1 MINIT
6 QYVKNVTK
14 SAGYILFDTVKDL
27 NPSLSE
33 FYESNNQVIK
43 DVVSQAKNI
52 RKILRDGKDAV
63 ADNEYSVV
71 ARDTVHNF
79 LDDLKTGNFYNR
91 ERQERYDESAMKAM
105 GFSVDDWDMD
115 SPVDENHGE
124 GSPTPNEI
132 ADQNMLTADKMD
144 AIGQKISQA
153 TGKASI
159 GAADY
164 IVKSSRATFDK
175 LFAQNERL
183 FAGINNNLAGLN
195 SNLSL
200 VGKNIIDP
208 LNKHIV
214 NSAKFYQ
221 VMTEQTS
228 KQTALL
234 ENISNL
240 LTERYGQKKNESKVA
255 KKYGYDDVVGA
266 NGTLNLELYAEMI
279 KANFASMTEMF
290 TGMASM
296 MNPDM
301 VKANMHSPIALLLKG
316 GLSSLGKK
324 MFGQELSSL
333 NKTFSGVFGQVMR
346 NLKSRARKSGG
357 IWQIMDDL
365 FGIKSPTKKN
375 AIDPSKYQKGRVD
388 WTGKDSKAL
397 QEVIPMYL
405 ARMEAILSGSNDI
418 KIFNY
423 DSGKWT
429 TRSEIRKDIE
439 RSVKTATDNATFD
452 IRQALEEAF
461 LKDGEGSKKINR
473 SGSGAG
479 SQKFKDLSADIQSL
493 YHWLSIN
500 NRPVPRNE
508 KEWKSLY
515 NAFNIE
521 GGILWKDKN
530 PQAGV
535 IYRTNFSKIKALHKR
550 IEQTN
555 RGALLGAST
564 AVERGRIAVNDVY
577 TNMEANGGVG
587 THLYNNSV
595 NDNIKF
601 PELNPLNSVK
611 DNKGNNVF
619 FYLQGIYEEM
629 IKLNNAQ
636 NTGNSIAAN
645 GRGRFNRNTTP
656 TNSINSVIVDAN
668 NRPIN
673 NNANKGKDNKGK
685 RGKGNKGNSSKRRD
699 QVIERQQNKANKD
712 LKEEEKNSSKYKDY
726 LMQLPAFAALGGFG
740 EMIAGALATPAESVR
755 KAIVSADRAIFNLVY
770 GRKEDGTE
778 HDKGILDLIKQ
789 GFKDT
794 FDTIKK
800 EATKVFDKYMKPMLT
815 AIGDKIANIF
825 GKSSFAQLKE
835 EFWKDLKE
843 SSFVKGFKDTIKGAG
858 SYVKDSFGGVFGSVK
873 NFFGGSNNTASRGG
887 FVTKS
892 GMVSVSEGEI
902 ILPGNMNPFYGKK
915 YDASKNLAK
924 EKYTASRWLGMGG
937 DPNSYFGEFAKGGK
951 AKGKGNGKGKGKN
964 KGKGNNQ
971 NNSQPS
977 PDIIEEQQPE
987 PEVQEDGKP
996 KGPDVRES
1004 KIYKNTT
1011 GFIDDMLS
1019 EAREGFNNVMGT
1031 LFGNLSSTD
1040 DERKTEVQNA
1050 LKPIVSDLK
1059 ANAGPAVAGLLM
1071 GGGLGIVSG
1080 IVGGPIIGAALG
1092 AAIIMNKKSNR
1103 FHEFLFGNEETG
1115 KKGIFNKKIT
1125 AFMKDHAPT
1134 LAKFATVGG
1143 IAGFTGLLPGG
1154 PLGGILLGSA
1164 VGFASENERLKD
1176 YLFGDVGL
1184 LGKDTDKKIKKSFPK
1199 MALGAAALSFTG
1211 PFGLLGNIA
1220 LGGALGFVSDSQ
1232 KFKELIFGVE
1242 DSNGVRKGGILG
1254 SVRKRIIDPLA
1265 DYISKGLGKV
1275 EDMLYTHILEPIKNI
1290 FAPIG
1295 DFVKGTVTSIGD
1307 FVKGLF
1313 KDKVIQ
1319 PLWRVFDRGLQWL
1332 LKPVKGVWNKAIGA
1346 VSGVV
1351 KMFGTTLN
1359 AGATFL
1365 NRGNIK
1371 RGVATSMSAEERAAF
1386 VKGDKTLKD
1395 KDYAFRAYDEA
1406 AAGMTSEDLSTHLA
1420 NLTQYKSV
1428 VQDQGKNKTKILQD
1442 AYNRLL
1448 VDADL
1453 ETTMGQDRT
1462 LRKLFNKSR
1471 ASGDLSGVMSYVDSL
1486 NAQGKFKNY
1495 DKVSERLKQSQSEFD
1510 KINNE
1515 DYSGITANAKESLKA
1530 LGLTEDMLKSSNLF
1544 NLIKSDI
1551 SKKGSKSSKNPD
1563 TSGDASNN
1571 TNETDDTNP
1580 TKDIVD
1586 QIKETRQDIVTP
1598 LNTIVRLVAK
1608 MADVDIPDSAIG
1620 DKNGTNDIVQDTVK
1634 AINSSIKDADNA
1646 EEKEKQNKD
1655 DKETKDETTKTEVD
1669 SDGNIL
1675 TMIKDKFGNWRHD
1688 LRDAGTKA
1696 ALTAKKKFGELQ
1708 KKLYATFPAIGDS
1721 LSKLGNFFGFG
1732 KKNKDGEE
1740 KEKKGGL
1747 LGFVGNLA
1755 SGASSLL
1762 GGALSNLMPILLEG
1776 AGLMLAPKIL
1786 PMVQDFLNSDTGK
1799 KLKEGIADGFKLLI
1813 QTVIQ
1818 WIKDIMP
1825 KDFDGWK
1832 KLFLG
1837 DDDGK
1842 DTDGDGKPDK
1852 KKGIFDYVHD
1862 GVESIENF
1870 FINKKTREYG
1880 PDEYEQ
1886 SSIADRFWSHGF
1898 LKNSIIKG
1906 GTGNKLLELVPLI
1919 GKPANNILKWT
1930 GKARNAIVKK
1940 SKGLGGKIYA
1950 GLKEQGGKL
1959 LDKGKNY
1966 VDDVYKRASKYGGK
1980 LLDKGKNFADDVY
1993 KRASKYGGELL
2004 EKGRGYIDNAVETAG
2019 KYGGIIADKGRGYI
2033 DNAVSALGKT
2043 NVGQKVINATTNM
2056 AGKVRSV
2063 GSNLLEKAGG
2073 YVDDVAS
2080 LGSKAMNASS
2090 SYIDNL
2096 VTAASKSTAA
2106 QNVMKTASNL
2116 RSGVSDVVKKY
2127 GGKIGEKVGDIA
2139 ANIASKV
2146 QGIFTKLL
2154 SMFGIKEGGEKV
2166 VKEASE
2172 AVGKSVAKEG
2182 GEKAAK
2188 GMLSMTP
2195 VQLVF
2200 IGLAL
2205 ENGFEDAKAILGIID
2220 EPTFLERVLAA
2231 AINGINEAIP
2241 GIGGIIPTEYF
2252 VNLLLPIFKF
2262 IGINVEELEQKR
2274 AAAKAIVE
2282 EWNAANPDKTYTVRE
2297 YIKNVLGEKTTQEK
2311 IMDFGGKILKGAGK
2325 ALAPVGKAIGT
2336 AAGTAFEVVKTGMKG
2351 TADFIT
2357 GVSQGKLFD
2366 AENYKQTFDIGI
2378 NTIPEI
2384 LGLVVKGDPLA
2395 LIKYMPKV
2403 DLAENPVGIIPVVM
2417 ANTLKLPLMLP
2428 TIVSWAG
2435 HKVWDVFDKYV
2446 IKPGAE
2452 ALAETINVP
2461 ISYGKFLYNGDVEG
2475 AWNYMPNIDI
2485 TENLFGI
2492 LPHTVN
2498 ILAKSSMLIPTA
2510 ISWVSWRIRDG
2521 ILSFIKNGKDAIIAC
2536 GLTFKDTDSL
2546 ARDGD
2551 VSGLWNYSPQIAD
2564 DNYLKFLPNIVSIV
2578 QKVTLTIP
2586 AGIIWLGK
2594 KIGGW
2599 FVAKTSMS
2607 PTLISDIMEYKD
2619 PYKHKDTKGVD
2630 KLIEKS
2636 KSDGDGP
2643 MDKINNFMVSVI
2655 GGITKMIVKIMRPF
2669 MKIAKPVQDAIKTA
2683 NDFIFGKDDKGNT
2696 TVTVTT
2702 SNSDNEE
2709 SSSST
2714 NSEESSTEE
2723 SSTSSSNSN
2732 DTNDQTTS
2740 DALAMKMAGTGSGAH
2755 VSQRNNTIANRKFGK
2770 SSIYENGCGPAAAA
2784 TVLKSYGKNADIGYS
2799 ANYAVAN
2806 GYVAGSSGVGTRAT
2820 YFGDILGANGISST
2834 YSTSQKAIANSIRG
2848 GNSTIL
2854 LGQDSGNRDKGV
2866 SPFGPRPHYVVA
2878 HGMDKRGNVI
2888 VDDPELNGTTVYDK
2902 SILNKT
2908 KLGVMTGGGIFG
2920 RRTGKTV
2927 NVKPS
2932 GTKYRPS
2939 QEAINTAREKL
2950 NNVSNSVLTGTMGS
2964 TNSSLSGIPVY
2975 TDKGDQYTSVDKVAP
2990 AVGYRYRSAYKEGGK
3005 VKYHNYERA
3014 KSLKDFP
3021 DTWRSTFRMGASHG
3035 VSVSDPDYKFTTT
3048 RTKDGNIP
3056 WFIYK
3061 KSPKVTGDASSTT
3074 GSSGESGGEDGS
3086 TSIGDYSG
3094 EAVSTGEIDY
3104 VGKYVQKFESGDR
3117 GSSMI
3122 SSGKGDA
3129 GGVSF
3134 GLFQFP
3140 SYGKSDAGANSLLGQ
3155 MWANYKDKYPATP
3168 GDNSAF
3174 KDAWAKASVAE
3185 QPEFLNNERLVELKN
3200 DVQPVIDSL
3209 QKSFGDT
3216 MNTDRALQEL
3226 VWSSG
3231 VQYGPGGKT
3240 NKAFAAAGINT
3251 LEDYKKN
3258 PSESIK
3264 KIYQAKLN
3272 NVSANFP
3279 SSSESVR
3286 KGIRE
3291 RFQEEGALVSGLTN
3305 LPPIDISKII
3315 NGGSAA
3321 GGEGGTQGAPSSSG
3335 NVLTDFFNKAFGMYI
3350 QGMGK
3355 YGKLFST
3362 PDVGNDGGESS
3373 NSGPV
3378 AGSSTGKGGPE
3389 GQKAVELI
3397 KSIYGK
3403 NNYTQEGARENVFD
3417 TIDKGAK
3424 MGAGDCSSTV
3434 RKVIERATGKNIGG
3448 FTGDQYGGYAKR
3460 GGIIV
3465 NSGAIDESKLA
3476 PGDLLYY
3483 KRHSHSSDRPDGVG
3497 HVEMYVGDGKRAGHG
3512 GGVGPKESPLSSDS
3526 ARFLKAIRFT
3536 DVSSGTNTSTTNT
3549 ANKLTGTGSG
3559 LKPIN
3564 LDKYY
3569 GGDSGINIS
3578 KSVKGIS
3585 KPVLMNNIDSAR
3597 DRVIINNSGDS
3608 NLKEMLDW
3616 LKLIAANTSNN
3627 AALQTIAK
3635 AVITILK
3642 YMDPSNI
3649 DETEEK
3655 NRLREEA
3662 QSMVDKLTALASSL

>member
-52 RKILRDGKDAV
+52 RKIIRDGKDAV
-63 ADNEYSVV
+63 ADNEYTLI

-91 ERQERYDESAMKAM
+91 ERQEKYDESAMKAM
-105 GFSVDDWDMD
+105 GFSIDDWDMS

-153 TGKASI
+153 TGRASI

-175 LFAQNERL
+175 LFAQNEKL
-183 FAGINNNLAGLN
+183 FAGLNNNIAGLNNNL
-195 SNLSL
+195 SV

-234 ENISNL
+234 ENINNL
-240 LTERYGQKKNESKVA
+240 LTERYGKKKEDTKTA

-266 NGTLNLELYAEMI
+266 NGTLNLELYAEMV
-279 KANFASMTEMF
+279 KVNFATMTEMV
-290 TGMASM
+290 TGMAKM
-296 MNPDM
+296 MSPEM
-301 VKANMHSPIALLLKG
+301 MKANLHSPIAMLLKG
-316 GLSSLGKK
+316 GLGSLGKK
-324 MFGQELSSL
+324 MFGPELASL

-346 NLKSRARKSGG
+346 NLRIKANKSGG
-357 IWQIMDDL
+357 IWQIMNDL

-405 ARMEAILSGSNDI
+405 ARMEAILSGSNDV

-429 TRSEIRKDIE
+429 TRSEIKKDIDKSI
-439 RSVKTATDNATFD
+439 RNATANATFD

-461 LKDGEGSKKINR
+461 LKDGEESKTINR
-473 SGSGAG
+473 TGSGMG
-479 SQKFKDLSADIQSL
+479 SQKFKDLSTDIQSL

-508 KEWKSLY
+508 REWKSLY
-515 NAFNIE
+515 NAFNVE

-535 IYRTNFSKIKALHKR
+535 IFRTNFAKIKALHKR

-564 AVERGRIAVNDVY
+564 AVERGRIDVNNVY
-577 TNMEANGGVG
+577 TNMETNGGVG

-595 NDNIKF
+595 NNDIKF

-636 NTGNSIAAN
+636 ATGNSISAAH
-645 GRGRFNRNTTP
+645 GRGRFNSNTTP
-656 TNSINSVIVDAN
+656 TPNINSIIVDAN

-673 NNANKGKDNKGK
+673 GNNNSNKEKDNKGNNK
-685 RGKGNKGNSSKRRD
+685 RGKGRGNRRGRER
-699 QVIERQQNKANKD
+699 VIESQQNKANND
-712 LKEEEKNSSKYKDY
+712 IREEEKNGSKYKDY
-726 LMQLPAFAALGGFG
+726 LMQIPAFAALGGVG
-740 EMIAGALATPAESVR
+740 EMLAGVLATPAESVR

-800 EATKVFDKYMKPMLT
+800 EATKLYDKYMKPIVT
-815 AIGDKIANIF
+815 AIGDKIANLF
-825 GKSSFAQLKE
+825 GKSTFAELKE
-835 EFWKDLKE
+835 NFWEDLKE
-843 SSFVKGFKDTIKGAG
+843 SSFVKGFKDTVKGAG
-858 SYVKDSFGGVFGSVK
+858 NYIKDSFGGVFGSVK
-873 NFFGGSNNTASRGG
+873 NFFGGSNNTASTGG

-915 YDASKNLAK
+915 YDASKNLAR
-924 EKYTASRWLGMGG
+924 EKYTAGRWLGMGG

-951 AKGKGNGKGKGKN
+951 AKGKGNGKGKGNNKGKGKGKN
-964 KGKGNNQ
+964 NKGKGKGNNNQ
-971 NNSQPS
+971 NIV
-977 PDIIEEQQPE
+977 DEIIEEAPIIEEETTDTSSEETKEEQ
-987 PEVQEDGKP
+987 
-996 KGPDVRES
+996 KGPDVRQS
-1004 KIYKNTT
+1004 DIYKNSTK
-1011 GFIDDMLS
+1011 FIDDMLS
-1019 EAREGFNNVMGT
+1019 EARESFNNVMGT

-1040 DERKTEVQNA
+1040 DERKAQVQNT
-1050 LKPIVSDLK
+1050 LKPIISELK
-1059 ANAGPAVAGLLM
+1059 VNAGPAVAGLLM

-1092 AAIIMNKKSNR
+1092 AAIVMNKKSNK

-1115 KKGIFNKKIT
+1115 KKGLFSKKLST
-1125 AFMKDHAPT
+1125 FMKEHAPT

-1143 IAGFTGLLPGG
+1143 LAGFTGILPGG

-1164 VGFASENERLKD
+1164 VGFASENERLRD

-1184 LGKDTDKKIKKSFPK
+1184 FGKDTDKRIKKSFPK
-1199 MALGAAALSFTG
+1199 MALGAAALTFTG

-1232 KFKELIFGVE
+1232 KFKELVFGVE

-1254 SVRKRIIDPLA
+1254 SVRKRVIDPLA
-1265 DYISKGLGKV
+1265 DYISTGLGKV
-1275 EDMLYTHILEPIKNI
+1275 EDMLYKHILEPIKNI

-1295 DFVKGTVTSIGD
+1295 DFVKGTISSIGD

-1313 KDKVIQ
+1313 KDKIIQ
-1319 PLWRVFDRGLQWL
+1319 PLWRIFDRGLQWL
-1332 LKPVKGVWNKAIGA
+1332 LKPVKGIWNKAIGA
-1346 VSGVV
+1346 VGGVV
-1351 KMFGTTLN
+1351 KMFGNTLN

-1371 RGVATSMSAEERAAF
+1371 KGRATSMSAEERAAF
-1386 VKGDKTLKD
+1386 VKSDKVLKD
-1395 KDYAFRAYDEA
+1395 KDYAYKAYDQA
-1406 AAGMTSEDLSTHLA
+1406 AAAMGAEDLSTHLT
-1420 NLTQYKSV
+1420 NITQYRNLVK
-1428 VQDQGKNKTKILQD
+1428 DKDANKTKVLQD

-1462 LRKLFNKSR
+1462 LRKLFNKGR
-1471 ASGDLSGVMSYVDSL
+1471 KSGDLSGVMSYVESL
-1486 NAQGKFKNY
+1486 NAQGKFKNF
-1495 DKVSERLKQSQSEFD
+1495 DKVSEKLKQSQSEFD

-1551 SKKGSKSSKNPD
+1551 SRKTGKTSSGKSDDKTESNQTEE
-1563 TSGDASNN
+1563 TS
-1571 TNETDDTNP
+1571 P
-1580 TKDIVD
+1580 TEEIVD
-1586 QIKETRQDIVTP
+1586 QIKETRQDVTTH
-1598 LNTIVRLVAK
+1598 LHTITRLVAK
-1608 MADVDIPDSAIG
+1608 IAGVDLPDNAIG

-1634 AINSSIKDADNA
+1634 AINSSIKDADNT

-1655 DKETKDETTKTEVD
+1655 NKETKEETTKTEVD

-1708 KKLYATFPAIGDS
+1708 KKLYATFPSIGDS

-1740 KEKKGGL
+1740 KEKKGGGLLGGL
-1747 LGFVGNLA
+1747 LGFAGNIA
-1755 SGASSLL
+1755 NGAAGLL
-1762 GGALSNLMPILLEG
+1762 GGALSNLMPILLGG
-1776 AGLMLAPKIL
+1776 AGIMLAPKIL
-1786 PMVQDFLNSDTGK
+1786 PIVQDFLNSDTGQ
-1799 KLKEGIADGFKLLI
+1799 KLKQAIGDGFNLLI
-1813 QTVIQ
+1813 KTVVG
-1818 WIKDIMP
+1818 WIKDILP
-1825 KDFDGWK
+1825 KDLEGWK
-1832 KLFLG
+1832 KVLFG
-1837 DDDGK
+1837 DGEDK
-1842 DTDGDGKPDK
+1842 DGDGKSDNAGVVG
-1852 KKGIFDYVHD
+1852 GIHN
-1862 GVESIENF
+1862 GLEAIENF
-1870 FINKKTREYG
+1870 FINKKTRKYG
-1880 PDEYEQ
+1880 EDEYEQ
-1886 SSIADRFWSHGF
+1886 DSIADRFWTQGVI
-1898 LKNSIIKG
+1898 KNSIIKG
-1906 GTGNKLLELVPLI
+1906 GTGNKLLKMVPVV
-1919 GKPANNILKWT
+1919 GKPANAILKYT
-1930 GKARNAIVKK
+1930 GQARNYVVEKGGKYVGKAV
-1940 SKGLGGKIYA
+1940 
-1950 GLKEQGGKL
+1950 
-1959 LDKGKNY
+1959 
-1966 VDDVYKRASKYGGK
+1966 
-1980 LLDKGKNFADDVY
+1980 
-1993 KRASKYGGELL
+1993 
-2004 EKGRGYIDNAVETAG
+2004 NAV
-2019 KYGGIIADKGRGYI
+2019 K
-2033 DNAVSALGKT
+2033 NS
-2043 NVGQKVINATTNM
+2043 KV
-2056 AGKVRSV
+2056 V
-2063 GSNLLEKAGG
+2063 KA
-2073 YVDDVAS
+2073 
-2080 LGSKAMNASS
+2080 ASS
-2090 SYIDNL
+2090 SIDNL
-2096 VTAASKSTAA
+2096 VAAASKSTAA

-2116 RSGVSDVVKKY
+2116 RTGVSDVVKKY
-2127 GGKIGEKVGDIA
+2127 GGKIGEKVGDMA
-2139 ANIASKV
+2139 ASIASKV

-2154 SMFGIKEGGEKV
+2154 SMFGIKEGGEKI

-2172 AVGKSVAKEG
+2172 AVGKSVVKEG

-2188 GMLSMTP
+2188 GILSMTP
-2195 VQLVF
+2195 IQLVF
-2200 IGLAL
+2200 VGLAL

-2311 IMDFGGKILKGAGK
+2311 IMDFGGKVLKGAGK

-2336 AAGTAFEVVKTGMKG
+2336 AASTAFDVVKSGMKG
-2351 TADFIT
+2351 TADFVK
-2357 GVSQGKLFD
+2357 GVSEGKLFD
-2366 AENYKQTFDIGI
+2366 AANYKQTFDIGVK
-2378 NTIPEI
+2378 TIPDM
-2384 LGLVVKGDPLA
+2384 LGLVIKGKPLE
-2395 LIKYMPKV
+2395 LIKYTPNV
-2403 DLAENPVGIIPVVM
+2403 DLSQNPVGIIPVVM

-2428 TIVSWAG
+2428 TVISWAG
-2435 HKVWDVFDKYV
+2435 HQVWDLLDKYL

-2452 ALAETINVP
+2452 AIGETINVP
-2461 ISYGKFLYNGDVEG
+2461 IAYGKFFLSGDVQG
-2475 AWNYMPNIDI
+2475 AWNYMPKINI
-2485 TENLFGI
+2485 TENLLGI

-2498 ILAKSSMLIPTA
+2498 ILAKTSMMIPTA
-2510 ISWVSWRIRDG
+2510 ISWVGHKIWDG
-2521 ILSFIKNGKDAIIAC
+2521 ISSLLQNGKDAIIAC
-2536 GLTFKDTDSL
+2536 GLTFKDTDAL

-2564 DNYLKFLPNIVSIV
+2564 DNYLKFLPNTVSLV
-2578 QKVTLTIP
+2578 QKVICTIP
-2586 AGIIWLGK
+2586 ASVIWLGK

-2607 PTLISDIMEYKD
+2607 PTLMTDILDYKD
-2619 PYKHKDTKGVD
+2619 PYKYKDTTGID

-2643 MDKINNFMVSVI
+2643 MDKVNNFMVSII
-2655 GGITKMIVKIMRPF
+2655 GGIGKIIVNIMRP
-2669 MKIAKPVQDAIKTA
+2669 ILRAAKPIQDAINYVTG
-2683 NDFIFGKDDKGNT
+2683 NVEEDKSTT
-2696 TVTVTT
+2696 TVSVNT
-2702 SNSDNEE
+2702 STSENDNS
-2709 SSSST
+2709 
-2714 NSEESSTEE
+2714 SEEPV
-2723 SSTSSSNSN
+2723 NA
-2732 DTNDQTTS
+2732 
-2740 DALAMKMAGTGSGAH
+2740 ALASKMTGFGSGVH
-2755 VSQRNNTIANRKFGK
+2755 VSQRNNNIANNKFGN
-2770 SSIYENGCGPAAAA
+2770 SSIYDNGCGPAAAA
-2784 TVLKSYGKNADIGYS
+2784 TVLKSYGKKADIGYS
-2799 ANYAVAN
+2799 ANYALVN
-2806 GYVAGSSGVGTRAT
+2806 GYVAGASGVGTKAT
-2820 YFGDILGANGISST
+2820 YFGDILGANGIKST
-2834 YSTSQKAIANSIRG
+2834 YSTNQKAITNSIKG

-2854 LGQDSGNRDKGV
+2854 LGQDSSNRDKGI
-2866 SPFGPRPHYVVA
+2866 SPFGPKPHYVVA

-2888 VDDPELNGTTVYDK
+2888 VDDPELNSTTVYDK

-2920 RRTGKTV
+2920 KRTGSKI
-2927 NVKPS
+2927 NVKNPS
-2932 GTKYRPS
+2932 GIRYRPS
-2939 QEAINTAREKL
+2939 QEGINAAKEKMNNL
-2950 NNVSNSVLTGTMGS
+2950 NNGLLKGTLGS
-2964 TNSSLSGIPVY
+2964 TDSSLSSIPVY
-2975 TDKGDQYTSVDKVAP
+2975 TDKGDQYTSVDKVDP

-3048 RTKDGNIP
+3048 RTKDGNTP

-3061 KSPKVTGDASSTT
+3061 KSPKVTGDVSSSTT
-3074 GSSGESGGEDGS
+3074 DSSGESGDGS
-3086 TSIGDYSG
+3086 TSIGDYTG
-3094 EAVSTGEIDY
+3094 EAVNAGEIDY

-3122 SSGKGDA
+3122 SSGKGDS

-3134 GLFQFP
+3134 GVFQFP
-3140 SYGKSDAGANSLLGQ
+3140 SYRRADTGANSLLGQ

-3168 GDNSAF
+3168 GDNAAF

-3185 QPEFLNNERLVELKN
+3185 QPDFLNNERLVELKN

-3226 VWSSG
+3226 IWSSG

-3240 NKAFAAAGINT
+3240 DKAFKDAGINT
-3251 LEDYKKN
+3251 LEEYKKN

-3272 NVSANFP
+3272 NVSSNF
-3279 SSSESVR
+3279 SGSSEDVR
-3286 KGIRE
+3286 KGIRQ

-3305 LPPIDISKII
+3305 LPPIDITKMV

-3321 GGEGGTQGAPSSSG
+3321 SAGGQGGTQGAPSSSG
-3335 NVLTDFFNKAFGMYI
+3335 NVLSDFFNKAFGMYI

-3355 YGKLFST
+3355 YGKLFSM

-3378 AGSSTGKGGPE
+3378 AGSFSGGKGGPE
-3389 GQKAVELI
+3389 GQKAVELM

-3403 NNYTQEGARENVFD
+3403 NNYTQSGARENVFD

-3424 MGAGDCSSTV
+3424 SGSGDCSSTV

-3483 KRHSHSSDRPDGVG
+3483 KRKAPSSERPDGVG

-3536 DVSSGTNTSTTNT
+3536 DVSSGTSTSTTNT
-3549 ANKLTGTGSG
+3549 ATNASNLTGTGSG

-3569 GGDSGINIS
+3569 GGDSGISIS
-3578 KSVKGIS
+3578 KSVSGIN
-3585 KPVLMNNIDSAR
+3585 KPALMNNIDSAR

>member
-33 FYESNNQVIK
+33 FYENNNQVIK

-52 RKILRDGKDAV
+52 KKILRDGKDSI
-63 ADNEYSVV
+63 ADNEYSIV

-79 LDDLKTGNFYNR
+79 LDDLKTGKFYNR
-91 ERQERYDESAMKAM
+91 DRKEDYDKKAMEAM
-105 GFSVDDWDMD
+105 GFSLDDWDMS

-144 AIGQKISQA
+144 AIGQKISEA
-153 TGKASI
+153 TGRASI
-159 GAADY
+159 GSADY
-164 IVKSSRATFDK
+164 IVKSSRATFNK
-175 LFAQNERL
+175 LFAQNEKL
-183 FAGINNNLAGLN
+183 FAGLNNNIAGLNNNL
-195 SNLSL
+195 SV

-234 ENISNL
+234 ENINNL
-240 LTERYGQKKNESKVA
+240 LTERYGEKKKDKKVSKL
-255 KKYGYDDVVGA
+255 GYDDVVGS
-266 NGTLNLELYAEMI
+266 NGTLRIEAYVDLV
-279 KANFASMTEMF
+279 KANFASMTELI

-296 MNPDM
+296 MGPDM
-301 VKANMHSPIALLLKG
+301 VKSSLHSPVASLLKT
-316 GLSSLGKK
+316 GLSSFGKK
-324 MFGQELSSL
+324 LFGKELESLNRTFSSSFGQIMQNL
-333 NKTFSGVFGQVMR
+333 R
-346 NLKSRARKSGG
+346 LKSRRDGG
-357 IWQIMDDL
+357 IWTLVNDL
-365 FGIKSPTKKN
+365 FGIKAPGKKSS
-375 AIDPSKYQKGRVD
+375 IDPSKYQKGRTD

-405 ARMEAILSGSNDI
+405 ARMEAILSGSNDV

-429 TRSEIRKDIE
+429 TKSEIKKDLE
-439 RSVKTATDNATFD
+439 TREKRVASSATYD
-452 IRQALEEAF
+452 IREALEQAF
-461 LKDGEGSKKINR
+461 LKDGENQKTINRGGHRLGSKGFR
-473 SGSGAG
+473 
-479 SQKFKDLSADIQSL
+479 DISSDIESF
-493 YHWLSIN
+493 YYWLSVQS
-500 NRPVPRNE
+500 RPVPRNE
-508 KEWKSLY
+508 REWKSLY
-515 NAFNIE
+515 NALSSN
-521 GGILWKDKN
+521 GGIWWKDKN
-530 PQAGV
+530 PNAGAM
-535 IYRTNFSKIKALHKR
+535 YKSNFSKIKALHR
-550 IEQTN
+550 RLEQQN
-555 RGALLGAST
+555 RGALMGAST
-564 AVERGRIAVNDVY
+564 MVEQGRRDIN
-577 TNMEANGGVG
+577 NMYSRMESENGSVA

-595 NDNIKF
+595 NNDIKF

-619 FYLQGIYEEM
+619 FYLQGIYDG
-629 IKLNNAQ
+629 ILKLNGSTTGLNSAPRGHNDNNQSSSSIIIPDTVNRDTERQRRNNSPSRDRQ
-636 NTGNSIAAN
+636 N
-645 GRGRFNRNTTP
+645 NREDR
-656 TNSINSVIVDAN
+656 SINSSQRN
-668 NRPIN
+668 NRRN
-673 NNANKGKDNKGK
+673 NQEDK
-685 RGKGNKGNSSKRRD
+685 
-699 QVIERQQNKANKD
+699 
-712 LKEEEKNSSKYKDY
+712 KNKYKEY
-726 LMQLPAFAALGGFG
+726 LQQLPMFSR
-740 EMIAGALATPAESVR
+740 MGAVGDMLASVLATPAESIR
-755 KAIVSADRAIFNLVY
+755 NAIESADKAIFNLVF
-770 GRKEDGTE
+770 GRNKDGSE
-778 HDKGILDLIKQ
+778 NDNGILDAIK
-789 GFKDT
+789 
-794 FDTIKK
+794 
-800 EATKVFDKYMKPMLT
+800 
-815 AIGDKIANIF
+815 
-825 GKSSFAQLKE
+825 
-835 EFWKDLKE
+835 
-843 SSFVKGFKDTIKGAG
+843 KGFKETFETIKTSAKKMFDSYIKPLFTALGDNIAKLFGKRSFKGLTKGLWRGIKNSKFGKGFVNTFKDAG
-858 SYVKDSFGGVFGSVK
+858 NYVKDSFGGVFGSVK
-873 NFFGGSNNTASRGG
+873 SFFGGNSNTASEGG

-892 GMVSVSEGEI
+892 GMVSVSEGEMI
-902 ILPGNMNPFYGKK
+902 VPGNMNPFYDKK
-915 YDASKNLAK
+915 YNASKNLAR
-924 EKYTASRWLGMGG
+924 ERYTANRWLGMGG
-937 DPNSYFGEFAKGGK
+937 DPDSYFGEYAKGGK
-951 AKGKGNGKGKGKN
+951 VKNNNNGNNNSNKGNGNNNKGKGNNNNNSNKGNGNNNKGKGNNNNNSNKGNGKGK
-964 KGKGNNQ
+964 KGKRF
-971 NNSQPS
+971 
-977 PDIIEEQQPE
+977 
-987 PEVQEDGKP
+987 
-996 KGPDVRES
+996 DVRKTEL
-1004 KIYKNTT
+1004 YKNADE
-1011 GFIDDMLS
+1011 FIGEMMS
-1019 EAREGFNNVMGT
+1019 EAKNTFNNVMGS
-1031 LFGNLSSTD
+1031 LFGNLGSTD
-1040 DERKTEVQNA
+1040 DERKSQVQNA
-1050 LKPIVSDLK
+1050 LKPVVSELK
-1059 ANAGPAVAGLLM
+1059 VNAGPAVAGLLM
-1071 GGGLGIVSG
+1071 GGGLGLMSG

-1092 AAIIMNKKSNR
+1092 AAVVMNKKSNK
-1103 FHEFLFGNEETG
+1103 FNEFLFGNEETG
-1115 KKGIFNKKIT
+1115 KKGLFSKRIGTFLKE
-1125 AFMKDHAPT
+1125 HAPGI
-1134 LAKFATVGG
+1134 AKFATVGG
-1143 IAGFTGLLPGG
+1143 IAGFTGIIPGG

-1164 VGFASENERLKD
+1164 IGFATENEKFRD
-1176 YLFGDVGL
+1176 YLFGDTGL
-1184 LGKDTDKKIKKSFPK
+1184 LGKGTDKKLKKSLPK

-1275 EDMLYTHILEPIKNI
+1275 EDMLYKHILEPIKNI

-1371 RGVATSMSAEERAAF
+1371 KGRATSMSAEERAAF
-1386 VKGDKTLKD
+1386 AKKDRRLK
-1395 KDYAFRAYDEA
+1395 KQDYAFKAYDEA

-1420 NLTQYKSV
+1420 NITQYKSV
-1428 VQDQGKNKTKILQD
+1428 VQDQSKNKTKILQD

-1462 LRKLFNKSR
+1462 LRKLFNQGRK
-1471 ASGDLSGVMSYVDSL
+1471 SGDLSGVMSYVDSL
-1486 NAQGKFKNY
+1486 NSQGKFKNY
-1495 DKVSERLKQSQSEFD
+1495 DKVSEKLKQSQSEFD

-1515 DYSGITANAKESLKA
+1515 DYSGITANAKESMKA
-1530 LGLTEDMLKSSNLF
+1530 LGITEDMLKSSNLF
-1544 NLIKSDI
+1544 NLIRSDI
-1551 SKKGSKSSKNPD
+1551 SKKTKNDGQPITDVKVETGDDNPIVKVVDTIGEVKDAIVGSI
-1563 TSGDASNN
+1563 NN
-1571 TNETDDTNP
+1571 VA
-1580 TKDIVD
+1580 K
-1586 QIKETRQDIVTP
+1586 
-1598 LNTIVRLVAK
+1598 LVAK
-1608 MADVDIPDSAIG
+1608 IADVDLSDAALS
-1620 DKNGTNDIVQDTVK
+1620 GTNVQDSVK
-1634 AINSSIKDADNA
+1634 MITNAIKGSDKK
-1646 EEKEKQNKD
+1646 EEKEKQDKD
-1655 DKETKDETTKTEVD
+1655 DKETKEETTKTEVD
-1669 SDGNIL
+1669 SEGNIL
-1675 TMIKDKFGNWRHD
+1675 TMIRDKFGNWHHD

-1708 KKLYATFPAIGDS
+1708 KNLYAAFPSIGDS

-1740 KEKKGGL
+1740 KEKKGGGLLGGL
-1747 LGFVGNLA
+1747 LGFAGNLA
-1755 SGASSLL
+1755 NGAAGLL
-1762 GGALSNLMPILLEG
+1762 GGALSNLMPILLGG
-1776 AGLMLAPKIL
+1776 AGIMLAPKIL
-1786 PMVQDFLNSDTGK
+1786 PIVQDFLNSDTGQ
-1799 KLKEGIADGFKLLI
+1799 KLKQAIGDGFNLLI
-1813 QTVIQ
+1813 KTVVG
-1818 WIKDIMP
+1818 WIKDILP
-1825 KDFDGWK
+1825 KDLEGWK
-1832 KLFLG
+1832 KVLFG
-1837 DDDGK
+1837 DGEDK
-1842 DTDGDGKPDK
+1842 DGDGKSDNA
-1852 KKGIFDYVHD
+1852 GIVGGIHN
-1862 GVESIENF
+1862 GLEAIENF
-1870 FINKKTREYG
+1870 FINKKTRKYG
-1880 PDEYEQ
+1880 EDEYEQ
-1886 SSIADRFWSHGF
+1886 DSIADRFWTQGVI
-1898 LKNSIIKG
+1898 KNSIIKG
-1906 GTGNKLLELVPLI
+1906 GTGNKILKMVPI
-1919 GKPANNILKWT
+1919 VGKPANAILKYT
-1930 GKARNAIVKK
+1930 GKARNYVVDK
-1940 SKGLGGKIYA
+1940 GGKYI
-1950 GLKEQGGKL
+1950 GKA
-1959 LDKGKNY
+1959 
-1966 VDDVYKRASKYGGK
+1966 V
-1980 LLDKGKNFADDVY
+1980 
-1993 KRASKYGGELL
+1993 
-2004 EKGRGYIDNAVETAG
+2004 NAV
-2019 KYGGIIADKGRGYI
+2019 K
-2033 DNAVSALGKT
+2033 NS
-2043 NVGQKVINATTNM
+2043 KV
-2056 AGKVRSV
+2056 V
-2063 GSNLLEKAGG
+2063 KA
-2073 YVDDVAS
+2073 
-2080 LGSKAMNASS
+2080 ASS
-2090 SYIDNL
+2090 SIDNL
-2096 VTAASKSTAA
+2096 VAAASKSTAA

-2127 GGKIGEKVGDIA
+2127 GGKIGETVTDLA

-2311 IMDFGGKILKGAGK
+2311 IMDFGGKVLKGAGK

-2336 AAGTAFEVVKTGMKG
+2336 AASTAFNVVKSGMKG
-2351 TADFIT
+2351 TADFVK
-2357 GVSQGKLFD
+2357 GVSEGKLFD
-2366 AENYKQTFDIGI
+2366 AENYKQTFDIGVK
-2378 NTIPEI
+2378 TIPDM
-2384 LGLVVKGDPLA
+2384 LGLVIKGKPLE
-2395 LIKYMPKV
+2395 LIKYTPNV
-2403 DLAENPVGIIPVVM
+2403 DLSQNPVGIIPVVM

-2428 TIVSWAG
+2428 TVISWAG
-2435 HKVWDVFDKYV
+2435 HQVWDLLDKYL
-2446 IKPGAE
+2446 IKPGAD
-2452 ALAETINVP
+2452 AIGETINVP
-2461 ISYGKFLYNGDVEG
+2461 IAYGKFFLSGDVQG
-2475 AWNYMPNIDI
+2475 AWNYMPKINI
-2485 TENLFGI
+2485 TENLLGI

-2498 ILAKSSMLIPTA
+2498 ILAKTSMMIPTA
-2510 ISWVSWRIRDG
+2510 MSWVGHKIWDG
-2521 ILSFIKNGKDAIIAC
+2521 ISSLLQNGKDAIIAC
-2536 GLTFKDTDSL
+2536 GLTFKDTDAL

-2564 DNYLKFLPNIVSIV
+2564 DNYLKFLPNTVSLV
-2578 QKVTLTIP
+2578 QKVICTIP
-2586 AGIIWLGK
+2586 ASVIWLGK

-2607 PTLISDIMEYKD
+2607 PTLMTDILDYKD
-2619 PYKHKDTKGVD
+2619 PYKYKDTTGID

-2643 MDKINNFMVSVI
+2643 MDKVNNFMVSII
-2655 GGITKMIVKIMRPF
+2655 GGIGKIIVNIMRPI
-2669 MKIAKPVQDAIKTA
+2669 MRATKPIQDAINYVTG
-2683 NDFIFGKDDKGNT
+2683 NVEEDKSTT
-2696 TVTVTT
+2696 TVSVNT
-2702 SNSDNEE
+2702 STSENDNS
-2709 SSSST
+2709 
-2714 NSEESSTEE
+2714 SEEPV
-2723 SSTSSSNSN
+2723 NA
-2732 DTNDQTTS
+2732 
-2740 DALAMKMAGTGSGAH
+2740 ALASKMTGFGSGVH
-2755 VSQRNNTIANRKFGK
+2755 VSQRNNNIANNKFGS

-2784 TVLKSYGKNADIGYS
+2784 TVLKSYGKKADIGYS
-2799 ANYAVAN
+2799 ANYALAN
-2806 GYVAGSSGVGTRAT
+2806 GYVAGASGVGTKAT
-2820 YFGDILGANGISST
+2820 YFGDILGANGIKST
-2834 YSTSQKAIANSIRG
+2834 YSTNQKAITNSIRG

-2854 LGQDSGNRDKGV
+2854 LGQDSSNRDKGV
-2866 SPFGPRPHYVVA
+2866 SPFGPKPHYVVA

-2888 VDDPELNGTTVYDK
+2888 VDDPELNSTTVYDK

-2920 RRTGKTV
+2920 RRPGKSTPRINNYKGTPRNIGTTKTGTTQ
-2927 NVKPS
+2927 
-2932 GTKYRPS
+2932 GTKT
-2939 QEAINTAREKL
+2939 I
-2950 NNVSNSVLTGTMGS
+2950 GS
-2964 TNSSLSGIPVY
+2964 PDTDTSTLSSIPVY
-2975 TDKGDQYTSVDKVAP
+2975 TDKGDQYTSVDKVDP

-3021 DTWRSTFRMGASHG
+3021 DIWRSTFRMGASHG

-3048 RTKDGNIP
+3048 RTKDGNTP

-3061 KSPKVTGDASSTT
+3061 KSPKVTGDVSSSTT
-3074 GSSGESGGEDGS
+3074 DSSGESGDGS
-3086 TSIGDYSG
+3086 TSIGDYTG
-3094 EAVSTGEIDY
+3094 EAVNAGEIDY

-3122 SSGKGDA
+3122 SSGKGDS

-3134 GLFQFP
+3134 GVFQFP
-3140 SYGKSDAGANSLLGQ
+3140 SYRRADTGANSLLGQ

-3168 GDNSAF
+3168 GDNAAF

-3185 QPEFLNNERLVELKN
+3185 QPDFLNNERLVELKN

-3226 VWSSG
+3226 IWSSG

-3240 NKAFAAAGINT
+3240 DKAFKDAGINT
-3251 LEDYKKN
+3251 LEEYKKN

-3272 NVSANFP
+3272 NVSSNF
-3279 SSSESVR
+3279 SGSSEDVR
-3286 KGIRE
+3286 KGIRQ

-3305 LPPIDISKII
+3305 LPPIDITKMV

-3321 GGEGGTQGAPSSSG
+3321 AGGQGGTQGAPSSSG
-3335 NVLTDFFNKAFGMYI
+3335 NVLSDFFNKAFGMYI

-3355 YGKLFST
+3355 YGKLFSM

-3378 AGSSTGKGGPE
+3378 AGSFSGGKGGPE
-3389 GQKAVELI
+3389 GQKAVELM

-3403 NNYTQEGARENVFD
+3403 NNYTQSGARENVFD

-3424 MGAGDCSSTV
+3424 SGSGDCSSTV

-3483 KRHSHSSDRPDGVG
+3483 KRKAPSSERPDGVG

-3549 ANKLTGTGSG
+3549 ATNASNLTGTGSG

-3578 KSVKGIS
+3578 KSVSGIN
-3585 KPVLMNNIDSAR
+3585 KPALMNNIDSAR

>member
-52 RKILRDGKDAV
+52 RKIIRDGKDAG
-63 ADNEYSVV
+63 ADNEYTLI

-91 ERQERYDESAMKAM
+91 DRQEKYDESAMKAM
-105 GFSVDDWDMD
+105 GFSVDDWDMS

-153 TGKASI
+153 TGRASI

-175 LFAQNERL
+175 LFAQNEKL
-183 FAGINNNLAGLN
+183 FAGLNNNIAGLNNNL
-195 SNLSL
+195 SV

-234 ENISNL
+234 ENINNL
-240 LTERYGQKKNESKVA
+240 LTERYGKKKEDTKTA

-266 NGTLNLELYAEMI
+266 NGTLNLELYAEMV
-279 KANFASMTEMF
+279 KVNFATMTEMV
-290 TGMASM
+290 TGMSKM
-296 MNPDM
+296 MSPEM
-301 VKANMHSPIALLLKG
+301 MKANLHSPIAMLLKG
-316 GLSSLGKK
+316 GLGSLGKK
-324 MFGQELSSL
+324 MFGPELASL

-346 NLKSRARKSGG
+346 NLKIKANRSGG

-405 ARMEAILSGSNDI
+405 ARMEAILSGSNDV

-429 TRSEIRKDIE
+429 TRSEIKKDIDKSI
-439 RSVKTATDNATFD
+439 RNATANATFD

-461 LKDGEGSKKINR
+461 LKDGEESKTINR
-473 SGSGAG
+473 TGSGMG
-479 SQKFKDLSADIQSL
+479 SQKFKDLSTDIQSL

-508 KEWKSLY
+508 REWKSLY
-515 NAFNIE
+515 NAFNVE

-535 IYRTNFSKIKALHKR
+535 IFRTNFAKIKALHKR

-564 AVERGRIAVNDVY
+564 AIERGRIDVNNVY
-577 TNMEANGGVG
+577 TNMETNGGVG

-595 NDNIKF
+595 NNDIKF

-636 NTGNSIAAN
+636 ATGNSISAAH
-645 GRGRFNRNTTP
+645 GRGRFNSNTTP
-656 TNSINSVIVDAN
+656 TSSINSVIVDAN

-673 NNANKGKDNKGK
+673 GSNNSNKEKDNKGNNK
-685 RGKGNKGNSSKRRD
+685 GGKGKGNRRGRER
-699 QVIERQQNKANKD
+699 VIESQQNKANND
-712 LKEEEKNSSKYKDY
+712 IREEEKNGSKYKDY
-726 LMQLPAFAALGGFG
+726 LMQIPAFAALGGVG
-740 EMIAGALATPAESVR
+740 EMLAGVLATPAESVR

-800 EATKVFDKYMKPMLT
+800 EATKLYDKYMKPIVT
-815 AIGDKIANIF
+815 AIGDKVANLF
-825 GKSSFAQLKE
+825 GKSTFAQLKE
-835 EFWKDLKE
+835 DFWKDLKE
-843 SSFVKGFKDTIKGAG
+843 SSFVKGFKDTVKGAG
-858 SYVKDSFGGVFGSVK
+858 NYVKDSFGGVFGSVK
-873 NFFGGSNNTASRGG
+873 NFFGGSNNTASTGG

-915 YDASKNLAK
+915 YDASKNLAR
-924 EKYTASRWLGMGG
+924 EKYTAGRWLGMGG

-951 AKGKGNGKGKGKN
+951 AKGKGNGKGKGNNKGKGKGKGNKGN
-964 KGKGNNQ
+964 KGKGNNNQ
-971 NNSQPS
+971 NNIVE
-977 PDIIEEQQPE
+977 DITEEAPTIEEETADTGSEETKEEQ
-987 PEVQEDGKP
+987 
-996 KGPDVRES
+996 KGPDVRQS
-1004 KIYKNTT
+1004 DIYKNSTK
-1011 GFIDDMLS
+1011 FIDDMLS

-1040 DERKTEVQNA
+1040 DERKAQVQNT
-1050 LKPIVSDLK
+1050 LKPIISELK
-1059 ANAGPAVAGLLM
+1059 VNAGPAVAGLLM

-1092 AAIIMNKKSNR
+1092 AAIVMNKKSNK

-1115 KKGIFNKKIT
+1115 KKGLFNKKLST
-1125 AFMKDHAPT
+1125 FMKEHAPT

-1143 IAGFTGLLPGG
+1143 IAGFTGILPGG

-1164 VGFASENERLKD
+1164 VGFASENERLRD

-1184 LGKDTDKKIKKSFPK
+1184 FGKDTDKNIKKSFPK

-1232 KFKELIFGVE
+1232 KFKELVFGVE

-1254 SVRKRIIDPLA
+1254 SVRKRVIDPLA

-1275 EDMLYTHILEPIKNI
+1275 EDMLYKHILEPIKNI

-1295 DFVKGTVTSIGD
+1295 DFVKSTVSSIGD

-1313 KDKVIQ
+1313 KDKIIQ
-1319 PLWRVFDRGLQWL
+1319 PLWRIFDRGLQWL
-1332 LKPVKGVWNKAIGA
+1332 LKPVKGIWNKAIGA

-1371 RGVATSMSAEERAAF
+1371 KGRATSMSAEERAAF
-1386 VKGDKTLKD
+1386 AKKDRRLKEQ
-1395 KDYAFRAYDEA
+1395 DYAFKAYDEA
-1406 AAGMTSEDLSTHLA
+1406 AAKMTSEDLSTHLA
-1420 NLTQYKSV
+1420 NITQYKSA
-1428 VQDQGKNKTKILQD
+1428 VQDQNKNKTKILQD

-1453 ETTMGQDRT
+1453 DTTMWQDRT
-1462 LRKLFNKSR
+1462 LRKLFNQGRK
-1471 ASGDLSGVMSYVDSL
+1471 SGDLSGVMSYVDSL
-1486 NAQGKFKNY
+1486 NSQGKFKNY
-1495 DKVSERLKQSQSEFD
+1495 DKVSEKLKQSQSEFD

-1515 DYSGITANAKESLKA
+1515 DYSGITANAKESMKA
-1530 LGLTEDMLKSSNLF
+1530 LGITEDMLKSSNLF

-1551 SKKGSKSSKNPD
+1551 SKKTTNGGQPITDVKVETGDDNPIVKVVD
-1563 TSGDASNN
+1563 TIGEAKDAVVGAINN
-1571 TNETDDTNP
+1571 VA
-1580 TKDIVD
+1580 K
-1586 QIKETRQDIVTP
+1586 
-1598 LNTIVRLVAK
+1598 LVAK
-1608 MADVDIPDSAIG
+1608 IADVDLSDAALS
-1620 DKNGTNDIVQDTVK
+1620 GTNVQDSVK
-1634 AINSSIKDADNA
+1634 MITNAIKGSDKK
-1646 EEKEKQNKD
+1646 EEKEKQDKD

-1732 KKNKDGEE
+1732 KKKNKDGEE
-1740 KEKKGGL
+1740 KEKKGGGLLGGL
-1747 LGFVGNLA
+1747 LGFAGNLA
-1755 SGASSLL
+1755 NGAAGLL
-1762 GGALSNLMPILLEG
+1762 GGALNNLMPILLGG
-1776 AGLMLAPKIL
+1776 AGIMLAPKIL
-1786 PMVQDFLNSDTGK
+1786 PIVQDFLNSDTGQ
-1799 KLKEGIADGFKLLI
+1799 KLKQAIGDGFNLLI
-1813 QTVIQ
+1813 KTVVG
-1818 WIKDIMP
+1818 WIKDILP
-1825 KDFDGWK
+1825 KDLEGWK
-1832 KLFLG
+1832 KLFFG
-1837 DDDGK
+1837 DGEDK
-1842 DTDGDGKPDK
+1842 DGDGKSDNA
-1852 KKGIFDYVHD
+1852 GIVGGIHN
-1862 GVESIENF
+1862 GLEAIENF
-1870 FINKKTREYG
+1870 FINKKTRKYG
-1880 PDEYEQ
+1880 EDEYEQ
-1886 SSIADRFWSHGF
+1886 DSIADRFWTQGV

-1906 GTGNKLLELVPLI
+1906 GTGNKLLKMVPVV
-1919 GKPANNILKWT
+1919 GKPANAILKYT
-1930 GKARNAIVKK
+1930 GQARNYVVEKGGKYVGKAV
-1940 SKGLGGKIYA
+1940 
-1950 GLKEQGGKL
+1950 
-1959 LDKGKNY
+1959 
-1966 VDDVYKRASKYGGK
+1966 
-1980 LLDKGKNFADDVY
+1980 
-1993 KRASKYGGELL
+1993 
-2004 EKGRGYIDNAVETAG
+2004 NAV
-2019 KYGGIIADKGRGYI
+2019 K
-2033 DNAVSALGKT
+2033 NS
-2043 NVGQKVINATTNM
+2043 KV
-2056 AGKVRSV
+2056 V
-2063 GSNLLEKAGG
+2063 KA
-2073 YVDDVAS
+2073 
-2080 LGSKAMNASS
+2080 ASS
-2090 SYIDNL
+2090 SIDNL
-2096 VTAASKSTAA
+2096 VAAASKSTAA

-2127 GGKIGEKVGDIA
+2127 GGKIGETVTDLA
-2139 ANIASKV
+2139 SSIASKV

-2154 SMFGIKEGGEKV
+2154 SMFGIKEGGEKI

-2182 GEKAAK
+2182 GEKVAK

-2311 IMDFGGKILKGAGK
+2311 IMDFGGKVLKGAGK

-2336 AAGTAFEVVKTGMKG
+2336 AASTAFDVVKSGMKG
-2351 TADFIT
+2351 TADFVK
-2357 GVSQGKLFD
+2357 GVSEGKLFD
-2366 AENYKQTFDIGI
+2366 AANYKQTFDIGVK
-2378 NTIPEI
+2378 TIPDM
-2384 LGLVVKGDPLA
+2384 LGLVIKGKPLE
-2395 LIKYMPKV
+2395 LIKYTPNV
-2403 DLAENPVGIIPVVM
+2403 DLSQNPVGIIPVVM

-2428 TIVSWAG
+2428 TVISWAG
-2435 HKVWDVFDKYV
+2435 HQVWDLLDKYL

-2452 ALAETINVP
+2452 AIGETINVP
-2461 ISYGKFLYNGDVEG
+2461 IAYGKFFLSGDVQG
-2475 AWNYMPNIDI
+2475 AWNYMPNINI
-2485 TENLFGI
+2485 TENLLGI

-2498 ILAKSSMLIPTA
+2498 ILAKSSMMIPTA
-2510 ISWVSWRIRDG
+2510 LSWVGHKIWDG
-2521 ILSFIKNGKDAIIAC
+2521 ISSLLQNGKDAIIAC
-2536 GLTFKDTDSL
+2536 GLTFKDTETL

-2564 DNYLKFLPNIVSIV
+2564 DNYLKFLPNTVSLV
-2578 QKVTLTIP
+2578 QKVICTIP
-2586 AGIIWLGK
+2586 ASVIWLGK

-2607 PTLISDIMEYKD
+2607 PTLMTDILDYKD
-2619 PYKHKDTKGVD
+2619 PYKYKDTTGID

-2643 MDKINNFMVSVI
+2643 MDKVNNFMVSII
-2655 GGITKMIVKIMRPF
+2655 GGIGKIIVNIMRPI
-2669 MKIAKPVQDAIKTA
+2669 MRAAKPIQDAINYVTG
-2683 NDFIFGKDDKGNT
+2683 NVEEDKSTT
-2696 TVTVTT
+2696 TVSVNT
-2702 SNSDNEE
+2702 STSENDNS
-2709 SSSST
+2709 
-2714 NSEESSTEE
+2714 SEEPV
-2723 SSTSSSNSN
+2723 NA
-2732 DTNDQTTS
+2732 
-2740 DALAMKMAGTGSGAH
+2740 ALASKMTGFGSGVH
-2755 VSQRNNTIANRKFGK
+2755 VSQRNNNIANNKFGS

-2784 TVLKSYGKNADIGYS
+2784 TVLKSYGKKADIGYS
-2799 ANYAVAN
+2799 ANYALAN
-2806 GYVAGSSGVGTRAT
+2806 GYVAGASGVGTKAT
-2820 YFGDILGANGISST
+2820 YFGDILGANGIKST
-2834 YSTSQKAIANSIRG
+2834 YSTNQKAITNSIRG

-2854 LGQDSGNRDKGV
+2854 LGQDSSNRDKGI
-2866 SPFGPRPHYVVA
+2866 SPFGPKPHYVVA

-2888 VDDPELNGTTVYDK
+2888 VDDPELNSTTVYDK

-2920 RRTGKTV
+2920 KRTGKKV
-2927 NVKPS
+2927 NVRPNPY
-2932 GTKYRPS
+2932 GTRYQPS
-2939 QEAINTAREKL
+2939 QEGINAAREKINNL
-2950 NNVSNSVLTGTMGS
+2950 NNGLLKGTLGS
-2964 TNSSLSGIPVY
+2964 TDNSSLSSIPVY
-2975 TDKGDQYTSVDKVAP
+2975 TDKGDQYTSVDKVDP

-3048 RTKDGNIP
+3048 RTKDGNTP

-3061 KSPKVTGDASSTT
+3061 KSPKVTGDVSSSTT
-3074 GSSGESGGEDGS
+3074 DSSGESGDGS
-3086 TSIGDYSG
+3086 TSIGDYTG
-3094 EAVSTGEIDY
+3094 EAVNAGEIDY

-3122 SSGKGDA
+3122 SSGKGDS

-3134 GLFQFP
+3134 GVFQFP
-3140 SYGKSDAGANSLLGQ
+3140 SYRRADTGANSLLGQ

-3168 GDNSAF
+3168 GDNAAF

-3185 QPEFLNNERLVELKN
+3185 QPDFLNNERLVELKN

-3226 VWSSG
+3226 IWSSG

-3240 NKAFAAAGINT
+3240 DKAFKDAGINT
-3251 LEDYKKN
+3251 LEEYKKN

-3272 NVSANFP
+3272 NVSSNF
-3279 SSSESVR
+3279 SGSSEDVR
-3286 KGIRE
+3286 KGIRQ

-3305 LPPIDISKII
+3305 LPPIDITKMV

-3321 GGEGGTQGAPSSSG
+3321 AGGQGGTQGAPSSSG
-3335 NVLTDFFNKAFGMYI
+3335 NVLSDFFNKAFGMYI

-3355 YGKLFST
+3355 YGKLFSM

-3378 AGSSTGKGGPE
+3378 AGSFSGGKGGPE
-3389 GQKAVELI
+3389 GQKAVELM

-3403 NNYTQEGARENVFD
+3403 NNYTQSDARENVFD

-3424 MGAGDCSSTV
+3424 SGSGDCSSTV

-3483 KRHSHSSDRPDGVG
+3483 KRKAPSSERPDGVG

-3549 ANKLTGTGSG
+3549 ATNASNLTGTGSG

-3578 KSVKGIS
+3578 KSVSGIN
-3585 KPVLMNNIDSAR
+3585 KPALMNNIDSAR

>member
-33 FYESNNQVIK
+33 FYENNNQVIK

-52 RKILRDGKDAV
+52 KKILRDGRDSI
-63 ADNEYSVV
+63 ADNEYSIV

-79 LDDLKTGNFYNR
+79 LDDLKTGKFYNKDR
-91 ERQERYDESAMKAM
+91 KEDYDKQAMEAM
-105 GFSVDDWDMD
+105 GFSLDDWDMS

-132 ADQNMLTADKMD
+132 VDQNMLTADKMD

-153 TGKASI
+153 TGRASI
-159 GAADY
+159 GSADY
-164 IVKSSRATFDK
+164 IVKSSRATFNK
-175 LFAQNERL
+175 LFAQNEKL
-183 FAGINNNLAGLN
+183 FAGLNNNIAGLNNNL
-195 SNLSL
+195 SV

-234 ENISNL
+234 ENINNL
-240 LTERYGQKKNESKVA
+240 LTERYGEKKKDKKVSKL
-255 KKYGYDDVVGA
+255 GYDDIVGS
-266 NGTLNLELYAEMI
+266 NGTLRIEAYVDLV
-279 KANFASMTEMF
+279 KANFASMTELI

-296 MNPDM
+296 MGPGM
-301 VKANMHSPIALLLKG
+301 VRSSLHSPVASLLKT
-316 GLSSLGKK
+316 GLSSFGKK
-324 MFGQELSSL
+324 LFGKELESLNRTFSSSFGQIM
-333 NKTFSGVFGQVMR
+333 Q
-346 NLKSRARKSGG
+346 NLRLKGRRDGG
-357 IWQIMDDL
+357 IWALVNDL
-365 FGIKSPTKKN
+365 FGIKAPGKKSS
-375 AIDPSKYQKGRVD
+375 IDPSKYQKGRTD

-405 ARMEAILSGSNDI
+405 ARMEAILSGSNDV

-429 TRSEIRKDIE
+429 TISEIKKDLE
-439 RSVKTATDNATFD
+439 TREKRVASSATYD
-452 IRQALEEAF
+452 IREALEQAF
-461 LKDGEGSKKINR
+461 LKDGETQKTINR
-473 SGSGAG
+473 GGHGLGSRG
-479 SQKFKDLSADIQSL
+479 FKNISSDIESF
-493 YHWLSIN
+493 YYWLSVQS
-500 NRPVPRNE
+500 RPVPRNE
-508 KEWKSLY
+508 REWKNLY
-515 NAFNIE
+515 NTLNSN
-521 GGILWKDKN
+521 GGMWWKDKSPN
-530 PQAGV
+530 AGAM
-535 IYRTNFSKIKALHKR
+535 YKSNFSKIKALHKR
-550 IEQTN
+550 LEQQN
-555 RGALLGAST
+555 RGALMGAST
-564 AVERGRIAVNDVY
+564 MVEQGRRDIN
-577 TNMEANGGVG
+577 NMYSRMESENGVA
-587 THLYNNSV
+587 THLYNNSN
-595 NDNIKF
+595 NDDKRF

-619 FYLQGIYEEM
+619 FYLQGIYDG
-629 IKLNNAQ
+629 ILKLNGS
-636 NTGNSIAAN
+636 TSGLNSAP
-645 GRGRFNRNTTP
+645 RGHNNNSQSSSSIIIPDTVNRNSERQRRN
-656 TNSINSVIVDAN
+656 NSNQSRDRQNSREDRSNNSSQRN
-668 NRPIN
+668 NRRN
-673 NNANKGKDNKGK
+673 N
-685 RGKGNKGNSSKRRD
+685 
-699 QVIERQQNKANKD
+699 Q
-712 LKEEEKNSSKYKDY
+712 EEDKKNKYKEY
-726 LMQLPAFAALGGFG
+726 LQQLPMFSR
-740 EMIAGALATPAESVR
+740 MGAVGDMLASVLATPAESIR
-755 KAIVSADRAIFNLVY
+755 GAIESADKAIFNLVF
-770 GRKEDGTE
+770 GRNKDGSE
-778 HDKGILDLIKQ
+778 NDNGILDAIKK
-789 GFKDT
+789 GFEET
-794 FDTIKK
+794 FETIKTGAK
-800 EATKVFDKYMKPMLT
+800 KMFDSYIKPLFA
-815 AIGDKIANIF
+815 AIGDNIAKLF
-825 GKSSFAQLKE
+825 GEKSFKGLTKGL
-835 EFWKDLKE
+835 WKGIKNSKFGE
-843 SSFVKGFKDTIKGAG
+843 GFVDTFKDAG
-858 SYVKDSFGGVFGSVK
+858 NYVKDSFGGVFGSVK
-873 NFFGGSNNTASRGG
+873 SFFGGKDSNTASRGG

-892 GMVSVSEGEI
+892 GMVSVSEGEMI
-902 ILPGNMNPFYGKK
+902 IPGNMNPFYDKK
-915 YDASKNLAK
+915 YNASKNLAR
-924 EKYTASRWLGMGG
+924 ERYTANRWLGMGG
-937 DPNSYFGEFAKGGK
+937 DPDSYFGEYAKGGK
-951 AKGKGNGKGKGKN
+951 VKNNN
-964 KGKGNNQ
+964 KGKGSNN
-971 NNSQPS
+971 NNPNKRRRGR
-977 PDIIEEQQPE
+977 
-987 PEVQEDGKP
+987 GKGK
-996 KGPDVRES
+996 KGKDFDVRKTEV
-1004 KIYKNTT
+1004 YKNADE
-1011 GFIDDMLS
+1011 FISDMMS
-1019 EAREGFNNVMGT
+1019 EAKDTFNNVMGS
-1031 LFGNLSSTD
+1031 LFGNLGSTD
-1040 DERKTEVQNA
+1040 EERKSQVQDA
-1050 LKPIVSDLK
+1050 LKPVVSELK
-1059 ANAGPAVAGLLM
+1059 VNAGPAVAGLLM
-1071 GGGLGIVSG
+1071 GGGLGLMSG

-1092 AAIIMNKKSNR
+1092 AAIVMNKKSNK
-1103 FHEFLFGNEETG
+1103 FSEFLFGNEEAG
-1115 KKGIFNKKIT
+1115 KKGLFSKRIGTFLKE
-1125 AFMKDHAPT
+1125 HAPGI
-1134 LAKFATVGG
+1134 AKFATVGG
-1143 IAGFTGLLPGG
+1143 IAGFTGIIPGG

-1164 VGFASENERLKD
+1164 IGFATENEKFKN
-1176 YLFGDVGL
+1176 YLFGDTGL
-1184 LGKDTDKKIKKSFPK
+1184 LGKDTDKKIKKSLPK

-1290 FAPIG
+1290 FSPIG

-1313 KDKVIQ
+1313 KDKVVQ

-1346 VSGVV
+1346 VGGVV
-1351 KMFGTTLN
+1351 KMFGNTLN

-1462 LRKLFNKSR
+1462 LRKLFNKSK

-1495 DKVSERLKQSQSEFD
+1495 DKVSEKLKQSQSEFD

-1515 DYSGITANAKESLKA
+1515 DYSGITSNAKESLKA

-1544 NLIKSDI
+1544 NLIRSDI
-1551 SKKGSKSSKNPD
+1551 SKKGNKSSKNPD

-1571 TNETDDTNP
+1571 TNEMDDTNP
-1580 TKDIVD
+1580 TAIVD
-1586 QIKETRQDIVTP
+1586 QIKETRRDITTP
-1598 LNTIVRLVAK
+1598 LNTIVSLVAK
-1608 MADVDIPDSAIG
+1608 IAGVDIPDSALV
-1620 DKNGTNDIVQDTVK
+1620 DKTGSNDIARDT
-1634 AINSSIKDADNA
+1634 IKDVTSAITDANKKEESKKVSLVKGVNLKKPGSKDNTN
-1646 EEKEKQNKD
+1646 ENKEP
-1655 DKETKDETTKTEVD
+1655 KEETTKTEVD
-1669 SDGNIL
+1669 SEGNIL
-1675 TMIKDKFGNWRHD
+1675 TMIKDRFGNWRHD
-1688 LRDAGTKA
+1688 LRDAGTKH
-1696 ALTAKKKFGELQ
+1696 ALAAKKKFGELQ

-1732 KKNKDGEE
+1732 KKGKNGEE
-1740 KEKKGGL
+1740 KEKKKGGLLGGL

-1755 SGASSLL
+1755 SGASGLL
-1762 GGALSNLMPILLEG
+1762 GGALSNLMPILLGG

-1862 GVESIENF
+1862 GAESIENF

-1980 LLDKGKNFADDVY
+1980 LIDKGKNFADDVY

-2073 YVDDVAS
+2073 YVD
-2080 LGSKAMNASS
+2080 
-2090 SYIDNL
+2090 NL

-2127 GGKIGEKVGDIA
+2127 GGKIGEKVGNIA

-2188 GMLSMTP
+2188 GMLGMTP
-2195 VQLVF
+2195 IQLVF
-2200 IGLAL
+2200 VGLAL

-2252 VNLLLPIFKF
+2252 VNLLLPIFKA

-2311 IMDFGGKILKGAGK
+2311 VMDFGGKVLKGAGK

-2521 ILSFIKNGKDAIIAC
+2521 ILSFIQNGKDAIIAC

-2709 SSSST
+2709 SSTSST

-2755 VSQRNNTIANRKFGK
+2755 VSQRNNRIANKKFGK

-2939 QEAINTAREKL
+2939 QEAINSAREKL

-2975 TDKGDQYTSVDKVAP
+2975 TDKGDQYTSVDKVDP

-3094 EAVSTGEIDY
+3094 EAVNAGEIDY

-3129 GGVSF
+3129 GGASF

-3140 SYGKSDAGANSLLGQ
+3140 SYGKSDTGANSLLGQ

-3226 VWSSG
+3226 IWSSG
-3231 VQYGPGGKT
+3231 VHYGPGGKT

-3403 NNYTQEGARENVFD
+3403 NNYTRKGARENVFD

-3424 MGAGDCSSTV
+3424 MGAGDCSSTA

-3483 KRHSHSSDRPDGVG
+3483 KRHSPSSDRPDGVG

-3536 DVSSGTNTSTTNT
+3536 DVSSGTNTSTTNSAT
-3549 ANKLTGTGSG
+3549 NANKLTGTGSG

>member
-33 FYESNNQVIK
+33 FYENNNQVIK

-63 ADNEYSVV
+63 ADNEYSIV

-91 ERQERYDESAMKAM
+91 DRKEDYDKKAMEAM
-105 GFSVDDWDMD
+105 GFSLDDWDMS

-153 TGKASI
+153 TGRASI
-159 GAADY
+159 GSADY

-175 LFAQNERL
+175 LFAQNEKL
-183 FAGINNNLAGLN
+183 FAGLNNNIAGLNNNL
-195 SNLSL
+195 SV
-200 VGKNIIDP
+200 VGKSIIDP

-234 ENISNL
+234 ENINNL
-240 LTERYGQKKNESKVA
+240 LTERYGEKKKDKKVSKL
-255 KKYGYDDVVGA
+255 GYDDVVGS
-266 NGTLNLELYAEMI
+266 NGTLRIEAYVDLV
-279 KANFASMTEMF
+279 KANFASMTELI

-296 MNPDM
+296 MGPDM
-301 VKANMHSPIALLLKG
+301 VKSSLHSPVASLLKT
-316 GLSSLGKK
+316 GLSSFGKK
-324 MFGQELSSL
+324 LFGKELESLNRTFSSSFGQIM
-333 NKTFSGVFGQVMR
+333 Q
-346 NLKSRARKSGG
+346 NLRLKGRRDGG
-357 IWQIMDDL
+357 IWSLVNDL
-365 FGIKSPTKKN
+365 FGIKAPGKKSS
-375 AIDPSKYQKGRVD
+375 IDPSKYQKGRTD

-405 ARMEAILSGSNDI
+405 ARMEAILSGSNDV
-418 KIFNY
+418 KLFNY

-429 TRSEIRKDIE
+429 TRSEIKKDLETKE
-439 RSVKTATDNATFD
+439 RRVASSATYD
-452 IRQALEEAF
+452 IREALEQAF
-461 LKDGEGSKKINR
+461 LKDGENQRTINRGGHRLGSKGFR
-473 SGSGAG
+473 
-479 SQKFKDLSADIQSL
+479 DISSDIESF
-493 YHWLSIN
+493 YYWLSVQS
-500 NRPVPRNE
+500 RPVPRNE
-508 KEWKSLY
+508 REWKSLY
-515 NAFNIE
+515 NALSSN
-521 GGILWKDKN
+521 GGIWWKDKN
-530 PQAGV
+530 PNAGAM
-535 IYRTNFSKIKALHKR
+535 YKSNFSKIKALHR
-550 IEQTN
+550 RLEQQN
-555 RGALLGAST
+555 RGALMGAST
-564 AVERGRIAVNDVY
+564 MVEQGRRDIN
-577 TNMEANGGVG
+577 NMYSRMESENGSVA

-595 NDNIKF
+595 NNDIKF

-619 FYLQGIYEEM
+619 FYLQGIYDG
-629 IKLNNAQ
+629 ILKLNGSTNRL
-636 NTGNSIAAN
+636 NSAPSGHNSNQSSSSIIIPDTV
-645 GRGRFNRNTTP
+645 NRDTERQRRN
-656 TNSINSVIVDAN
+656 NDSSRDRQN
-668 NRPIN
+668 NREDRDRN
-673 NNANKGKDNKGK
+673 NN
-685 RGKGNKGNSSKRRD
+685 NSQRRNNRRNNQED
-699 QVIERQQNKANKD
+699 K
-712 LKEEEKNSSKYKDY
+712 KNKYKEY
-726 LMQLPAFAALGGFG
+726 LQQLPMFSR
-740 EMIAGALATPAESVR
+740 MGAVGDMLASVLATPAESIR
-755 KAIVSADRAIFNLVY
+755 NAIESADKAIFNLVF
-770 GRKEDGTE
+770 GRNKDGSE
-778 HDKGILDLIKQ
+778 NDNGILDAIK
-789 GFKDT
+789 
-794 FDTIKK
+794 
-800 EATKVFDKYMKPMLT
+800 
-815 AIGDKIANIF
+815 
-825 GKSSFAQLKE
+825 
-835 EFWKDLKE
+835 
-843 SSFVKGFKDTIKGAG
+843 KGFKETFETIKTSAKKMFDSYIKPLFTALGDNIAKLFGKRSFKGLTKGLWRGIKNSKFGKGFVNTFKDAG
-858 SYVKDSFGGVFGSVK
+858 NYVKDSFGGVFGSVK
-873 NFFGGSNNTASRGG
+873 SFFGGNGNTASGGG

-892 GMVSVSEGEI
+892 GMVSVSEGEMI
-902 ILPGNMNPFYGKK
+902 IPGNMNPFYDKK
-915 YDASKNLAK
+915 YNASKNLAR
-924 EKYTASRWLGMGG
+924 ERYTANRWLGMGG
-937 DPNSYFGEFAKGGK
+937 DPDSYFGEYAKGGK
-951 AKGKGNGKGKGKN
+951 VKNNNNRNNNSNKGNGNNKGKGNNNNNSNKGNGKGK
-964 KGKGNNQ
+964 KGKRF
-971 NNSQPS
+971 
-977 PDIIEEQQPE
+977 
-987 PEVQEDGKP
+987 
-996 KGPDVRES
+996 DVRKTEL
-1004 KIYKNTT
+1004 YKNADE
-1011 GFIDDMLS
+1011 FIGEMMS
-1019 EAREGFNNVMGT
+1019 EAKNTFNNVMGS
-1031 LFGNLSSTD
+1031 LFGNLGSTD
-1040 DERKTEVQNA
+1040 DERKSQVQNA
-1050 LKPIVSDLK
+1050 LKPVVSELK
-1059 ANAGPAVAGLLM
+1059 VNAGPAVAGLLM
-1071 GGGLGIVSG
+1071 GGGLGLMSG

-1092 AAIIMNKKSNR
+1092 AAVVMNKKSNK
-1103 FHEFLFGNEETG
+1103 FNEFLFGNEETG
-1115 KKGIFNKKIT
+1115 KKGLFSKRIGTFLKE
-1125 AFMKDHAPT
+1125 HAPGI
-1134 LAKFATVGG
+1134 AKFATVGG
-1143 IAGFTGLLPGG
+1143 IAGFTGIIPGG

-1164 VGFASENERLKD
+1164 IGFATENEKFRD
-1176 YLFGDVGL
+1176 YLFGDTGL
-1184 LGKDTDKKIKKSFPK
+1184 LGKGTDKKLKKSLPK

-1275 EDMLYTHILEPIKNI
+1275 EDMLYKHILEPIKNI

-1332 LKPVKGVWNKAIGA
+1332 LKPVKGIWNKAIGA

-1371 RGVATSMSAEERAAF
+1371 KGRATSMSAEERAAF
-1386 VKGDKTLKD
+1386 AKKDRRLKEQ
-1395 KDYAFRAYDEA
+1395 DYAFKAYDEA

-1420 NLTQYKSV
+1420 NITQYKSA
-1428 VQDQGKNKTKILQD
+1428 VQDQSKNKTKILQD

-1462 LRKLFNKSR
+1462 LRKLFNQGRK
-1471 ASGDLSGVMSYVDSL
+1471 SGDLSGVMSYVDSL
-1486 NAQGKFKNY
+1486 NSQGKFKNY
-1495 DKVSERLKQSQSEFD
+1495 DKVSEKLKQSQSEFD

-1515 DYSGITANAKESLKA
+1515 DYSGITANAKESMKA
-1530 LGLTEDMLKSSNLF
+1530 LGITEDMLKSTNLF
-1544 NLIKSDI
+1544 NLIRSDI
-1551 SKKGSKSSKNPD
+1551 SKKTTNGGQPITDVKVETGDDNPIVKVVDTIGEVKDAIVGSI
-1563 TSGDASNN
+1563 NN
-1571 TNETDDTNP
+1571 VA
-1580 TKDIVD
+1580 K
-1586 QIKETRQDIVTP
+1586 
-1598 LNTIVRLVAK
+1598 LVAK
-1608 MADVDIPDSAIG
+1608 IADVDLSDAALS
-1620 DKNGTNDIVQDTVK
+1620 GTNVQDSVK
-1634 AINSSIKDADNA
+1634 MITNAIKGSDKK

-1655 DKETKDETTKTEVD
+1655 DKETKEETTKTEVD
-1669 SDGNIL
+1669 SEGNIL
-1675 TMIKDKFGNWRHD
+1675 TMIRDKFGNWHHD

-1696 ALTAKKKFGELQ
+1696 ALTAKRKFGELQ
-1708 KKLYATFPAIGDS
+1708 KNLYAAFPSIGDS

-1740 KEKKGGL
+1740 KEKKGGGLLGGL
-1747 LGFVGNLA
+1747 LGFAGNLA
-1755 SGASSLL
+1755 NGAAGLL
-1762 GGALSNLMPILLEG
+1762 GGALNNLMPILLGG
-1776 AGLMLAPKIL
+1776 AGIMLAPKIL
-1786 PMVQDFLNSDTGK
+1786 PIVQDFLNSDTGQ
-1799 KLKEGIADGFKLLI
+1799 KLKQAIGDGFNLLI
-1813 QTVIQ
+1813 KTVVG
-1818 WIKDIMP
+1818 WIKDILP
-1825 KDFDGWK
+1825 KDLEGWK
-1832 KLFLG
+1832 KVLFG
-1837 DDDGK
+1837 DGEDK
-1842 DTDGDGKPDK
+1842 DGDGKSDNA
-1852 KKGIFDYVHD
+1852 GIVGGVHN
-1862 GVESIENF
+1862 GLEAIENF
-1870 FINKKTREYG
+1870 IINKKTRKYG
-1880 PDEYEQ
+1880 EDEYEQ
-1886 SSIADRFWSHGF
+1886 DSIADRFWTQGVI
-1898 LKNSIIKG
+1898 KNSIIKG
-1906 GTGNKLLELVPLI
+1906 GTGNKLLKMVPI
-1919 GKPANNILKWT
+1919 VGKPANAILKYT
-1930 GKARNAIVKK
+1930 GKARNYVVDK
-1940 SKGLGGKIYA
+1940 GGKYI
-1950 GLKEQGGKL
+1950 GKA
-1959 LDKGKNY
+1959 
-1966 VDDVYKRASKYGGK
+1966 V
-1980 LLDKGKNFADDVY
+1980 
-1993 KRASKYGGELL
+1993 
-2004 EKGRGYIDNAVETAG
+2004 NAV
-2019 KYGGIIADKGRGYI
+2019 K
-2033 DNAVSALGKT
+2033 NS
-2043 NVGQKVINATTNM
+2043 KV
-2056 AGKVRSV
+2056 V
-2063 GSNLLEKAGG
+2063 KA
-2073 YVDDVAS
+2073 
-2080 LGSKAMNASS
+2080 ASS
-2090 SYIDNL
+2090 SIDNL
-2096 VTAASKSTAA
+2096 VAAASKSTAA

-2127 GGKIGEKVGDIA
+2127 GGKIGETVTDLA

-2182 GEKAAK
+2182 GEKVAK

-2274 AAAKAIVE
+2274 AAAKAIVD

-2311 IMDFGGKILKGAGK
+2311 IMDFGGKVLKGAGK

-2336 AAGTAFEVVKTGMKG
+2336 AANTAFNVVKSGMKG
-2351 TADFIT
+2351 TADFIK
-2357 GVSQGKLFD
+2357 GVSEGKLFD
-2366 AENYKQTFDIGI
+2366 AENYKQTFDLGVK
-2378 NTIPEI
+2378 TIPDL
-2384 LGLVVKGDPLA
+2384 LGLVIKGKPLE
-2395 LIKYMPKV
+2395 LIKYTPNV
-2403 DLAENPVGIIPVVM
+2403 DLSQNPVGIIPVVM

-2428 TIVSWAG
+2428 TVISWAG
-2435 HKVWDVFDKYV
+2435 HQVWDLLDKYL

-2452 ALAETINVP
+2452 AIGETINVP
-2461 ISYGKFLYNGDVEG
+2461 IAYGKFFLSGDVQG
-2475 AWNYMPNIDI
+2475 AWNYMPKINI
-2485 TENLFGI
+2485 TENLLGI

-2498 ILAKSSMLIPTA
+2498 ILAKSSMMIPTA
-2510 ISWVSWRIRDG
+2510 LSWVGHKIWDG
-2521 ILSFIKNGKDAIIAC
+2521 ISSLLQNGKDAIIAC
-2536 GLTFKDTDSL
+2536 GLTFKDTDALS
-2546 ARDGD
+2546 RDGD
-2551 VSGLWNYSPQIAD
+2551 VSGLWNYSPEIAD
-2564 DNYLKFLPNIVSIV
+2564 DNYLKFLPNTVSLV
-2578 QKVTLTIP
+2578 QKVICTIP
-2586 AGIIWLGK
+2586 ASVIWLGK

-2607 PTLISDIMEYKD
+2607 PTLMTDILDYKD
-2619 PYKHKDTKGVD
+2619 PYKYKDTTGID

-2643 MDKINNFMVSVI
+2643 MDKVNNFMVSII
-2655 GGITKMIVKIMRPF
+2655 GGIGKIVVNIMRP
-2669 MKIAKPVQDAIKTA
+2669 ILRAAKPIQDAINYVTG
-2683 NDFIFGKDDKGNT
+2683 NVEEDKSTT
-2696 TVTVTT
+2696 TVSVNT
-2702 SNSDNEE
+2702 STSENDNS
-2709 SSSST
+2709 
-2714 NSEESSTEE
+2714 SEEPV
-2723 SSTSSSNSN
+2723 NA
-2732 DTNDQTTS
+2732 
-2740 DALAMKMAGTGSGAH
+2740 ALASKMTGFGSGVH
-2755 VSQRNNTIANRKFGK
+2755 VSQRNNNIANNKFGS

-2784 TVLKSYGKNADIGYS
+2784 TVLKSYGKKADIGYS
-2799 ANYAVAN
+2799 ANYALAN
-2806 GYVAGSSGVGTRAT
+2806 GYVAGASGVGTKAT
-2820 YFGDILGANGISST
+2820 YFGDILGANGIKST
-2834 YSTSQKAIANSIRG
+2834 YSTNQKAITNSIRG

-2854 LGQDSGNRDKGV
+2854 LGQDSSNRDKGI
-2866 SPFGPRPHYVVA
+2866 SPFGPKPHYVVA

-2888 VDDPELNGTTVYDK
+2888 VDDPELNSTTVYDK

-2908 KLGVMTGGGIFG
+2908 KLGVMTGGGAEQSLDFG
-2920 RRTGKTV
+2920 YTKREMDKKAGISTTSSGK
-2927 NVKPS
+2927 
-2932 GTKYRPS
+2932 
-2939 QEAINTAREKL
+2939 AINAIRKKVDSL
-2950 NNVSNSVLTGTMGS
+2950 ANKKGSSILKGTMGS
-2964 TNSSLSGIPVY
+2964 TSTDNSSLSSIPVY
-2975 TDKGDQYTSVDKVAP
+2975 TDKGDQYTSVDKVDP

-3048 RTKDGNIP
+3048 RTKDGNTP

-3061 KSPKVTGDASSTT
+3061 KSPKVTGDVSSSTT
-3074 GSSGESGGEDGS
+3074 DSSGESGDGS
-3086 TSIGDYSG
+3086 TSIGDYTG
-3094 EAVSTGEIDY
+3094 EAVNAGEIDY

-3122 SSGKGDA
+3122 SSGKGDS

-3134 GLFQFP
+3134 GVFQFP
-3140 SYGKSDAGANSLLGQ
+3140 SYRRADTGANSLLGQ

-3168 GDNSAF
+3168 GDNAAF

-3185 QPEFLNNERLVELKN
+3185 QPDFLNNERLVELKN

-3226 VWSSG
+3226 IWSSG

-3240 NKAFAAAGINT
+3240 DKAFKDAGINT
-3251 LEDYKKN
+3251 LEEYKKN

-3272 NVSANFP
+3272 NVSSNF
-3279 SSSESVR
+3279 SGSSESVR

-3321 GGEGGTQGAPSSSG
+3321 AGGQGGTQGAPSSSG
-3335 NVLTDFFNKAFGMYI
+3335 NVLSDFFNKAFGMYI

-3355 YGKLFST
+3355 YGKLFSM

-3378 AGSSTGKGGPE
+3378 AGSFAGGKGGPE
-3389 GQKAVELI
+3389 GQKAVELM

-3403 NNYTQEGARENVFD
+3403 NNYTQSGARENVFD

-3424 MGAGDCSSTV
+3424 SGSGDCSSTV

-3483 KRHSHSSDRPDGVG
+3483 KRKAPSSERPDGVG

-3549 ANKLTGTGSG
+3549 ATNASNLTGTGSG

-3569 GGDSGINIS
+3569 GGDSGISIS
-3578 KSVKGIS
+3578 KSVSGIN
-3585 KPVLMNNIDSAR
+3585 KPALMNNIDSAR

>member
-33 FYESNNQVIK
+33 FYENNNQVIK

-52 RKILRDGKDAV
+52 KKILRDGKDSI
-63 ADNEYSVV
+63 ADNEYSIV

-79 LDDLKTGNFYNR
+79 LDDLKTGKFYNR
-91 ERQERYDESAMKAM
+91 DRKEDYDKKAMEAM
-105 GFSVDDWDMD
+105 GFSLDDWDMS

-144 AIGQKISQA
+144 AIGQKISEA
-153 TGKASI
+153 TGRASI
-159 GAADY
+159 GSADY
-164 IVKSSRATFDK
+164 IVKSSRATFNK
-175 LFAQNERL
+175 LFAQNEKL
-183 FAGINNNLAGLN
+183 FAGLNNNIAGLNNNL
-195 SNLSL
+195 SV

-234 ENISNL
+234 ENINNL
-240 LTERYGQKKNESKVA
+240 LTERYGEKKKDKKVSKL
-255 KKYGYDDVVGA
+255 GYDDVVGS
-266 NGTLNLELYAEMI
+266 NGTLRIEAYVDLV
-279 KANFASMTEMF
+279 KANFASMTELI

-296 MNPDM
+296 MGPDM
-301 VKANMHSPIALLLKG
+301 VKSSLHSPVASLLKT
-316 GLSSLGKK
+316 GLSSFGKK
-324 MFGQELSSL
+324 LFGKELESLNRTFSSSFGQIM
-333 NKTFSGVFGQVMR
+333 Q
-346 NLKSRARKSGG
+346 NLRLKGRRDGG
-357 IWQIMDDL
+357 IWAIVNDL
-365 FGIKSPTKKN
+365 FGIKAPGKKSS
-375 AIDPSKYQKGRVD
+375 IDPSKYQKGRTD

-405 ARMEAILSGSNDI
+405 ARMEAILSGSNDV
-418 KIFNY
+418 KLFNY

-429 TRSEIRKDIE
+429 TRSEIKKDLE
-439 RSVKTATDNATFD
+439 TREKRVASSATYD
-452 IRQALEEAF
+452 IREALEQAF
-461 LKDGEGSKKINR
+461 LKDGENQKTINRGGHRLGSKGFR
-473 SGSGAG
+473 
-479 SQKFKDLSADIQSL
+479 DISSDIESF
-493 YHWLSIN
+493 YYWLSVQS
-500 NRPVPRNE
+500 RPVPRNE
-508 KEWKSLY
+508 REWKSLY
-515 NAFNIE
+515 NALSSN
-521 GGILWKDKN
+521 GGIWWKDKN
-530 PQAGV
+530 PNAGAM
-535 IYRTNFSKIKALHKR
+535 YKSNFSKIKALHR
-550 IEQTN
+550 RLEQQN
-555 RGALLGAST
+555 RGALMGAST
-564 AVERGRIAVNDVY
+564 MVEQGRRDIN
-577 TNMEANGGVG
+577 NMYSRMESENGSVA
-587 THLYNNSV
+587 THLYNNSS
-595 NDNIKF
+595 NDDKRF

-619 FYLQGIYEEM
+619 FYLQGIYDG
-629 IKLNNAQ
+629 ILKLNGST
-636 NTGNSIAAN
+636 TGLNSAP
-645 GRGRFNRNTTP
+645 RGHNDNNQSSSSIIIPDTVNRDTERQRRNNNP
-656 TNSINSVIVDAN
+656 SRDRQN
-668 NRPIN
+668 NREDRSN
-673 NNANKGKDNKGK
+673 
-685 RGKGNKGNSSKRRD
+685 NSSQRNNRRNNQED
-699 QVIERQQNKANKD
+699 K
-712 LKEEEKNSSKYKDY
+712 KNKYKEY
-726 LMQLPAFAALGGFG
+726 LQQLPMFSRMGTVGDMFANV
-740 EMIAGALATPAESVR
+740 LATPAESIR
-755 KAIVSADRAIFNLVY
+755 GAIESADKAIFNLVF
-770 GRKEDGTE
+770 GRNKDGSE
-778 HDKGILDLIKQ
+778 NDNGILDAIK
-789 GFKDT
+789 
-794 FDTIKK
+794 
-800 EATKVFDKYMKPMLT
+800 
-815 AIGDKIANIF
+815 
-825 GKSSFAQLKE
+825 
-835 EFWKDLKE
+835 
-843 SSFVKGFKDTIKGAG
+843 KGFKETFETIKTSAKKMFDGYIKPLFTALGDNIAKLFGKKSFKGLTKGLWKGIKNSKFGKGFVSTFKDAG
-858 SYVKDSFGGVFGSVK
+858 NYVKDSFGGVFGSVK
-873 NFFGGSNNTASRGG
+873 SFFGGKDNNTASTGG

-892 GMVSVSEGEI
+892 GMVSVSEGEMI
-902 ILPGNMNPFYGKK
+902 IPGNMNPFYDKK
-915 YDASKNLAK
+915 YNASKNLAR
-924 EKYTASRWLGMGG
+924 ERYTANRWLGMGG
-937 DPNSYFGEFAKGGK
+937 NPDSYFGEYAKGGK
-951 AKGKGNGKGKGKN
+951 VKNNNNRNNNYNKGNGNNNKGKGNNNNNSNKGNGKGK
-964 KGKGNNQ
+964 KGKGF
-971 NNSQPS
+971 
-977 PDIIEEQQPE
+977 
-987 PEVQEDGKP
+987 
-996 KGPDVRES
+996 DVRKTEL
-1004 KIYKNTT
+1004 YKNADE
-1011 GFIDDMLS
+1011 FIGEMMS
-1019 EAREGFNNVMGT
+1019 EAKNTFNNVMGS
-1031 LFGNLSSTD
+1031 LFGNLGSTD
-1040 DERKTEVQNA
+1040 DERKSQVQNA
-1050 LKPIVSDLK
+1050 LKPVVSELK
-1059 ANAGPAVAGLLM
+1059 VNAGPAVAGLLM
-1071 GGGLGIVSG
+1071 GGGLGLMSG

-1092 AAIIMNKKSNR
+1092 AAVVMNKKSNK
-1103 FHEFLFGNEETG
+1103 FNEFLFGNEETG
-1115 KKGIFNKKIT
+1115 KKGLFSKRIGTFLKE
-1125 AFMKDHAPT
+1125 HAPGI
-1134 LAKFATVGG
+1134 AKFATIGG
-1143 IAGFTGLLPGG
+1143 AAGFTGIIPGG

-1164 VGFASENERLKD
+1164 IGFATENEKFRD
-1176 YLFGDVGL
+1176 YLFGDTGL
-1184 LGKDTDKKIKKSFPK
+1184 LGKGTDKKIKKSLPK

-1275 EDMLYTHILEPIKNI
+1275 EDMLYKHILEPIKNI

-1371 RGVATSMSAEERAAF
+1371 KGRATSMSAEERAAF
-1386 VKGDKTLKD
+1386 AKKDRRLKEQ
-1395 KDYAFRAYDEA
+1395 DYAFKAYDEA

-1420 NLTQYKSV
+1420 NITQYKSA
-1428 VQDQGKNKTKILQD
+1428 VQDQSKNKTKILQD

-1462 LRKLFNKSR
+1462 LRKLFNQGRK
-1471 ASGDLSGVMSYVDSL
+1471 SGDLSGVMSYVDSL
-1486 NAQGKFKNY
+1486 NSQGKFKNY
-1495 DKVSERLKQSQSEFD
+1495 DKVSEKLKQSQSEFD

-1515 DYSGITANAKESLKA
+1515 DYSGITANAKESMKA
-1530 LGLTEDMLKSSNLF
+1530 LGITEDMLKSSNLF
-1544 NLIKSDI
+1544 NLIRSDI
-1551 SKKGSKSSKNPD
+1551 SKKTKNDGQPITDVKVETGDDNPIVKVVD
-1563 TSGDASNN
+1563 TIG
-1571 TNETDDTNP
+1571 E
-1580 TKDIVD
+1580 TKDAIVGA
-1586 QIKETRQDIVTP
+1586 IGNVT
-1598 LNTIVRLVAK
+1598 RLVAK
-1608 MADVDIPDSAIG
+1608 IAGVDLPDNAIG
-1620 DKNGTNDIVQDTVK
+1620 DKNSTDSKVQDAVK

-1646 EEKEKQNKD
+1646 EKEEKQAKD

-1669 SDGNIL
+1669 SEGNIL
-1675 TMIKDKFGNWRHD
+1675 TMIRDKFGNWHHD

-1708 KKLYATFPAIGDS
+1708 KNLYAAFPSIGDS

-1740 KEKKGGL
+1740 KEKKGGGLLGGL
-1747 LGFVGNLA
+1747 LGFAGNLA
-1755 SGASSLL
+1755 NGAAGLL
-1762 GGALSNLMPILLEG
+1762 GGALNNLMPILLGG
-1776 AGLMLAPKIL
+1776 AGIMLAPKIL
-1786 PMVQDFLNSDTGK
+1786 PIVQDFLNSDTGQ
-1799 KLKEGIADGFKLLI
+1799 KLKQAIGDGFNLLI
-1813 QTVIQ
+1813 KTVVG
-1818 WIKDIMP
+1818 WIKDILP
-1825 KDFDGWK
+1825 KDLEGWK
-1832 KLFLG
+1832 KLFFG
-1837 DDDGK
+1837 DGEDK
-1842 DTDGDGKPDK
+1842 DGDGKSDNA
-1852 KKGIFDYVHD
+1852 GIVGGVHN
-1862 GVESIENF
+1862 GLEAIENF
-1870 FINKKTREYG
+1870 FINKKTRKYG
-1880 PDEYEQ
+1880 EDEYEQ
-1886 SSIADRFWSHGF
+1886 DSIADRFWTQGVI
-1898 LKNSIIKG
+1898 KNSIIKG
-1906 GTGNKLLELVPLI
+1906 GTGNKILKMVPI
-1919 GKPANNILKWT
+1919 VGKPANAILKYT
-1930 GKARNAIVKK
+1930 GKARNYVVDK
-1940 SKGLGGKIYA
+1940 GGKYI
-1950 GLKEQGGKL
+1950 GKA
-1959 LDKGKNY
+1959 
-1966 VDDVYKRASKYGGK
+1966 V
-1980 LLDKGKNFADDVY
+1980 
-1993 KRASKYGGELL
+1993 
-2004 EKGRGYIDNAVETAG
+2004 NAV
-2019 KYGGIIADKGRGYI
+2019 K
-2033 DNAVSALGKT
+2033 NS
-2043 NVGQKVINATTNM
+2043 KV
-2056 AGKVRSV
+2056 V
-2063 GSNLLEKAGG
+2063 KA
-2073 YVDDVAS
+2073 
-2080 LGSKAMNASS
+2080 ASS
-2090 SYIDNL
+2090 SIDNL
-2096 VTAASKSTAA
+2096 VAAASKSTAA

-2127 GGKIGEKVGDIA
+2127 GGKIGETVTDLA

-2311 IMDFGGKILKGAGK
+2311 IMDFGGKVLKGAGK

-2336 AAGTAFEVVKTGMKG
+2336 AASTAFNVVKSGMKG
-2351 TADFIT
+2351 TADFIK
-2357 GVSQGKLFD
+2357 GVSEGKLFD
-2366 AENYKQTFDIGI
+2366 AANYKQTFDIGVK
-2378 NTIPEI
+2378 TIPDM
-2384 LGLVVKGDPLA
+2384 LGLVIKGKPLE
-2395 LIKYMPKV
+2395 LIKYTPNV
-2403 DLAENPVGIIPVVM
+2403 DLSQNPVGIIPVVM

-2428 TIVSWAG
+2428 TVISWAG
-2435 HKVWDVFDKYV
+2435 HQVWDLLDKYL

-2452 ALAETINVP
+2452 AIGETINVP
-2461 ISYGKFLYNGDVEG
+2461 IAYGKFFLSGDVQG
-2475 AWNYMPNIDI
+2475 AWNYMPKINI
-2485 TENLFGI
+2485 TENLLGI

-2498 ILAKSSMLIPTA
+2498 ILAKTSMMIPTA
-2510 ISWVSWRIRDG
+2510 MSWVGHKIWDG
-2521 ILSFIKNGKDAIIAC
+2521 ISSLLQNGKDAIIAC
-2536 GLTFKDTDSL
+2536 GLTFKDTETL

-2564 DNYLKFLPNIVSIV
+2564 DNYLKFLPNTVSLV
-2578 QKVTLTIP
+2578 QKVICTIP
-2586 AGIIWLGK
+2586 ASVIWLGK
-2594 KIGGW
+2594 KVGGW
-2599 FVAKTSMS
+2599 FVSKTSMS
-2607 PTLISDIMEYKD
+2607 PTLMTDILDYKD
-2619 PYKHKDTKGVD
+2619 PYKYKDTTGID

-2643 MDKINNFMVSVI
+2643 MDKVNNFMVSII
-2655 GGITKMIVKIMRPF
+2655 GGIGKIIVNIMRP
-2669 MKIAKPVQDAIKTA
+2669 ILRAAKPIQDAINYVTGNVEEDKNTA
-2683 NDFIFGKDDKGNT
+2683 N
-2696 TVTVTT
+2696 VSVTT
-2702 SNSDNEE
+2702 SNSENNE
-2709 SSSST
+2709 SS
-2714 NSEESSTEE
+2714 EEPV
-2723 SSTSSSNSN
+2723 NG
-2732 DTNDQTTS
+2732 
-2740 DALAMKMAGTGSGAH
+2740 ALASKMTGFGSGVH
-2755 VSQRNNTIANRKFGK
+2755 VSQRNNNIANNKFGS

-2784 TVLKSYGKNADIGYS
+2784 TVLKSYGKKADIGYS
-2799 ANYAVAN
+2799 ANYALAN
-2806 GYVAGSSGVGTRAT
+2806 GYVAGASGVGTKAT
-2820 YFGDILGANGISST
+2820 YFGDILGANGIKST
-2834 YSTSQKAIANSIRG
+2834 YSTNQKAITNSIRG

-2854 LGQDSGNRDKGV
+2854 LGQDSSNRDKGI
-2866 SPFGPRPHYVVA
+2866 SPFGPKPHYVVA

-2888 VDDPELNGTTVYDK
+2888 VDDPELNSTTVYDK

-2908 KLGVMTGGGIFG
+2908 KLGVMTGGGAEQSLDFG
-2920 RRTGKTV
+2920 YAKKEMDKKAGISTTSSSK
-2927 NVKPS
+2927 
-2932 GTKYRPS
+2932 
-2939 QEAINTAREKL
+2939 AINAIRKKVDSIANKKGSSIL
-2950 NNVSNSVLTGTMGS
+2950 KGTMGS
-2964 TNSSLSGIPVY
+2964 TNISLSGIPVY
-2975 TDKGDQYTSVDKVAP
+2975 TDKGDQYTSVDKVDP

-3048 RTKDGNIP
+3048 RTKDGNTP

-3061 KSPKVTGDASSTT
+3061 KSPKVTGDVSSSTT
-3074 GSSGESGGEDGS
+3074 DSSGESGDGS
-3086 TSIGDYSG
+3086 TSIGDYTG
-3094 EAVSTGEIDY
+3094 EAVNAGEIDY

-3122 SSGKGDA
+3122 SSGKGDS

-3134 GLFQFP
+3134 GVFQFP
-3140 SYGKSDAGANSLLGQ
+3140 SYRKADTGANSLLGQ

-3168 GDNSAF
+3168 GDNAAF

-3226 VWSSG
+3226 IWSSG

-3258 PSESIK
+3258 PSEAIK

-3321 GGEGGTQGAPSSSG
+3321 VGGQGGTQGAPSSSG
-3335 NVLTDFFNKAFGMYI
+3335 NILSDFFNKAFGMYI

-3355 YGKLFST
+3355 YGKLFSM

-3378 AGSSTGKGGPE
+3378 TGSFSGKGGPE
-3389 GQKAVELI
+3389 GQKAVELM

-3403 NNYTQEGARENVFD
+3403 NNYTQSGARENVFD

-3424 MGAGDCSSTV
+3424 SGSGDCSSTV

-3483 KRHSHSSDRPDGVG
+3483 KRKAPSSDRPDGVG

-3536 DVSSGTNTSTTNT
+3536 DVSSGGTSTSTTTNNAT
-3549 ANKLTGTGSG
+3549 NASNLTGTGSG

-3578 KSVKGIS
+3578 KSVSGIN
-3585 KPVLMNNIDSAR
+3585 KPALMNNIDSAR

>member
-33 FYESNNQVIK
+33 FYENNNQVIK

-52 RKILRDGKDAV
+52 KKILRDGKDSI
-63 ADNEYSVV
+63 ADNEYSIV

-79 LDDLKTGNFYNR
+79 LDDLKTGKFYNR
-91 ERQERYDESAMKAM
+91 DRKEDYDKKAMEAM
-105 GFSVDDWDMD
+105 GFSLDDWDMS

-132 ADQNMLTADKMD
+132 ANQNMLTADKMD
-144 AIGQKISQA
+144 AIGQKISEA
-153 TGKASI
+153 TGRASI
-159 GAADY
+159 GSADY
-164 IVKSSRATFDK
+164 IVKSSRATFNK
-175 LFAQNERL
+175 LFAQNEKL
-183 FAGINNNLAGLN
+183 FAGLNNNIAGLNNNL
-195 SNLSL
+195 SV

-234 ENISNL
+234 ENINNL
-240 LTERYGQKKNESKVA
+240 LTERYGEKKKDKKVSKL
-255 KKYGYDDVVGA
+255 GYDDVVGS
-266 NGTLNLELYAEMI
+266 NGTLRIEAYVDLV
-279 KANFASMTEMF
+279 KANFASMTELI

-296 MNPDM
+296 MGPDM
-301 VKANMHSPIALLLKG
+301 VKSSLHSPVASLLKT
-316 GLSSLGKK
+316 GLSSFGKK
-324 MFGQELSSL
+324 LFGKELESLNRTFSSSFGQIMQNL
-333 NKTFSGVFGQVMR
+333 R
-346 NLKSRARKSGG
+346 LKSRRDGG
-357 IWQIMDDL
+357 IWTLVNDL
-365 FGIKSPTKKN
+365 FGIKAPGKKSS
-375 AIDPSKYQKGRVD
+375 IDPSKYQKGRTD

-405 ARMEAILSGSNDI
+405 ARMEAILSGSNDV
-418 KIFNY
+418 KLFNY

-429 TRSEIRKDIE
+429 TRSEIKKDLE
-439 RSVKTATDNATFD
+439 AKEKRAASSATYD
-452 IRQALEEAF
+452 IREALEQAF
-461 LKDGEGSKKINR
+461 LKDGENQRTINRGGHRLGSKGFR
-473 SGSGAG
+473 
-479 SQKFKDLSADIQSL
+479 DISSDIESF
-493 YHWLSIN
+493 YYWLSVQS
-500 NRPVPRNE
+500 RPVPRNE
-508 KEWKSLY
+508 REWKNLY
-515 NAFNIE
+515 NALSSN
-521 GGILWKDKN
+521 GGIWWKDKN
-530 PQAGV
+530 PNAGAM
-535 IYRTNFSKIKALHKR
+535 YKSNFSKIKALHR
-550 IEQTN
+550 RLEQQN
-555 RGALLGAST
+555 RGALMGAST
-564 AVERGRIAVNDVY
+564 MVEQGRRDIN
-577 TNMEANGGVG
+577 NMYSRMESENGSVA

-595 NDNIKF
+595 NNDIKF

-619 FYLQGIYEEM
+619 FYLQGIYDG
-629 IKLNNAQ
+629 ILKLNGSTNRL
-636 NTGNSIAAN
+636 NSAPSGHNSNQSSSSSIIIPDTV
-645 GRGRFNRNTTP
+645 NRDTERQRRN
-656 TNSINSVIVDAN
+656 NDSSRDRQN
-668 NRPIN
+668 NREDRN
-673 NNANKGKDNKGK
+673 NNN
-685 RGKGNKGNSSKRRD
+685 NSQRRNNRRNNQED
-699 QVIERQQNKANKD
+699 K
-712 LKEEEKNSSKYKDY
+712 KNKYKEY
-726 LMQLPAFAALGGFG
+726 LQQLPMFSR
-740 EMIAGALATPAESVR
+740 MGAVGDMLASVLATPAESIR
-755 KAIVSADRAIFNLVY
+755 NAIESADKAIFNLVF
-770 GRKEDGTE
+770 GRNKDGSE
-778 HDKGILDLIKQ
+778 NDNGILDAIK
-789 GFKDT
+789 
-794 FDTIKK
+794 
-800 EATKVFDKYMKPMLT
+800 
-815 AIGDKIANIF
+815 
-825 GKSSFAQLKE
+825 
-835 EFWKDLKE
+835 
-843 SSFVKGFKDTIKGAG
+843 KGFKETFETIKISAKKMFDSYIKPLFTALGDNIAKLFGKRSFKGLTKGLWRGIKNSKFGKGFVNTFKDAG
-858 SYVKDSFGGVFGSVK
+858 NYVKDSFGGVFGSVK
-873 NFFGGSNNTASRGG
+873 SFFGGNSNTASEGG

-892 GMVSVSEGEI
+892 GMVSVSEGEMI
-902 ILPGNMNPFYGKK
+902 VPGDMNPFYDKK
-915 YDASKNLAK
+915 YNASKNLAR
-924 EKYTASRWLGMGG
+924 ERYTANRWLGMGG
-937 DPNSYFGEFAKGGK
+937 DPDSYFGEYAKGGK
-951 AKGKGNGKGKGKN
+951 VKNNNNGNNNSNKGNGKGK
-964 KGKGNNQ
+964 KGKRF
-971 NNSQPS
+971 
-977 PDIIEEQQPE
+977 
-987 PEVQEDGKP
+987 
-996 KGPDVRES
+996 DVRKTEL
-1004 KIYKNTT
+1004 YKNADE
-1011 GFIDDMLS
+1011 FIGEMMS
-1019 EAREGFNNVMGT
+1019 EAKNTFNNVMGS
-1031 LFGNLSSTD
+1031 LFGNLGSTD
-1040 DERKTEVQNA
+1040 DERKSQVQNA
-1050 LKPIVSDLK
+1050 LKPVVSELK
-1059 ANAGPAVAGLLM
+1059 VNAGPAVAGLLM
-1071 GGGLGIVSG
+1071 GGGLGLMSG

-1092 AAIIMNKKSNR
+1092 AAVIMNKKSNK
-1103 FHEFLFGNEETG
+1103 FNEFLFGNEETG
-1115 KKGIFNKKIT
+1115 KKGLFSKRIGTFLKE
-1125 AFMKDHAPT
+1125 HAPGI
-1134 LAKFATVGG
+1134 AKFATVGG
-1143 IAGFTGLLPGG
+1143 IAGFTGIIPGG

-1164 VGFASENERLKD
+1164 IGFATENEKFRD
-1176 YLFGDVGL
+1176 YLFGDTGL
-1184 LGKDTDKKIKKSFPK
+1184 LGKGTDKKLKKSLPK

-1275 EDMLYTHILEPIKNI
+1275 EDMLYKHILEPIKNI

-1332 LKPVKGVWNKAIGA
+1332 LKPVKGIWNKAIGA
-1346 VSGVV
+1346 VGGVV

-1371 RGVATSMSAEERAAF
+1371 KGRATSMSAEERAAF
-1386 VKGDKTLKD
+1386 AKKDRRLKEQ
-1395 KDYAFRAYDEA
+1395 DYAFKAYDEA

-1420 NLTQYKSV
+1420 NITQYKSA
-1428 VQDQGKNKTKILQD
+1428 VQDQSKNKTKILQD

-1462 LRKLFNKSR
+1462 LRKLFNQGRK
-1471 ASGDLSGVMSYVDSL
+1471 SGDLSGVMSYVDSL
-1486 NAQGKFKNY
+1486 NSQGKFKNY
-1495 DKVSERLKQSQSEFD
+1495 DKVSEKLKQSQSEFD

-1515 DYSGITANAKESLKA
+1515 DYSGITANAKESMKA
-1530 LGLTEDMLKSSNLF
+1530 LGITEDMLKSSNLF
-1544 NLIKSDI
+1544 NLIRSDI
-1551 SKKGSKSSKNPD
+1551 SKKTKNDGQPITDVKVETGDDNPIVKVVDTIGEVKDAIVGSI
-1563 TSGDASNN
+1563 NN
-1571 TNETDDTNP
+1571 VA
-1580 TKDIVD
+1580 K
-1586 QIKETRQDIVTP
+1586 
-1598 LNTIVRLVAK
+1598 LVAK
-1608 MADVDIPDSAIG
+1608 IADVDLSDAALS
-1620 DKNGTNDIVQDTVK
+1620 GTNVQDSVK
-1634 AINSSIKDADNA
+1634 MITNAIKGSDKK
-1646 EEKEKQNKD
+1646 EEKEKQDKD
-1655 DKETKDETTKTEVD
+1655 DKETKEETTKTEVD
-1669 SDGNIL
+1669 SEGNIL
-1675 TMIKDKFGNWRHD
+1675 TMIRDKFGNWHHD

-1696 ALTAKKKFGELQ
+1696 ALTAKRKFGELQ
-1708 KKLYATFPAIGDS
+1708 KNLYAAFPSIGDS

-1740 KEKKGGL
+1740 KEKKGGGLLGGL
-1747 LGFVGNLA
+1747 LGFAGNLA
-1755 SGASSLL
+1755 NGAAGLL
-1762 GGALSNLMPILLEG
+1762 GGALNNLMPILLGG
-1776 AGLMLAPKIL
+1776 AGIMLAPKIL
-1786 PMVQDFLNSDTGK
+1786 PIVQDFLNSDTGQ
-1799 KLKEGIADGFKLLI
+1799 KLKQAIGDGFNLLI
-1813 QTVIQ
+1813 KTVVG
-1818 WIKDIMP
+1818 WIKDILP
-1825 KDFDGWK
+1825 KDIEGWK
-1832 KLFLG
+1832 KVFFG
-1837 DDDGK
+1837 DGEDK
-1842 DTDGDGKPDK
+1842 DGDGKSDNA
-1852 KKGIFDYVHD
+1852 GIVGGIHN
-1862 GVESIENF
+1862 GLEAIENF
-1870 FINKKTREYG
+1870 FINKKTRKYG
-1880 PDEYEQ
+1880 EDEYEQ
-1886 SSIADRFWSHGF
+1886 DSIADRFWTQGVI
-1898 LKNSIIKG
+1898 KNSIIKG
-1906 GTGNKLLELVPLI
+1906 GTGNKLLKMVPVV
-1919 GKPANNILKWT
+1919 GKPANAILKYT
-1930 GKARNAIVKK
+1930 GQARNYVVEKGGKYVGKAV
-1940 SKGLGGKIYA
+1940 
-1950 GLKEQGGKL
+1950 
-1959 LDKGKNY
+1959 
-1966 VDDVYKRASKYGGK
+1966 
-1980 LLDKGKNFADDVY
+1980 
-1993 KRASKYGGELL
+1993 
-2004 EKGRGYIDNAVETAG
+2004 NAV
-2019 KYGGIIADKGRGYI
+2019 K
-2033 DNAVSALGKT
+2033 NS
-2043 NVGQKVINATTNM
+2043 KV
-2056 AGKVRSV
+2056 V
-2063 GSNLLEKAGG
+2063 KA
-2073 YVDDVAS
+2073 
-2080 LGSKAMNASS
+2080 ASS
-2090 SYIDNL
+2090 SIDNL
-2096 VTAASKSTAA
+2096 VAAASKSTAA

-2127 GGKIGEKVGDIA
+2127 GGKIGETVTDLA

-2311 IMDFGGKILKGAGK
+2311 IMDFGGKVLKGAGK

-2336 AAGTAFEVVKTGMKG
+2336 AASTAFDVVKSGMKG
-2351 TADFIT
+2351 TADFVK
-2357 GVSQGKLFD
+2357 GVSEGKLFD
-2366 AENYKQTFDIGI
+2366 AANYKQTFDIGVK
-2378 NTIPEI
+2378 TIPDM
-2384 LGLVVKGDPLA
+2384 LGLVIKGKPLE
-2395 LIKYMPKV
+2395 LIKYTPNV
-2403 DLAENPVGIIPVVM
+2403 DLSQNPVGIIPVVM

-2428 TIVSWAG
+2428 TVISWAG
-2435 HKVWDVFDKYV
+2435 HQVWDLLDKYL

-2452 ALAETINVP
+2452 AIGETINVP
-2461 ISYGKFLYNGDVEG
+2461 IAYGKFFLSGDVQG
-2475 AWNYMPNIDI
+2475 AWNYMPNINI
-2485 TENLFGI
+2485 TENLLGI

-2498 ILAKSSMLIPTA
+2498 ILAKTSMMIPTA
-2510 ISWVSWRIRDG
+2510 MSWVGHKIWDG
-2521 ILSFIKNGKDAIIAC
+2521 ISSLLQNGKDAIIAC
-2536 GLTFKDTDSL
+2536 GLTFKDTETL

-2564 DNYLKFLPNIVSIV
+2564 DNYLKFLPNTVSLV
-2578 QKVTLTIP
+2578 QKVICTIP
-2586 AGIIWLGK
+2586 ASVIWLGK
-2594 KIGGW
+2594 KVGGW
-2599 FVAKTSMS
+2599 FVSKTSMS
-2607 PTLISDIMEYKD
+2607 PTLMTDILDYKD
-2619 PYKHKDTKGVD
+2619 PYKYKDTTGID

-2643 MDKINNFMVSVI
+2643 MDKVNNFMVSII
-2655 GGITKMIVKIMRPF
+2655 GGIGKIIVNIMRPI
-2669 MKIAKPVQDAIKTA
+2669 MRAAKPIQDAINYVTGNVEEDKSTA
-2683 NDFIFGKDDKGNT
+2683 
-2696 TVTVTT
+2696 TVSVTT
-2702 SNSDNEE
+2702 SNSENNE
-2709 SSSST
+2709 SS
-2714 NSEESSTEE
+2714 EEPV
-2723 SSTSSSNSN
+2723 NG
-2732 DTNDQTTS
+2732 
-2740 DALAMKMAGTGSGAH
+2740 ALASKMTGFGSGVH
-2755 VSQRNNTIANRKFGK
+2755 VSQRNNNIANNKFGS

-2784 TVLKSYGKNADIGYS
+2784 TVLKSYGKKADIGYS
-2799 ANYAVAN
+2799 ANYALAN
-2806 GYVAGSSGVGTRAT
+2806 GYVAGASGVGTKAT
-2820 YFGDILGANGISST
+2820 YFGDILGANGIKST
-2834 YSTSQKAIANSIRG
+2834 YSTNQKAITNSIRG

-2854 LGQDSGNRDKGV
+2854 LGQDSSNRDKGI
-2866 SPFGPRPHYVVA
+2866 SPFGPKPHYVVA

-2888 VDDPELNGTTVYDK
+2888 VDDPELNSTTVYDK

-2920 RRTGKTV
+2920 KRTGKKV
-2927 NVKPS
+2927 NVRPNPY
-2932 GTKYRPS
+2932 GTRYQPS
-2939 QEAINTAREKL
+2939 QEGINAAREKINNL
-2950 NNVSNSVLTGTMGS
+2950 NNGLLKGTLGS
-2964 TNSSLSGIPVY
+2964 TDSSLSSIPVY
-2975 TDKGDQYTSVDKVAP
+2975 TDKGDQYTSVDKVDP

-3048 RTKDGNIP
+3048 RTKDGNTP

-3061 KSPKVTGDASSTT
+3061 KSPKVTGDVSSSTT
-3074 GSSGESGGEDGS
+3074 DSSGESGDGS
-3086 TSIGDYSG
+3086 TSIGDYTG
-3094 EAVSTGEIDY
+3094 EAVNAGEIDY

-3122 SSGKGDA
+3122 SSGKGDS

-3134 GLFQFP
+3134 GVFQFP
-3140 SYGKSDAGANSLLGQ
+3140 SYRKSDTGANSLLGQ

-3168 GDNSAF
+3168 GDNAAF

-3185 QPEFLNNERLVELKN
+3185 QPDFLNNERLVELKN

-3226 VWSSG
+3226 IWSSG

-3240 NKAFAAAGINT
+3240 DKAFKDAGITT
-3251 LEDYKKN
+3251 LEEYKKN

-3272 NVSANFP
+3272 NVSSNF
-3279 SSSESVR
+3279 SGSSEDVR
-3286 KGIRE
+3286 KGIRQ

-3305 LPPIDISKII
+3305 LPPIDITKMV

-3321 GGEGGTQGAPSSSG
+3321 AGGQGGTQGAPSSSG
-3335 NVLTDFFNKAFGMYI
+3335 NVLSDFFNKAFGMYI

-3355 YGKLFST
+3355 YGKLFSM

-3378 AGSSTGKGGPE
+3378 AGSFSGGKGGPE
-3389 GQKAVELI
+3389 GQKAVELM

-3403 NNYTQEGARENVFD
+3403 NNYTQSGARENVFD

-3424 MGAGDCSSTV
+3424 SGSGDCSSTV

-3483 KRHSHSSDRPDGVG
+3483 KRKAPSSERPDGVG

-3549 ANKLTGTGSG
+3549 ATNASNLTGTGSG

-3569 GGDSGINIS
+3569 GGDSGISIS
-3578 KSVKGIS
+3578 KSVNGIN
-3585 KPVLMNNIDSAR
+3585 KPALMNNIDSAR

>member
-33 FYESNNQVIK
+33 FYENNNQVIK

-52 RKILRDGKDAV
+52 KKILRDGKDSI
-63 ADNEYSVV
+63 ADNEYSIV

-79 LDDLKTGNFYNR
+79 LDDLKTGKFYNR
-91 ERQERYDESAMKAM
+91 DRKEDYDKKAMEAM
-105 GFSVDDWDMD
+105 GFSLDDWDMS

-132 ADQNMLTADKMD
+132 ANQNMLTADKMD
-144 AIGQKISQA
+144 AIGQKISEA
-153 TGKASI
+153 TGRASI

-175 LFAQNERL
+175 LFAQNEKL
-183 FAGINNNLAGLN
+183 FAGLNNNIAGLN
-195 SNLSL
+195 SNLSV

-234 ENISNL
+234 ENINNL
-240 LTERYGQKKNESKVA
+240 LTERYGEKKKDKKVSKL
-255 KKYGYDDVVGA
+255 GYDDVVGS
-266 NGTLNLELYAEMI
+266 NGTLRIEAYVDLV
-279 KANFASMTEMF
+279 KANFASMTELI

-296 MNPDM
+296 MGPDM
-301 VKANMHSPIALLLKG
+301 VKSSLHSPVASLLKT
-316 GLSSLGKK
+316 GLSSFGKK
-324 MFGQELSSL
+324 LFGKELESLNRTFSSSFGQIMQNL
-333 NKTFSGVFGQVMR
+333 R
-346 NLKSRARKSGG
+346 LKSRRDGG
-357 IWQIMDDL
+357 IWTLVNDL
-365 FGIKSPTKKN
+365 FGIKSPGKKSS
-375 AIDPSKYQKGRVD
+375 IDPSKYQKGRTD

-405 ARMEAILSGSNDI
+405 ARMEAILSGSNDV

-429 TRSEIRKDIE
+429 TKSEIKKDLE
-439 RSVKTATDNATFD
+439 TREKRVASSATYD
-452 IRQALEEAF
+452 IREALEQAF
-461 LKDGEGSKKINR
+461 LKDGENQKTINRGGHRLGSKGFR
-473 SGSGAG
+473 
-479 SQKFKDLSADIQSL
+479 DISSDIESF
-493 YHWLSIN
+493 YYWLSVQS
-500 NRPVPRNE
+500 RPVPRNE
-508 KEWKSLY
+508 REWKSLY
-515 NAFNIE
+515 NALSSN
-521 GGILWKDKN
+521 GGIWWKDKN
-530 PQAGV
+530 PNAGAM
-535 IYRTNFSKIKALHKR
+535 YKSNFSKIKALHR
-550 IEQTN
+550 RLEQQN
-555 RGALLGAST
+555 RGALMGAST
-564 AVERGRIAVNDVY
+564 MVEQGRRDIN
-577 TNMEANGGVG
+577 NMYSRMESENGSVA
-587 THLYNNSV
+587 THLYNNSS
-595 NDNIKF
+595 NDDKRF

-619 FYLQGIYEEM
+619 FYLQGIYDG
-629 IKLNNAQ
+629 ILKLNGST
-636 NTGNSIAAN
+636 TGLNSAPRGHNDNNQSSSSIIIPDTVNRDTERQRRNNSNPSRDRQN
-645 GRGRFNRNTTP
+645 GREDRSN
-656 TNSINSVIVDAN
+656 NSSQRN
-668 NRPIN
+668 NRRN
-673 NNANKGKDNKGK
+673 NQEDK
-685 RGKGNKGNSSKRRD
+685 
-699 QVIERQQNKANKD
+699 
-712 LKEEEKNSSKYKDY
+712 KNKYKEY
-726 LMQLPAFAALGGFG
+726 LQQLPMFSR
-740 EMIAGALATPAESVR
+740 MGAVGDMLANILATPAESIR
-755 KAIVSADRAIFNLVY
+755 GAIESADKAIFNLVF
-770 GRKEDGTE
+770 GRNKDGSE
-778 HDKGILDLIKQ
+778 NDNGIL
-789 GFKDT
+789 
-794 FDTIKK
+794 DTIKK
-800 EATKVFDKYMKPMLT
+800 GFKETFETIKTSAKKMFDSYIKPLFT
-815 AIGDKIANIF
+815 ALGDNIAKLF
-825 GKSSFAQLKE
+825 GKRSFKGLTKGL
-835 EFWKDLKE
+835 WKGIKN
-843 SSFVKGFKDTIKGAG
+843 SKFGKGFVNTFKDAG
-858 SYVKDSFGGVFGSVK
+858 NYVKDSFGGVFGSVK
-873 NFFGGSNNTASRGG
+873 SFFGGKDNNTASTGG

-892 GMVSVSEGEI
+892 GMVSVSEGEMI
-902 ILPGNMNPFYGKK
+902 IPGNMNPFYDKK
-915 YDASKNLAK
+915 YNASKNLAR
-924 EKYTASRWLGMGG
+924 ERYTANRWLGMGG
-937 DPNSYFGEFAKGGK
+937 NPDSYFGEYAKGGK
-951 AKGKGNGKGKGKN
+951 VKNNNGNNNSNKGNGNNNKGKGNNNNNSNKGNGKGK
-964 KGKGNNQ
+964 KGKRF
-971 NNSQPS
+971 
-977 PDIIEEQQPE
+977 
-987 PEVQEDGKP
+987 
-996 KGPDVRES
+996 DVRKTEL
-1004 KIYKNTT
+1004 YKNADE
-1011 GFIDDMLS
+1011 FIGEMMS
-1019 EAREGFNNVMGT
+1019 EAKNTFNNVMGS
-1031 LFGNLSSTD
+1031 LFGNLGSTD
-1040 DERKTEVQNA
+1040 DERKSQVQNA
-1050 LKPIVSDLK
+1050 LKPVVSELK
-1059 ANAGPAVAGLLM
+1059 VNAGPAVAGLLM
-1071 GGGLGIVSG
+1071 GGGLGLMSG

-1092 AAIIMNKKSNR
+1092 AAVVMNKKSNK
-1103 FHEFLFGNEETG
+1103 FSEFLFGNEEAG
-1115 KKGIFNKKIT
+1115 KKGLFSKRIGTFLKE
-1125 AFMKDHAPT
+1125 HAPGI
-1134 LAKFATVGG
+1134 AKFATVGG
-1143 IAGFTGLLPGG
+1143 VAGFTGIIPGG

-1164 VGFASENERLKD
+1164 IGFATENEKFRD
-1176 YLFGDVGL
+1176 YLFGDTGL
-1184 LGKDTDKKIKKSFPK
+1184 LGKGTDKKIKKSLPK

-1275 EDMLYTHILEPIKNI
+1275 EDMLYKHILEPIKNI

-1371 RGVATSMSAEERAAF
+1371 KGRATSMSAEERAAF
-1386 VKGDKTLKD
+1386 AKKDRRLKEQ
-1395 KDYAFRAYDEA
+1395 DYAFKAYDEA

-1420 NLTQYKSV
+1420 NITQYKSA
-1428 VQDQGKNKTKILQD
+1428 VQDQSKNKTKILQD

-1462 LRKLFNKSR
+1462 LRKLFNQGRK
-1471 ASGDLSGVMSYVDSL
+1471 SGDLSGVMSYVDSL
-1486 NAQGKFKNY
+1486 NSQGKFKNY
-1495 DKVSERLKQSQSEFD
+1495 DKVSEKLKQSQSEFD

-1515 DYSGITANAKESLKA
+1515 DYSGITANAKESMKA
-1530 LGLTEDMLKSSNLF
+1530 LGITEDMLKSSNLF
-1544 NLIKSDI
+1544 NLIRSDI
-1551 SKKGSKSSKNPD
+1551 SKKTKNDGQPIADVKVETGDDNPIVKVVDTIGEAKDAIVGSI
-1563 TSGDASNN
+1563 NN
-1571 TNETDDTNP
+1571 
-1580 TKDIVD
+1580 VA
-1586 QIKETRQDIVTP
+1586 
-1598 LNTIVRLVAK
+1598 RLVADI
-1608 MADVDIPDSAIG
+1608 AGVDLSEAALS
-1620 DKNGTNDIVQDTVK
+1620 GTNVQDSVK
-1634 AINSSIKDADNA
+1634 MITNAIKGSDKE
-1646 EEKEKQNKD
+1646 EEKEKQDKD
-1655 DKETKDETTKTEVD
+1655 NKETKEETTKTEVD
-1669 SDGNIL
+1669 SEGNIL
-1675 TMIKDKFGNWRHD
+1675 TMIRDKFGNWRHD

-1708 KKLYATFPAIGDS
+1708 KNLYAAFPSIGDS

-1740 KEKKGGL
+1740 KEKKGGGLLGGL
-1747 LGFVGNLA
+1747 LGFAGNLA
-1755 SGASSLL
+1755 NGAAGLL
-1762 GGALSNLMPILLEG
+1762 GGALNNLMPILLGG
-1776 AGLMLAPKIL
+1776 AGIMLAPKIL
-1786 PMVQDFLNSDTGK
+1786 PIVQDFLNSDTGQ
-1799 KLKEGIADGFKLLI
+1799 KLKQAIGDGFNLLI
-1813 QTVIQ
+1813 KTVVG
-1818 WIKDIMP
+1818 WIKDILP
-1825 KDFDGWK
+1825 KDLEGWK
-1832 KLFLG
+1832 KLFFG
-1837 DDDGK
+1837 DGEDK
-1842 DTDGDGKPDK
+1842 DGDGKSDNA
-1852 KKGIFDYVHD
+1852 GIVGGVHN
-1862 GVESIENF
+1862 GLEAIENF
-1870 FINKKTREYG
+1870 FINKKTRKYG
-1880 PDEYEQ
+1880 KDEYEQ
-1886 SSIADRFWSHGF
+1886 DSIADRFWTQGVI
-1898 LKNSIIKG
+1898 KNSIIKG
-1906 GTGNKLLELVPLI
+1906 GTGNKLLKMVPVV
-1919 GKPANNILKWT
+1919 GKPANAILKYT
-1930 GKARNAIVKK
+1930 GQARNYVVEKGGKYVGKAV
-1940 SKGLGGKIYA
+1940 
-1950 GLKEQGGKL
+1950 
-1959 LDKGKNY
+1959 
-1966 VDDVYKRASKYGGK
+1966 
-1980 LLDKGKNFADDVY
+1980 
-1993 KRASKYGGELL
+1993 
-2004 EKGRGYIDNAVETAG
+2004 NAV
-2019 KYGGIIADKGRGYI
+2019 K
-2033 DNAVSALGKT
+2033 NS
-2043 NVGQKVINATTNM
+2043 KV
-2056 AGKVRSV
+2056 V
-2063 GSNLLEKAGG
+2063 KA
-2073 YVDDVAS
+2073 
-2080 LGSKAMNASS
+2080 ASS
-2090 SYIDNL
+2090 SIDNL
-2096 VTAASKSTAA
+2096 VAAASKSTAA

-2127 GGKIGEKVGDIA
+2127 GGKIGETVTDLA

-2311 IMDFGGKILKGAGK
+2311 IMDFGGKVLKGAGK

-2336 AAGTAFEVVKTGMKG
+2336 AASTAFDVVKSGMKG
-2351 TADFIT
+2351 TADFVK
-2357 GVSQGKLFD
+2357 GVSEGKLFD
-2366 AENYKQTFDIGI
+2366 AANYKQTFDIGVK
-2378 NTIPEI
+2378 TIPDM
-2384 LGLVVKGDPLA
+2384 LGLVIKGKPLE
-2395 LIKYMPKV
+2395 LIKYTPNV
-2403 DLAENPVGIIPVVM
+2403 DLSQNPVGIIPVVM

-2428 TIVSWAG
+2428 TVISWAG
-2435 HKVWDVFDKYV
+2435 HQVWDLLDKYL

-2452 ALAETINVP
+2452 AIGETINVP
-2461 ISYGKFLYNGDVEG
+2461 IAYGKFFLSGDVQG
-2475 AWNYMPNIDI
+2475 AWNYMPNINI
-2485 TENLFGI
+2485 TENLLGI

-2498 ILAKSSMLIPTA
+2498 ILAKTTMMVPTA
-2510 ISWVSWRIRDG
+2510 ISWVGHKIWDG
-2521 ILSFIKNGKDAIIAC
+2521 ISSLLQNGKDAIIAC
-2536 GLTFKDTDSL
+2536 GLTFKDTDAL

-2564 DNYLKFLPNIVSIV
+2564 DNYLKFLPNTVSLV
-2578 QKVTLTIP
+2578 QKVICTIP
-2586 AGIIWLGK
+2586 ASVIWLGK
-2594 KIGGW
+2594 KVGGW
-2599 FVAKTSMS
+2599 FVSKTSMS
-2607 PTLISDIMEYKD
+2607 PTLMTDILDYKD
-2619 PYKHKDTKGVD
+2619 PYKYKDTTGID

-2643 MDKINNFMVSVI
+2643 MDKVNNFMVSII
-2655 GGITKMIVKIMRPF
+2655 GGIGKIIVNIMRPI
-2669 MKIAKPVQDAIKTA
+2669 MRAAKPIQDAINYVTGNVEEDKNTA
-2683 NDFIFGKDDKGNT
+2683 
-2696 TVTVTT
+2696 TVSVTT
-2702 SNSDNEE
+2702 SNSENNE
-2709 SSSST
+2709 SS
-2714 NSEESSTEE
+2714 EEPV
-2723 SSTSSSNSN
+2723 NG
-2732 DTNDQTTS
+2732 
-2740 DALAMKMAGTGSGAH
+2740 ALASKMTGFGSGVH
-2755 VSQRNNTIANRKFGK
+2755 VSQRNNNIANNKFGN
-2770 SSIYENGCGPAAAA
+2770 SSIYDNGCGPAAAA
-2784 TVLKSYGKNADIGYS
+2784 TVLKSYGKKADIGYS
-2799 ANYAVAN
+2799 ANYALAN
-2806 GYVAGSSGVGTRAT
+2806 GYVAGASGVGTKAT
-2820 YFGDILGANGISST
+2820 YFGDILGANGIKST
-2834 YSTSQKAIANSIRG
+2834 YSTNHRAITNSIRG

-2854 LGQDSGNRDKGV
+2854 LGQDSSNRDKGI
-2866 SPFGPRPHYVVA
+2866 SPFGPKPHYVVA

-2888 VDDPELNGTTVYDK
+2888 VDDPELNSTTVYDK

-2920 RRTGKTV
+2920 RRPGKSTPRINNYKGTPRNIGTTKTGTV
-2927 NVKPS
+2927 Q
-2932 GTKYRPS
+2932 GTKT
-2939 QEAINTAREKL
+2939 I
-2950 NNVSNSVLTGTMGS
+2950 GS
-2964 TNSSLSGIPVY
+2964 PDTDTSTLSSIPVY
-2975 TDKGDQYTSVDKVAP
+2975 TDKGDQYTSVDKVDP

-3048 RTKDGNIP
+3048 RTKDGNTP

-3061 KSPKVTGDASSTT
+3061 KSPKVTGDVSSSTT
-3074 GSSGESGGEDGS
+3074 DSSGESGDGS
-3086 TSIGDYSG
+3086 TSIGDYTG
-3094 EAVSTGEIDY
+3094 EAVNAGEIDY

-3122 SSGKGDA
+3122 SSGKGDS

-3134 GLFQFP
+3134 GVFQFP
-3140 SYGKSDAGANSLLGQ
+3140 SYRRADTGANSLLGQ

-3168 GDNSAF
+3168 GDNAAF

-3185 QPEFLNNERLVELKN
+3185 QPDFLNNERLVELKN

-3226 VWSSG
+3226 IWSSG

-3240 NKAFAAAGINT
+3240 DKAFKDAGINT
-3251 LEDYKKN
+3251 LEEYKKN

-3272 NVSANFP
+3272 NVSSNF
-3279 SSSESVR
+3279 SGSSEDVR
-3286 KGIRE
+3286 KGIRQ

-3305 LPPIDISKII
+3305 LPPMDITKIV

-3321 GGEGGTQGAPSSSG
+3321 AGGQGGTQGAPSSSG
-3335 NVLTDFFNKAFGMYI
+3335 NVLSDFFNKAFGMYI

-3355 YGKLFST
+3355 YGKLFSM

-3378 AGSSTGKGGPE
+3378 AGSFSGGKGGPE
-3389 GQKAVELI
+3389 GQKAVELM

-3403 NNYTQEGARENVFD
+3403 NNYTQSGARENVFD

-3424 MGAGDCSSTV
+3424 SGSGDCSSTV

-3483 KRHSHSSDRPDGVG
+3483 KRKAPSSERPDGVG

-3536 DVSSGTNTSTTNT
+3536 DVSSGTNTSNTNN
-3549 ANKLTGTGSG
+3549 AGNLTGTGSG

-3569 GGDSGINIS
+3569 GGDSGISIS
-3578 KSVKGIS
+3578 KSVSGIN
-3585 KPVLMNNIDSAR
+3585 KPALMNNIDSAR

-3662 QSMVDKLTALASSL
+3662 QNMVDKLTALASSL

>member
-33 FYESNNQVIK
+33 FYENNNQVIK

-63 ADNEYSVV
+63 ADNEYSIV

-91 ERQERYDESAMKAM
+91 DRKEDYDKKAMEAM
-105 GFSVDDWDMD
+105 GFSLDDWDMS

-153 TGKASI
+153 TGRASI
-159 GAADY
+159 GSADY
-164 IVKSSRATFDK
+164 IVKSSRATFNK
-175 LFAQNERL
+175 LFAQNEKL
-183 FAGINNNLAGLN
+183 FAGLNNNIAGLNNNL
-195 SNLSL
+195 SV

-234 ENISNL
+234 ENINNL
-240 LTERYGQKKNESKVA
+240 LTERYGEKKKDKKVSKL
-255 KKYGYDDVVGA
+255 GYDDVVGS
-266 NGTLNLELYAEMI
+266 NGTLRIEAYVDLV
-279 KANFASMTEMF
+279 KANFASMTELI

-296 MNPDM
+296 MGPDM
-301 VKANMHSPIALLLKG
+301 VKSSLHSPVASLLKT
-316 GLSSLGKK
+316 GLSSFGKK
-324 MFGQELSSL
+324 LFGKELESLNRTFSSSFGQIM
-333 NKTFSGVFGQVMR
+333 Q
-346 NLKSRARKSGG
+346 NLRLKGRRDGG
-357 IWQIMDDL
+357 IWSLVNDL
-365 FGIKSPTKKN
+365 FGIKAPGKKSS
-375 AIDPSKYQKGRVD
+375 IDPSKYQKGRTD

-405 ARMEAILSGSNDI
+405 ARMEAILSGSNDV
-418 KIFNY
+418 KLFNY

-429 TRSEIRKDIE
+429 TRSEIKKDLE
-439 RSVKTATDNATFD
+439 AKEKRVASSATYD
-452 IRQALEEAF
+452 IREALEQAF
-461 LKDGEGSKKINR
+461 LKDGENQRTINRGGHRLGSKGFR
-473 SGSGAG
+473 
-479 SQKFKDLSADIQSL
+479 DISSDIESF
-493 YHWLSIN
+493 YYWLSVQS
-500 NRPVPRNE
+500 RPVPRNE
-508 KEWKSLY
+508 REWKSLY
-515 NAFNIE
+515 NALSSN
-521 GGILWKDKN
+521 GGIWWKDKN
-530 PQAGV
+530 PNAGAM
-535 IYRTNFSKIKALHKR
+535 YKSNFSKIKALHR
-550 IEQTN
+550 RLEQQN
-555 RGALLGAST
+555 RGALMGAST
-564 AVERGRIAVNDVY
+564 MVEQGRRDIN
-577 TNMEANGGVG
+577 NMYSRMESENGSVA
-587 THLYNNSV
+587 THLYNNSS
-595 NDNIKF
+595 NDDKRF

-619 FYLQGIYEEM
+619 FYLQGIYDG
-629 IKLNNAQ
+629 ILKLNGST
-636 NTGNSIAAN
+636 TGLNSAPSGHNSNQSSSSIIIPDTV
-645 GRGRFNRNTTP
+645 NRDTERQRRN
-656 TNSINSVIVDAN
+656 NDSSRDRQN
-668 NRPIN
+668 NREDRN
-673 NNANKGKDNKGK
+673 NNN
-685 RGKGNKGNSSKRRD
+685 NSQRRNNRRNNQED
-699 QVIERQQNKANKD
+699 K
-712 LKEEEKNSSKYKDY
+712 KNKYKEY
-726 LMQLPAFAALGGFG
+726 LQQLPMFSR
-740 EMIAGALATPAESVR
+740 MGAVGDMLASVLATPAESIR
-755 KAIVSADRAIFNLVY
+755 NAIESADKAIFNLVF
-770 GRKEDGTE
+770 GRNKDGSE
-778 HDKGILDLIKQ
+778 NDNGILDAIK
-789 GFKDT
+789 
-794 FDTIKK
+794 
-800 EATKVFDKYMKPMLT
+800 
-815 AIGDKIANIF
+815 
-825 GKSSFAQLKE
+825 
-835 EFWKDLKE
+835 
-843 SSFVKGFKDTIKGAG
+843 KGFKETFETIKTSAKKMFDSYIKPLFTALGDNIAKLFGKRSFKGLTKGLWRGIKNSKFGKGFVNTFKDAG
-858 SYVKDSFGGVFGSVK
+858 NYVKDSFGGVFGSVK
-873 NFFGGSNNTASRGG
+873 SFFGGNGNTASRGG

-892 GMVSVSEGEI
+892 GMVSVSEGEMI
-902 ILPGNMNPFYGKK
+902 IPGNMNPFYDKK
-915 YDASKNLAK
+915 YNASKNLAR
-924 EKYTASRWLGMGG
+924 ERYTANRWLGMGG
-937 DPNSYFGEFAKGGK
+937 DPDSYFGEYAKGGK
-951 AKGKGNGKGKGKN
+951 VKNNNNGNNNSNKGNGNNKGKGNNNNNSNKGNGKGK
-964 KGKGNNQ
+964 KGKRF
-971 NNSQPS
+971 
-977 PDIIEEQQPE
+977 
-987 PEVQEDGKP
+987 
-996 KGPDVRES
+996 DVRKTEL
-1004 KIYKNTT
+1004 YKNADE
-1011 GFIDDMLS
+1011 FIGEMMS
-1019 EAREGFNNVMGT
+1019 EAKNTFNNVMGS
-1031 LFGNLSSTD
+1031 LFGNLGSTD
-1040 DERKTEVQNA
+1040 DERKSQVQNA
-1050 LKPIVSDLK
+1050 LKPVVSELK
-1059 ANAGPAVAGLLM
+1059 VNAGPAVAGLLM
-1071 GGGLGIVSG
+1071 GGGLGLMSG

-1092 AAIIMNKKSNR
+1092 AAVVMNKKSNK
-1103 FHEFLFGNEETG
+1103 FNEFLFGNEETG
-1115 KKGIFNKKIT
+1115 KKGLFSKRIGTFLKE
-1125 AFMKDHAPT
+1125 HAPGI
-1134 LAKFATVGG
+1134 AKFATVGG
-1143 IAGFTGLLPGG
+1143 IAGFTGIIPGG

-1164 VGFASENERLKD
+1164 IGFATENEKFRD
-1176 YLFGDVGL
+1176 YLFGDTGL
-1184 LGKDTDKKIKKSFPK
+1184 LGKGTDKKIKKSLPK

-1275 EDMLYTHILEPIKNI
+1275 EDMLYKHILEPIKNI

-1371 RGVATSMSAEERAAF
+1371 KGRATSMSAEERAAF
-1386 VKGDKTLKD
+1386 AKKDRRLKEQ
-1395 KDYAFRAYDEA
+1395 DYAFKAYDEA

-1420 NLTQYKSV
+1420 NITQYKSA
-1428 VQDQGKNKTKILQD
+1428 VQDQSKNKTKILQD

-1462 LRKLFNKSR
+1462 LRKLFNQGRK
-1471 ASGDLSGVMSYVDSL
+1471 SGDLSGVMSYVDSL
-1486 NAQGKFKNY
+1486 NSQGKFKNY
-1495 DKVSERLKQSQSEFD
+1495 DKVSEKLKQSQSEFD

-1515 DYSGITANAKESLKA
+1515 DYSGITANAKESMKA
-1530 LGLTEDMLKSSNLF
+1530 LGITEDMLKSTNLF
-1544 NLIKSDI
+1544 NLIRSDI
-1551 SKKGSKSSKNPD
+1551 SKKTTNGGQPITDVKVETGDDNPIVKVVDTIGEVKDAIVGSI
-1563 TSGDASNN
+1563 NN
-1571 TNETDDTNP
+1571 VA
-1580 TKDIVD
+1580 K
-1586 QIKETRQDIVTP
+1586 
-1598 LNTIVRLVAK
+1598 LVAK
-1608 MADVDIPDSAIG
+1608 IADVDLSDAALS
-1620 DKNGTNDIVQDTVK
+1620 GTNVQDSVK
-1634 AINSSIKDADNA
+1634 MITNAIKGSDKK
-1646 EEKEKQNKD
+1646 EEKEKQDKD
-1655 DKETKDETTKTEVD
+1655 DKETKEETTKTEVD
-1669 SDGNIL
+1669 SEGNIL
-1675 TMIKDKFGNWRHD
+1675 TMIRDKFGNWHHD

-1696 ALTAKKKFGELQ
+1696 ALTAKRKFGELQ
-1708 KKLYATFPAIGDS
+1708 KNLYAAFPSIGDS

-1740 KEKKGGL
+1740 KEKKGGGLLGGL
-1747 LGFVGNLA
+1747 LGFAGNLA
-1755 SGASSLL
+1755 NGAAGLL
-1762 GGALSNLMPILLEG
+1762 GGALNNLMPILLGG
-1776 AGLMLAPKIL
+1776 AGIMLAPKIL
-1786 PMVQDFLNSDTGK
+1786 PIVQDFLNSDTGQ
-1799 KLKEGIADGFKLLI
+1799 KLKQAIGDGFNLLI
-1813 QTVIQ
+1813 KTVVG
-1818 WIKDIMP
+1818 WIKDILP
-1825 KDFDGWK
+1825 KDLEGWK
-1832 KLFLG
+1832 KVLFG
-1837 DDDGK
+1837 DGEDK
-1842 DTDGDGKPDK
+1842 DGDGKSDNA
-1852 KKGIFDYVHD
+1852 GIVGGVHN
-1862 GVESIENF
+1862 GLEAIENF
-1870 FINKKTREYG
+1870 FINKKTRKYG
-1880 PDEYEQ
+1880 EDEYEQ
-1886 SSIADRFWSHGF
+1886 DSIADRFWTQGVI
-1898 LKNSIIKG
+1898 KNSIIKG
-1906 GTGNKLLELVPLI
+1906 GTGNKLLKMVPI
-1919 GKPANNILKWT
+1919 VGKPANAILKYT
-1930 GKARNAIVKK
+1930 GKARNYVVDK
-1940 SKGLGGKIYA
+1940 GGKYI
-1950 GLKEQGGKL
+1950 GKA
-1959 LDKGKNY
+1959 
-1966 VDDVYKRASKYGGK
+1966 V
-1980 LLDKGKNFADDVY
+1980 
-1993 KRASKYGGELL
+1993 
-2004 EKGRGYIDNAVETAG
+2004 NAV
-2019 KYGGIIADKGRGYI
+2019 K
-2033 DNAVSALGKT
+2033 NS
-2043 NVGQKVINATTNM
+2043 KV
-2056 AGKVRSV
+2056 V
-2063 GSNLLEKAGG
+2063 KA
-2073 YVDDVAS
+2073 
-2080 LGSKAMNASS
+2080 ASS
-2090 SYIDNL
+2090 SIDNL
-2096 VTAASKSTAA
+2096 VAAASKSTAA

-2127 GGKIGEKVGDIA
+2127 GGKIGETVTDLA
-2139 ANIASKV
+2139 ASIASKV

-2182 GEKAAK
+2182 GEKVAK

-2311 IMDFGGKILKGAGK
+2311 IMDFGGKVLKGAGK

-2336 AAGTAFEVVKTGMKG
+2336 AANTAFNVVKSGMKG
-2351 TADFIT
+2351 TADFIK
-2357 GVSQGKLFD
+2357 GVSEGKLFD
-2366 AENYKQTFDIGI
+2366 AENYKQTFDLGVK
-2378 NTIPEI
+2378 TIPDL
-2384 LGLVVKGDPLA
+2384 LGLVIKGKPLE
-2395 LIKYMPKV
+2395 LIKYTPNV
-2403 DLAENPVGIIPVVM
+2403 DLSQNPVGIIPVVM

-2428 TIVSWAG
+2428 TVISWAG
-2435 HKVWDVFDKYV
+2435 HQVWDLLDKYL

-2452 ALAETINVP
+2452 AIGETINVP
-2461 ISYGKFLYNGDVEG
+2461 IAYGKFFLSGDVQG
-2475 AWNYMPNIDI
+2475 AWNYMPKINI
-2485 TENLFGI
+2485 TENLLGI

-2498 ILAKSSMLIPTA
+2498 ILAKSSMMIPTA
-2510 ISWVSWRIRDG
+2510 ISWVGHKIWDG
-2521 ILSFIKNGKDAIIAC
+2521 ISSLLQNGKDAIIAC
-2536 GLTFKDTDSL
+2536 GLTFKDTNALS
-2546 ARDGD
+2546 RDGD
-2551 VSGLWNYSPQIAD
+2551 VSGLWNYSPEIAD
-2564 DNYLKFLPNIVSIV
+2564 DNYLKFLPNTVSLV
-2578 QKVTLTIP
+2578 QKVICTIP
-2586 AGIIWLGK
+2586 ASVIWLGK

-2607 PTLISDIMEYKD
+2607 PTLMTDILDYKD
-2619 PYKHKDTKGVD
+2619 PYKYKDTTGID

-2643 MDKINNFMVSVI
+2643 MDKVNNFMVSII
-2655 GGITKMIVKIMRPF
+2655 GGIGKIVVNIMRP
-2669 MKIAKPVQDAIKTA
+2669 ILRAAKPIQDAINYVTG
-2683 NDFIFGKDDKGNT
+2683 NVEEDKSTT
-2696 TVTVTT
+2696 TVSVNT
-2702 SNSDNEE
+2702 STSENDNS
-2709 SSSST
+2709 
-2714 NSEESSTEE
+2714 SEEPV
-2723 SSTSSSNSN
+2723 NA
-2732 DTNDQTTS
+2732 
-2740 DALAMKMAGTGSGAH
+2740 ALASKMTGFGSGVH
-2755 VSQRNNTIANRKFGK
+2755 VSQRNNNIANNKFGS

-2784 TVLKSYGKNADIGYS
+2784 TVLKKYGKKADIGYS
-2799 ANYAVAN
+2799 ANYALAN
-2806 GYVAGSSGVGTRAT
+2806 GYVAGASGVGTKAT
-2820 YFGDILGANGISST
+2820 YFGDILGANGIKST
-2834 YSTSQKAIANSIRG
+2834 YSTNQKAITNSIRG

-2854 LGQDSGNRDKGV
+2854 LGQDSSNRDKGV
-2866 SPFGPRPHYVVA
+2866 SPFGPKPHYVVA

-2888 VDDPELNGTTVYDK
+2888 VDDPELNSTTVYDK

-2908 KLGVMTGGGIFG
+2908 KLGVMTGGGAEQSLDFG
-2920 RRTGKTV
+2920 YAKKEMDKKAGISTTSSSK
-2927 NVKPS
+2927 
-2932 GTKYRPS
+2932 
-2939 QEAINTAREKL
+2939 AINAVRKKVDSL
-2950 NNVSNSVLTGTMGS
+2950 VNKKGSSILKGTMGS
-2964 TNSSLSGIPVY
+2964 TNISLSGIPVY
-2975 TDKGDQYTSVDKVAP
+2975 TDKGDQYTSVDKVDP

-3021 DTWRSTFRMGASHG
+3021 DTWRSTFRMGAMHG

-3048 RTKDGNIP
+3048 RTKDGNTP

-3061 KSPKVTGDASSTT
+3061 KSPKVTGDVSSSTT
-3074 GSSGESGGEDGS
+3074 DSSGESGDGS
-3086 TSIGDYSG
+3086 TSIGDYTG
-3094 EAVSTGEIDY
+3094 EAVNAGEIDY

-3122 SSGKGDA
+3122 SSGKGDS

-3134 GLFQFP
+3134 GVFQFP
-3140 SYGKSDAGANSLLGQ
+3140 SYRKADTGANSLLGQ

-3168 GDNSAF
+3168 GDNAAF

-3185 QPEFLNNERLVELKN
+3185 QPDFLNNERLVELKN

-3226 VWSSG
+3226 IWSSG

-3240 NKAFAAAGINT
+3240 NKAFADAGINT

-3272 NVSANFP
+3272 NVSSNF
-3279 SSSESVR
+3279 SGSSESVR

-3305 LPPIDISKII
+3305 LPPIDITKVI

-3321 GGEGGTQGAPSSSG
+3321 AGGQGGTQGAPSSSG
-3335 NVLTDFFNKAFGMYI
+3335 NVLSDFFNKAFGMYI

-3355 YGKLFST
+3355 YGKLFSM

-3378 AGSSTGKGGPE
+3378 AGSFSGGKGGPE
-3389 GQKAVELI
+3389 GQKAVELM

-3403 NNYTQEGARENVFD
+3403 NNYTQSGARENVFD

-3424 MGAGDCSSTV
+3424 SGSGDCSSTV

-3483 KRHSHSSDRPDGVG
+3483 KRKAPSSERPDGVG

-3549 ANKLTGTGSG
+3549 ATNASNLTGTGSG

-3578 KSVKGIS
+3578 KSVSGIN
-3585 KPVLMNNIDSAR
+3585 KPALMNNIDSAR

-3608 NLKEMLDW
+3608 NWKEMLDW

>member
-33 FYESNNQVIK
+33 FYENNNQVIK

-52 RKILRDGKDAV
+52 KKILRDGKDSI
-63 ADNEYSVV
+63 ADNEYSIV

-79 LDDLKTGNFYNR
+79 LDDLKTGKFYNR
-91 ERQERYDESAMKAM
+91 DRKEDYDKKAMEAM
-105 GFSVDDWDMD
+105 GFSLDDWDMS

-132 ADQNMLTADKMD
+132 ANQNMLTADKMD
-144 AIGQKISQA
+144 AIGQKISEA
-153 TGKASI
+153 TGRASI
-159 GAADY
+159 GSADY
-164 IVKSSRATFDK
+164 IVKSSRATFNK
-175 LFAQNERL
+175 LFAQNEKL
-183 FAGINNNLAGLN
+183 FAGLNNNIAGLNNNL
-195 SNLSL
+195 SV

-234 ENISNL
+234 ENINNL
-240 LTERYGQKKNESKVA
+240 LTERYGEKKKDKKVSKL
-255 KKYGYDDVVGA
+255 GYDDVVGS
-266 NGTLNLELYAEMI
+266 NGTLRIEAYVDLV
-279 KANFASMTEMF
+279 KANFASMTELI

-296 MNPDM
+296 MGPDM
-301 VKANMHSPIALLLKG
+301 VKSSLHSPVASLLKT
-316 GLSSLGKK
+316 GLSSFGKK
-324 MFGQELSSL
+324 LFGKELESLNRTFSSSFGQIM
-333 NKTFSGVFGQVMR
+333 Q
-346 NLKSRARKSGG
+346 NLRLKGRRDGG
-357 IWQIMDDL
+357 IWAIVNDL
-365 FGIKSPTKKN
+365 FGIKAPGKKSS
-375 AIDPSKYQKGRVD
+375 IDPSKYQKGRTD

-405 ARMEAILSGSNDI
+405 ARMEAILSGSNDV
-418 KIFNY
+418 KLFNY

-429 TRSEIRKDIE
+429 TRSEIKKDLE
-439 RSVKTATDNATFD
+439 TREKRVASSATYD
-452 IRQALEEAF
+452 IREALEQAF
-461 LKDGEGSKKINR
+461 LKDGENQKIINRGGHRLGSKGFR
-473 SGSGAG
+473 
-479 SQKFKDLSADIQSL
+479 DISSDIESF
-493 YHWLSIN
+493 YYWLSVQS
-500 NRPVPRNE
+500 RPVPRNE
-508 KEWKSLY
+508 REWKSLY
-515 NAFNIE
+515 NALSSN
-521 GGILWKDKN
+521 GGIWWKDKN
-530 PQAGV
+530 PNAGAM
-535 IYRTNFSKIKALHKR
+535 YKSNFSKIKALHR
-550 IEQTN
+550 RLEQQN
-555 RGALLGAST
+555 RGALMGAST
-564 AVERGRIAVNDVY
+564 MVEQGRRDIN
-577 TNMEANGGVG
+577 NMYSRMESENGSVA
-587 THLYNNSV
+587 THLYNNSS
-595 NDNIKF
+595 NDDKRF

-619 FYLQGIYEEM
+619 FYLQGIYDG
-629 IKLNNAQ
+629 ILKLNGSTTGLNSAPRGHNNNDQSSSSIIIPDTVNRDTERQRRNNNNQSRDRQ
-636 NTGNSIAAN
+636 NSREDRSNNSSQ
-645 GRGRFNRNTTP
+645 R
-656 TNSINSVIVDAN
+656 N
-668 NRPIN
+668 NRRN
-673 NNANKGKDNKGK
+673 NQEDK
-685 RGKGNKGNSSKRRD
+685 
-699 QVIERQQNKANKD
+699 
-712 LKEEEKNSSKYKDY
+712 KNKYKEY
-726 LMQLPAFAALGGFG
+726 LQQLPMFSR
-740 EMIAGALATPAESVR
+740 MGAVGDMLANVLATPAESIR
-755 KAIVSADRAIFNLVY
+755 GAIESADKAIFNLVF
-770 GRKEDGTE
+770 GRNKDGSE
-778 HDKGILDLIKQ
+778 NDNGILDAIKK
-789 GFKDT
+789 GFKET
-794 FDTIKK
+794 FETIKTSAK
-800 EATKVFDKYMKPMLT
+800 KMFDSYIKPLFA
-815 AIGDKIANIF
+815 AIGDNIAKLF
-825 GKSSFAQLKE
+825 GKKSFKGLTKGL
-835 EFWKDLKE
+835 WKGIKN
-843 SSFVKGFKDTIKGAG
+843 SKFGKGFVNTFKDAG
-858 SYVKDSFGGVFGSVK
+858 NYVKDSFGGVFGSVK
-873 NFFGGSNNTASRGG
+873 SFFGGKDNNTASRGG

-892 GMVSVSEGEI
+892 GMVSVSEGEMI
-902 ILPGNMNPFYGKK
+902 IPGNMNPFYDKK
-915 YDASKNLAK
+915 YNASKNLAR
-924 EKYTASRWLGMGG
+924 ERYTANRWLGMGG
-937 DPNSYFGEFAKGGK
+937 DPDSYFGEYAKGGK
-951 AKGKGNGKGKGKN
+951 VKNNNGNNNSNKGNGKGNKGKGNNNNNSNKGNGKGK
-964 KGKGNNQ
+964 KGKGF
-971 NNSQPS
+971 
-977 PDIIEEQQPE
+977 
-987 PEVQEDGKP
+987 
-996 KGPDVRES
+996 DVRKTEL
-1004 KIYKNTT
+1004 YKNADE
-1011 GFIDDMLS
+1011 FIGEMMS
-1019 EAREGFNNVMGT
+1019 EAKNTFNNVMGS
-1031 LFGNLSSTD
+1031 LFGNLGSND
-1040 DERKTEVQNA
+1040 DERKSQVQNA
-1050 LKPIVSDLK
+1050 LKPVVSELK
-1059 ANAGPAVAGLLM
+1059 VNAGPAVAGLLM
-1071 GGGLGIVSG
+1071 GGGLGLMSG

-1092 AAIIMNKKSNR
+1092 AAVVMNKKSNK
-1103 FHEFLFGNEETG
+1103 FSEFLFGNEEAG
-1115 KKGIFNKKIT
+1115 KKGLFSKRIGTFLKE
-1125 AFMKDHAPT
+1125 HAPGI
-1134 LAKFATVGG
+1134 AKFATVGG
-1143 IAGFTGLLPGG
+1143 AAGFTGIIPGG

-1164 VGFASENERLKD
+1164 IGFATENEKFRD
-1176 YLFGDVGL
+1176 YLFGDTGL
-1184 LGKDTDKKIKKSFPK
+1184 LGKGTDKKIKKSLPK

-1275 EDMLYTHILEPIKNI
+1275 EDMLYKHILEPIKNI

-1371 RGVATSMSAEERAAF
+1371 KGRATSMSAEERAAF
-1386 VKGDKTLKD
+1386 AKKDRRLKEQ
-1395 KDYAFRAYDEA
+1395 DYAFKAYDEA

-1420 NLTQYKSV
+1420 NITQYKSA
-1428 VQDQGKNKTKILQD
+1428 VQDQSKNKTKILQD

-1462 LRKLFNKSR
+1462 LRKLFNQGRK
-1471 ASGDLSGVMSYVDSL
+1471 SGDLSGVMSYVDSL
-1486 NAQGKFKNY
+1486 NSQGKFKNY
-1495 DKVSERLKQSQSEFD
+1495 DKVSEKLKQSQSEFD

-1515 DYSGITANAKESLKA
+1515 DYSGITANAKESMKA
-1530 LGLTEDMLKSSNLF
+1530 LGITEDMLKSTNLF
-1544 NLIKSDI
+1544 NLIRSDI
-1551 SKKGSKSSKNPD
+1551 SKKTKNDGQPITDVKVETGDDNPIVKVVDTIGEAKDAIVGSI
-1563 TSGDASNN
+1563 NN
-1571 TNETDDTNP
+1571 
-1580 TKDIVD
+1580 VA
-1586 QIKETRQDIVTP
+1586 
-1598 LNTIVRLVAK
+1598 RLVADI
-1608 MADVDIPDSAIG
+1608 AGVDLSEAALS
-1620 DKNGTNDIVQDTVK
+1620 GTNVQDSVK
-1634 AINSSIKDADNA
+1634 MITNAIKGSDKE
-1646 EEKEKQNKD
+1646 EEKEKQDKD
-1655 DKETKDETTKTEVD
+1655 NKETKEETTKTEVD
-1669 SDGNIL
+1669 SEGNIL
-1675 TMIKDKFGNWRHD
+1675 TMIRDKFGNWRHD

-1708 KKLYATFPAIGDS
+1708 KKLYATFPSIGDS

-1740 KEKKGGL
+1740 KEKKGGGLLGGL
-1747 LGFVGNLA
+1747 LGFAGNLA
-1755 SGASSLL
+1755 NGAAGLL
-1762 GGALSNLMPILLEG
+1762 GGALSNLMPILLGG
-1776 AGLMLAPKIL
+1776 AGIMLAPKIL
-1786 PMVQDFLNSDTGK
+1786 PIVQDFLNSDTGQ
-1799 KLKEGIADGFKLLI
+1799 KLKQAIGDGFNLLI
-1813 QTVIQ
+1813 KTVIG
-1818 WIKDIMP
+1818 WIKDILP
-1825 KDFDGWK
+1825 KDLEGWK
-1832 KLFLG
+1832 KLFFG
-1837 DDDGK
+1837 DGEDK
-1842 DTDGDGKPDK
+1842 DGDGKSDNA
-1852 KKGIFDYVHD
+1852 GIVGGIHN
-1862 GVESIENF
+1862 GLEAIENF
-1870 FINKKTREYG
+1870 FINKKTRKYG
-1880 PDEYEQ
+1880 EDEYEQ
-1886 SSIADRFWSHGF
+1886 DSIADRFWTQGV

-1906 GTGNKLLELVPLI
+1906 GTGNKLLKMVPI
-1919 GKPANNILKWT
+1919 VGKPANAILKYT
-1930 GKARNAIVKK
+1930 GQARNYIVKK
-1940 SKGLGGKIYA
+1940 SKGLGGKIYT

-1959 LDKGKNY
+1959 IDRGRNY

-1980 LLDKGKNFADDVY
+1980 LLDKGKNLADDVY
-1993 KRASKYGGELL
+1993 KRANKYGGELL
-2004 EKGRGYIDNAVETAG
+2004 ERGRGYIDNAVETAG
-2019 KYGGIIADKGRGYI
+2019 KYGGIIAEKGRGYI

-2056 AGKVRSV
+2056 AGRVRSV
-2063 GSNLLEKAGG
+2063 GSNLLERAGG

-2080 LGSKAMNASS
+2080 LGSKAMSASS

-2116 RSGVSDVVKKY
+2116 RTGVSDVVKKY

-2139 ANIASKV
+2139 ASIASKV

-2154 SMFGIKEGGEKV
+2154 SMFGIKEGGEKI

-2188 GMLSMTP
+2188 GILGMTP
-2195 VQLVF
+2195 IQLVF
-2200 IGLAL
+2200 VGLAL

-2252 VNLLLPIFKF
+2252 VNLLLPIFRA

-2311 IMDFGGKILKGAGK
+2311 IMDFGGKVLKGAGK

-2336 AAGTAFEVVKTGMKG
+2336 AASTAFDVVKSGMKG
-2351 TADFIT
+2351 TADFVK
-2357 GVSQGKLFD
+2357 GVSEGKLFD
-2366 AENYKQTFDIGI
+2366 AANYKQTFDIGVK
-2378 NTIPEI
+2378 TIPDM
-2384 LGLVVKGDPLA
+2384 LGLVIKGKPLE
-2395 LIKYMPKV
+2395 LIKYTPNV
-2403 DLAENPVGIIPVVM
+2403 DLSQNPVGIIPVVM

-2428 TIVSWAG
+2428 TVISWAG
-2435 HKVWDVFDKYV
+2435 HQVWDLLDKYL

-2452 ALAETINVP
+2452 AIGETINVP
-2461 ISYGKFLYNGDVEG
+2461 IAYGKFFLSGDVQG
-2475 AWNYMPNIDI
+2475 AWNYMPNINI
-2485 TENLFGI
+2485 TENLLGI

-2498 ILAKSSMLIPTA
+2498 ILAKTTMMVPTA
-2510 ISWVSWRIRDG
+2510 ISWVGHKIWDG
-2521 ILSFIKNGKDAIIAC
+2521 ISSLLQNGKDAIIAC
-2536 GLTFKDTDSL
+2536 GLTFKDTETL

-2564 DNYLKFLPNIVSIV
+2564 DNYLKFLPNTVSLV
-2578 QKVTLTIP
+2578 QKVICTIP
-2586 AGIIWLGK
+2586 ASVIWLGK
-2594 KIGGW
+2594 KVGGW
-2599 FVAKTSMS
+2599 FVSKTSMS
-2607 PTLISDIMEYKD
+2607 PTLMTDILDYKD
-2619 PYKHKDTKGVD
+2619 PYKYKDTTGID

-2643 MDKINNFMVSVI
+2643 MDKVNNFMVSII
-2655 GGITKMIVKIMRPF
+2655 GGIGKIIVNIMRP
-2669 MKIAKPVQDAIKTA
+2669 ILRAAKPIQDAINYVTG
-2683 NDFIFGKDDKGNT
+2683 NVEEDKSTT
-2696 TVTVTT
+2696 TVSVNT
-2702 SNSDNEE
+2702 
-2709 SSSST
+2709 
-2714 NSEESSTEE
+2714 
-2723 SSTSSSNSN
+2723 STSENDDSSEKPVN
-2732 DTNDQTTS
+2732 
-2740 DALAMKMAGTGSGAH
+2740 DALASKMTGFGSGVH
-2755 VSQRNNTIANRKFGK
+2755 VSQRNNNIANNKFGS

-2784 TVLKSYGKNADIGYS
+2784 TVLKSYGKKADIGYS
-2799 ANYAVAN
+2799 ANYALAN
-2806 GYVAGSSGVGTRAT
+2806 GYVAGASGVGTKAT
-2820 YFGDILGANGISST
+2820 YFGDILGANGIKST
-2834 YSTSQKAIANSIRG
+2834 YSTNHRAITNSIKG

-2854 LGQDSGNRDKGV
+2854 LGQDSSNRDKGI
-2866 SPFGPRPHYVVA
+2866 SPFGPKPHYVVA

-2888 VDDPELNGTTVYDK
+2888 VDDPELNSTTVYDK

-2920 RRTGKTV
+2920 RRPGKSTPRINNYKGTPRNIGTTKTGTTQ
-2927 NVKPS
+2927 
-2932 GTKYRPS
+2932 GTKT
-2939 QEAINTAREKL
+2939 I
-2950 NNVSNSVLTGTMGS
+2950 GS
-2964 TNSSLSGIPVY
+2964 PDTDNSSLSSIPVY
-2975 TDKGDQYTSVDKVAP
+2975 TDKGDQYTSVDKVDP

-3048 RTKDGNIP
+3048 RTKDGNTP

-3061 KSPKVTGDASSTT
+3061 KSPKVTGDVSSSTT
-3074 GSSGESGGEDGS
+3074 DSSGESGDGS
-3086 TSIGDYSG
+3086 TSIGDYTG
-3094 EAVSTGEIDY
+3094 EAVNAGEIDY

-3122 SSGKGDA
+3122 SSGKGDS

-3134 GLFQFP
+3134 GVFQFP
-3140 SYGKSDAGANSLLGQ
+3140 SYRRADTGANSLLGQ

-3168 GDNSAF
+3168 GDNAAF

-3226 VWSSG
+3226 IWSSG

-3240 NKAFAAAGINT
+3240 DKAFKDAGINT
-3251 LEDYKKN
+3251 LEEYKKN

-3272 NVSANFP
+3272 NVSSNF
-3279 SSSESVR
+3279 SGSSEDVR

-3305 LPPIDISKII
+3305 LPPMDITKIV

-3321 GGEGGTQGAPSSSG
+3321 AGGQGGTQGAPSSSG
-3335 NVLTDFFNKAFGMYI
+3335 NVLSDFFNKAFGMYI

-3355 YGKLFST
+3355 YGKLFSM

-3378 AGSSTGKGGPE
+3378 AGSFSGGKGGPE
-3389 GQKAVELI
+3389 GQKAVELM

-3403 NNYTQEGARENVFD
+3403 NNYTQSGARENVFD

-3424 MGAGDCSSTV
+3424 SGSGDCSSTV

-3483 KRHSHSSDRPDGVG
+3483 KRKAPSSERPDGVG

-3549 ANKLTGTGSG
+3549 ATNASNLTGTGSG

-3578 KSVKGIS
+3578 KSVSGIN
-3585 KPVLMNNIDSAR
+3585 KPALMNNIDSAR

>member
-52 RKILRDGKDAV
+52 RKIIRDGKDAV
-63 ADNEYSVV
+63 ADNEYTLI

-91 ERQERYDESAMKAM
+91 DRQEKYDESAMKAM
-105 GFSVDDWDMD
+105 GFSIDDWDMS

-144 AIGQKISQA
+144 SIGQKISQA
-153 TGKASI
+153 TGRASI

-175 LFAQNERL
+175 LFAQNEKL
-183 FAGINNNLAGLN
+183 FAGLNNNIAGLN
-195 SNLSL
+195 SNLS
-200 VGKNIIDP
+200 VIGKNIIDP

-234 ENISNL
+234 ENINNL
-240 LTERYGQKKNESKVA
+240 LTERYGKKKEDTKTA

-266 NGTLNLELYAEMI
+266 NGTLNLELYAEMV
-279 KANFASMTEMF
+279 KVNFATMTEMV
-290 TGMASM
+290 TGMAKM
-296 MNPDM
+296 MNPEM
-301 VKANMHSPIALLLKG
+301 MKANLHSPIALLLKG
-316 GLSSLGKK
+316 GLGSLGKK
-324 MFGQELSSL
+324 MFGPELASL

-346 NLKSRARKSGG
+346 NLKIKANKSGG
-357 IWQIMDDL
+357 IWQIMNDL

-405 ARMEAILSGSNDI
+405 ARMEAILSGSNDV

-429 TRSEIRKDIE
+429 TRSEIKKDIDKSI
-439 RSVKTATDNATFD
+439 RNATANATFD

-461 LKDGEGSKKINR
+461 LKDGEESKTINR
-473 SGSGAG
+473 TGSGMG
-479 SQKFKDLSADIQSL
+479 SQKFKDLSTDIQSL

-508 KEWKSLY
+508 REWKSLY
-515 NAFNIE
+515 NAFNVE

-535 IYRTNFSKIKALHKR
+535 IFRTNFAKIKALHKR

-564 AVERGRIAVNDVY
+564 AVERGRIDVNNVY
-577 TNMEANGGVG
+577 TNMETNGGVG

-595 NDNIKF
+595 NNDIKF

-636 NTGNSIAAN
+636 ATGNSISAAH

-656 TNSINSVIVDAN
+656 TSNINNVIVDAN

-673 NNANKGKDNKGK
+673 GNNNSNK
-685 RGKGNKGNSSKRRD
+685 GKGNKRNSNNNDRER
-699 QVIERQQNKANKD
+699 VIESEQDKANKD
-712 LKEEEKNSSKYKDY
+712 IREEEKNGSKYKDY
-726 LMQLPAFAALGGFG
+726 LMQIPAFAALGGVG
-740 EMIAGALATPAESVR
+740 EMLAGVLATPAESVR

-770 GRKEDGTE
+770 GRKQDGTE

-800 EATKVFDKYMKPMLT
+800 EATKLYDKYMKPMFT
-815 AIGDKIANIF
+815 AIGDKIANLF
-825 GKSSFAQLKE
+825 GKSTFAELKE
-835 EFWKDLKE
+835 NFWEDLKE
-843 SSFVKGFKDTIKGAG
+843 SSFVKGFKDTVKGAG
-858 SYVKDSFGGVFGSVK
+858 NYIKDSFGGVFGSVK
-873 NFFGGSNNTASRGG
+873 NFFGGSNNTASTGG

-915 YDASKNLAK
+915 YDASKNLAR
-924 EKYTASRWLGMGG
+924 EKYTAGRWLGMGG

-951 AKGKGNGKGKGKN
+951 AKGKGNGKGKGNNKGKGKKGKG
-964 KGKGNNQ
+964 KGKGNNNQ
-971 NNSQPS
+971 SNIV
-977 PDIIEEQQPE
+977 DEIIEEAPIIEEETTDASSEETKEEQ
-987 PEVQEDGKP
+987 
-996 KGPDVRES
+996 KGPDVRQS
-1004 KIYKNTT
+1004 DIYKNSTK
-1011 GFIDDMLS
+1011 FIDDMLS

-1040 DERKTEVQNA
+1040 DERKAQVQNT
-1050 LKPIVSDLK
+1050 LKPIISELK
-1059 ANAGPAVAGLLM
+1059 VNAGPAVAGLLM

-1092 AAIIMNKKSNR
+1092 AAIVMNKKSNK

-1115 KKGIFNKKIT
+1115 KKGLFSKKLST
-1125 AFMKDHAPT
+1125 FMKEHAPT

-1143 IAGFTGLLPGG
+1143 LAGFTGILPGG

-1164 VGFASENERLKD
+1164 VGFASENERLRD

-1184 LGKDTDKKIKKSFPK
+1184 FGKDTDKRIKKSFPK

-1232 KFKELIFGVE
+1232 KFKELVFGVE

-1254 SVRKRIIDPLA
+1254 SVRKRVIDPLA
-1265 DYISKGLGKV
+1265 DYISTGLGKV
-1275 EDMLYTHILEPIKNI
+1275 EDMLYKHILEPIKNI

-1295 DFVKGTVTSIGD
+1295 DFVKGTVSSIGD

-1313 KDKVIQ
+1313 KDKIIQ
-1319 PLWRVFDRGLQWL
+1319 PLWRIFDRGLQWL
-1332 LKPVKGVWNKAIGA
+1332 LKPVKGIWNKAIGA
-1346 VSGVV
+1346 VGGVV
-1351 KMFGTTLN
+1351 KMFGNTLN

-1371 RGVATSMSAEERAAF
+1371 KGRATSMSAEERAAF
-1386 VKGDKTLKD
+1386 VKSDKVLKD
-1395 KDYAFRAYDEA
+1395 KDYAYKAYDQA
-1406 AAGMTSEDLSTHLA
+1406 AAAMGAEDLSAHLA
-1420 NLTQYKSV
+1420 NITQYRNLVK
-1428 VQDQGKNKTKILQD
+1428 DKDANKTKVLQD

-1462 LRKLFNKSR
+1462 LRKLFNKGR
-1471 ASGDLSGVMSYVDSL
+1471 KSGDLSGVMSYVESL
-1486 NAQGKFKNY
+1486 NAQGKFKNF
-1495 DKVSERLKQSQSEFD
+1495 DKVSEKLKQSQSEFD

-1551 SKKGSKSSKNPD
+1551 SRKIGKTSSGKADDKTEGNQTEE
-1563 TSGDASNN
+1563 TS
-1571 TNETDDTNP
+1571 P
-1580 TKDIVD
+1580 TEEIVD
-1586 QIKETRQDIVTP
+1586 QIKETRQDVTTH
-1598 LNTIVRLVAK
+1598 LHTITRLVAK
-1608 MADVDIPDSAIG
+1608 IAGVDLPDNAIG

-1634 AINSSIKDADNA
+1634 AINSSIKDADNT

-1708 KKLYATFPAIGDS
+1708 KKLYATFPSIGDS

-1740 KEKKGGL
+1740 KEKKGGGLLGGL
-1747 LGFVGNLA
+1747 LGFAGNLA
-1755 SGASSLL
+1755 NGAAGLL
-1762 GGALSNLMPILLEG
+1762 GGALSNLMPILLGG
-1776 AGLMLAPKIL
+1776 AGIMLAPKIL
-1786 PMVQDFLNSDTGK
+1786 PIVQDFLNSDTGQ
-1799 KLKEGIADGFKLLI
+1799 KLKQAISDGFNLLI
-1813 QTVIQ
+1813 KTVVG
-1818 WIKDIMP
+1818 WIKDILP
-1825 KDFDGWK
+1825 KDLEGWK
-1832 KLFLG
+1832 KLFFG
-1837 DDDGK
+1837 DGEDK
-1842 DTDGDGKPDK
+1842 DGDGKSDNA
-1852 KKGIFDYVHD
+1852 GIVGGVHN
-1862 GVESIENF
+1862 GLEAIENF
-1870 FINKKTREYG
+1870 IINKKTRKYG
-1880 PDEYEQ
+1880 EDEYEQ
-1886 SSIADRFWSHGF
+1886 DSIADRFWTQGVI
-1898 LKNSIIKG
+1898 KNSIIKG
-1906 GTGNKLLELVPLI
+1906 GTGNKLLKMVPI
-1919 GKPANNILKWT
+1919 VGKPANAILKYT
-1930 GKARNAIVKK
+1930 GQARNYVVEKGGKYAGKALDAVKN
-1940 SKGLGGKIYA
+1940 SK
-1950 GLKEQGGKL
+1950 
-1959 LDKGKNY
+1959 
-1966 VDDVYKRASKYGGK
+1966 VV
-1980 LLDKGKNFADDVY
+1980 
-1993 KRASKYGGELL
+1993 
-2004 EKGRGYIDNAVETAG
+2004 
-2019 KYGGIIADKGRGYI
+2019 
-2033 DNAVSALGKT
+2033 
-2043 NVGQKVINATTNM
+2043 
-2056 AGKVRSV
+2056 
-2063 GSNLLEKAGG
+2063 KA
-2073 YVDDVAS
+2073 
-2080 LGSKAMNASS
+2080 ASS
-2090 SYIDNL
+2090 SIDNL
-2096 VTAASKSTAA
+2096 VAAASKSTAA

-2127 GGKIGEKVGDIA
+2127 GGKIGEKVGDMA
-2139 ANIASKV
+2139 ASIASKV

-2154 SMFGIKEGGEKV
+2154 SMFGIKEGGEKI

-2172 AVGKSVAKEG
+2172 AVGKSVVKEG

-2188 GMLSMTP
+2188 GILSMTP
-2195 VQLVF
+2195 IQLVF
-2200 IGLAL
+2200 VGLAL

-2311 IMDFGGKILKGAGK
+2311 IMDFGGKVLKGAGK

-2336 AAGTAFEVVKTGMKG
+2336 AASTAFDVVKSGMKG
-2351 TADFIT
+2351 TADFVK
-2357 GVSQGKLFD
+2357 GVSEGKLFD
-2366 AENYKQTFDIGI
+2366 AANYKQTFDIGVK
-2378 NTIPEI
+2378 TIPDM
-2384 LGLVVKGDPLA
+2384 LGLVIKGKPLE
-2395 LIKYMPKV
+2395 LIKYTPNV
-2403 DLAENPVGIIPVVM
+2403 DLSQNPVGIIPVVM

-2428 TIVSWAG
+2428 TVISWAG
-2435 HKVWDVFDKYV
+2435 HQVWDLLDKYL

-2452 ALAETINVP
+2452 AIGETINVP
-2461 ISYGKFLYNGDVEG
+2461 IAYGKFFLSGDVQG
-2475 AWNYMPNIDI
+2475 AWNYMPNINI
-2485 TENLFGI
+2485 TENLLGI

-2498 ILAKSSMLIPTA
+2498 ILAKTTMMVPTA
-2510 ISWVSWRIRDG
+2510 ISWVGHKIWDG
-2521 ILSFIKNGKDAIIAC
+2521 ISSLLQNGKDAIIAC
-2536 GLTFKDTDSL
+2536 GLTFKDTEAL

-2564 DNYLKFLPNIVSIV
+2564 DNYLKFLPNTVSLV
-2578 QKVTLTIP
+2578 QKIICTIP
-2586 AGIIWLGK
+2586 ASVIWLGK
-2594 KIGGW
+2594 KVGGW
-2599 FVAKTSMS
+2599 FVSKTSMS
-2607 PTLISDIMEYKD
+2607 PTLMTDILDYKD
-2619 PYKHKDTKGVD
+2619 PYKYKDTTGID

-2643 MDKINNFMVSVI
+2643 MDKVNNFMVSII
-2655 GGITKMIVKIMRPF
+2655 GGIGKIIVNIMRP
-2669 MKIAKPVQDAIKTA
+2669 ILRAAKPIQDAINYVTG
-2683 NDFIFGKDDKGNT
+2683 NVEEDKSTT
-2696 TVTVTT
+2696 TVSVNT
-2702 SNSDNEE
+2702 STSENDNS
-2709 SSSST
+2709 
-2714 NSEESSTEE
+2714 SEEPV
-2723 SSTSSSNSN
+2723 NA
-2732 DTNDQTTS
+2732 
-2740 DALAMKMAGTGSGAH
+2740 ALASKMTGFGSGVH
-2755 VSQRNNTIANRKFGK
+2755 VSQRNNNIANNKFGS

-2784 TVLKSYGKNADIGYS
+2784 TVLKSYGKKADIGYS
-2799 ANYAVAN
+2799 ANYALAN
-2806 GYVAGSSGVGTRAT
+2806 GYVAGASGVGTKAT
-2820 YFGDILGANGISST
+2820 YFGDILGANGIKST
-2834 YSTSQKAIANSIRG
+2834 YSTNQKAITNSIRG

-2854 LGQDSGNRDKGV
+2854 LGQDSSNRDKGI
-2866 SPFGPRPHYVVA
+2866 SPFGPKPHYVVA

-2888 VDDPELNGTTVYDK
+2888 VDDPELNSTTVYDK

-2908 KLGVMTGGGIFG
+2908 KLGVMTGGGAEQSLDFG
-2920 RRTGKTV
+2920 YAKKEMDKKAGISTTSSSK
-2927 NVKPS
+2927 
-2932 GTKYRPS
+2932 
-2939 QEAINTAREKL
+2939 AINAIRKKVDSIANKKGSSIL
-2950 NNVSNSVLTGTMGS
+2950 KGTMGS
-2964 TNSSLSGIPVY
+2964 TNISLSGIPVY
-2975 TDKGDQYTSVDKVAP
+2975 TDKGDQYTSVDKVDP

-3048 RTKDGNIP
+3048 RTKDGNTP

-3061 KSPKVTGDASSTT
+3061 KSPKVTGDVSSSTT
-3074 GSSGESGGEDGS
+3074 DSSGESGDGS
-3086 TSIGDYSG
+3086 TSIGDYTG
-3094 EAVSTGEIDY
+3094 EAVNAGEIDY

-3122 SSGKGDA
+3122 SSGKGDS

-3134 GLFQFP
+3134 GVFQFP
-3140 SYGKSDAGANSLLGQ
+3140 SYRRADTGANSLLGQ

-3168 GDNSAF
+3168 GDNAAF

-3185 QPEFLNNERLVELKN
+3185 QPDFLNNERLVELKN

-3226 VWSSG
+3226 IWSSG

-3240 NKAFAAAGINT
+3240 DKAFKDAGINT
-3251 LEDYKKN
+3251 LEEYKKN

-3272 NVSANFP
+3272 NVSSNF
-3279 SSSESVR
+3279 SGSSEDVR

-3305 LPPIDISKII
+3305 LPPIDITKMV

-3321 GGEGGTQGAPSSSG
+3321 TGGQGGTQGAPSSSG
-3335 NVLTDFFNKAFGMYI
+3335 NVLSDFFNKAFGMYI

-3355 YGKLFST
+3355 YGKLFSM

-3378 AGSSTGKGGPE
+3378 AGSFSGGKGGPE
-3389 GQKAVELI
+3389 GQKAVELM

-3403 NNYTQEGARENVFD
+3403 NNYTQSGARENVFD

-3424 MGAGDCSSTV
+3424 SGSGDCSSTV

-3483 KRHSHSSDRPDGVG
+3483 KRKAPSSERPDGVG

-3549 ANKLTGTGSG
+3549 ATNASNLTGTGSG

-3569 GGDSGINIS
+3569 GGDSGISIS
-3578 KSVKGIS
+3578 KSVSGIN
-3585 KPVLMNNIDSAR
+3585 KPALMNNIDSAR

>member
-52 RKILRDGKDAV
+52 RKIIRDGKDAV
-63 ADNEYSVV
+63 ADNEYTLI

-91 ERQERYDESAMKAM
+91 DRQEKYDESAMKAM
-105 GFSVDDWDMD
+105 GFSIDDWDMS

-153 TGKASI
+153 TGRASI

-175 LFAQNERL
+175 LFAQNEKL
-183 FAGINNNLAGLN
+183 FAGLNNNIAGLNNNL
-195 SNLSL
+195 SV

-234 ENISNL
+234 ENINNL
-240 LTERYGQKKNESKVA
+240 LTERYGKKKEDTKTA

-266 NGTLNLELYAEMI
+266 NGTLNLELYAEMV
-279 KANFASMTEMF
+279 KVNFATMTEMV
-290 TGMASM
+290 TGMAKM
-296 MNPDM
+296 MNPEM
-301 VKANMHSPIALLLKG
+301 MKANLHSPIALLLKG
-316 GLSSLGKK
+316 GLGSLGKK
-324 MFGQELSSL
+324 MFGPELASL

-346 NLKSRARKSGG
+346 NLKIKANKSGG
-357 IWQIMDDL
+357 IWQIMNDL

-405 ARMEAILSGSNDI
+405 ARMEAILSGSNDV

-429 TRSEIRKDIE
+429 TRSEIKKDIDKSI
-439 RSVKTATDNATFD
+439 RNATANATFD

-461 LKDGEGSKKINR
+461 LKDGEESKTINR
-473 SGSGAG
+473 TGSGMG
-479 SQKFKDLSADIQSL
+479 SQKFKDLSTDIQSL

-508 KEWKSLY
+508 REWKSLY
-515 NAFNIE
+515 NAFNVE

-535 IYRTNFSKIKALHKR
+535 IFRTNFAKIKALHKR

-564 AVERGRIAVNDVY
+564 AVERGRIDVNNVY
-577 TNMEANGGVG
+577 TNMETNGGVG

-595 NDNIKF
+595 NNDIKF

-636 NTGNSIAAN
+636 ATGNSISAAN

-656 TNSINSVIVDAN
+656 TSNINNVIVDAN

-673 NNANKGKDNKGK
+673 GNNNSNK
-685 RGKGNKGNSSKRRD
+685 GKGNKGNSNNNDRER
-699 QVIERQQNKANKD
+699 VIESQQDKANKD
-712 LKEEEKNSSKYKDY
+712 IREEEKNGSKYKDY
-726 LMQLPAFAALGGFG
+726 LMQIPAFAALGGVG
-740 EMIAGALATPAESVR
+740 EMLAGVLATPAESVR

-770 GRKEDGTE
+770 GRKQDGTE

-800 EATKVFDKYMKPMLT
+800 EATKLYDKYMKPMFT
-815 AIGDKIANIF
+815 AIGDKIANLF
-825 GKSSFAQLKE
+825 GKSTFAELKE
-835 EFWKDLKE
+835 NFWEDLKE
-843 SSFVKGFKDTIKGAG
+843 SSFVKGFKDTVKGAG
-858 SYVKDSFGGVFGSVK
+858 NYIKDSFGGVFGSVK
-873 NFFGGSNNTASRGG
+873 NFFGGSNNTASTGG

-915 YDASKNLAK
+915 YDASKNLAR
-924 EKYTASRWLGMGG
+924 EKYTAGRWLGMGG

-951 AKGKGNGKGKGKN
+951 AKGKGNGKGKGNNKGKGKGKN
-964 KGKGNNQ
+964 NKGKGKGNNNQ
-971 NNSQPS
+971 SNIV
-977 PDIIEEQQPE
+977 DEIIEEAPIIEEETTDVSSEETKEEQ
-987 PEVQEDGKP
+987 
-996 KGPDVRES
+996 KGPDVRQS
-1004 KIYKNTT
+1004 DIYKNSTK
-1011 GFIDDMLS
+1011 FIDDMLS

-1040 DERKTEVQNA
+1040 DERKAQVQNT
-1050 LKPIVSDLK
+1050 LKPIISELK
-1059 ANAGPAVAGLLM
+1059 VNAGPAVAGLLM

-1092 AAIIMNKKSNR
+1092 AAIVMNKKSNK

-1115 KKGIFNKKIT
+1115 KKGLFSKKLST
-1125 AFMKDHAPT
+1125 FMKEHAPT

-1143 IAGFTGLLPGG
+1143 LAGFTGILPGG

-1164 VGFASENERLKD
+1164 VGFATENERLRD

-1184 LGKDTDKKIKKSFPK
+1184 FGKDTDKKIKKSFPK

-1232 KFKELIFGVE
+1232 KFKELVFGVE

-1254 SVRKRIIDPLA
+1254 SVRKRVIDPLA

-1275 EDMLYTHILEPIKNI
+1275 EDMLYKHILEPIKNI

-1295 DFVKGTVTSIGD
+1295 DFVKGTISSIGD

-1313 KDKVIQ
+1313 KDKIIQ
-1319 PLWRVFDRGLQWL
+1319 PLWRIFDRGLQWL
-1332 LKPVKGVWNKAIGA
+1332 LKPVKGIWNKAIGA
-1346 VSGVV
+1346 VGGVV
-1351 KMFGTTLN
+1351 KMFGNTLN

-1371 RGVATSMSAEERAAF
+1371 KGRATSMSAEERAAF
-1386 VKGDKTLKD
+1386 VKSDKVLKD
-1395 KDYAFRAYDEA
+1395 KDYAYKAYDQA
-1406 AAGMTSEDLSTHLA
+1406 AAAMGAEDLSTHLA
-1420 NLTQYKSV
+1420 NITQYRNLVK
-1428 VQDQGKNKTKILQD
+1428 DKDANKTKVLQD

-1462 LRKLFNKSR
+1462 LRKLFNKGR
-1471 ASGDLSGVMSYVDSL
+1471 KSGDLSGVMSYVESL
-1486 NAQGKFKNY
+1486 NAQGKFKNF
-1495 DKVSERLKQSQSEFD
+1495 DKVSEKLKQSQSEFD

-1551 SKKGSKSSKNPD
+1551 SRKTGKTSSGKADDKTEGNQTEE
-1563 TSGDASNN
+1563 TS
-1571 TNETDDTNP
+1571 P
-1580 TKDIVD
+1580 TEEIVD
-1586 QIKETRQDIVTP
+1586 QIKETRQDVTTH
-1598 LNTIVRLVAK
+1598 LHTITRLVAK
-1608 MADVDIPDSAIG
+1608 IAGVDLPDNAIG

-1634 AINSSIKDADNA
+1634 AINSSIKDADNT

-1655 DKETKDETTKTEVD
+1655 DKETKEETTKTEVD

-1708 KKLYATFPAIGDS
+1708 KKLYATFPSIGDS

-1740 KEKKGGL
+1740 KEKKGGGLLGGL
-1747 LGFVGNLA
+1747 LGFAGNLA
-1755 SGASSLL
+1755 NGAAGLL
-1762 GGALSNLMPILLEG
+1762 GGALSNLMPILLGG
-1776 AGLMLAPKIL
+1776 AGIMLAPKIL
-1786 PMVQDFLNSDTGK
+1786 PIVQDFLNSDTGQ
-1799 KLKEGIADGFKLLI
+1799 KLKQAIGDGFNLLI
-1813 QTVIQ
+1813 KTVVG
-1818 WIKDIMP
+1818 WIKDILP
-1825 KDFDGWK
+1825 KDLEGWK
-1832 KLFLG
+1832 KVLFG
-1837 DDDGK
+1837 DGEDK
-1842 DTDGDGKPDK
+1842 DGDGKSDNA
-1852 KKGIFDYVHD
+1852 GIVGGVHN
-1862 GVESIENF
+1862 GLEAIENF
-1870 FINKKTREYG
+1870 FINKKTRKYG
-1880 PDEYEQ
+1880 EDEYEQ
-1886 SSIADRFWSHGF
+1886 DSIADRFWTQGVI
-1898 LKNSIIKG
+1898 KNSIIKG
-1906 GTGNKLLELVPLI
+1906 GTGNKLLKMVPVV
-1919 GKPANNILKWT
+1919 GKPANAILKYT
-1930 GKARNAIVKK
+1930 GQARNYVVEKGGKYVGKAV
-1940 SKGLGGKIYA
+1940 
-1950 GLKEQGGKL
+1950 
-1959 LDKGKNY
+1959 
-1966 VDDVYKRASKYGGK
+1966 
-1980 LLDKGKNFADDVY
+1980 
-1993 KRASKYGGELL
+1993 
-2004 EKGRGYIDNAVETAG
+2004 NAV
-2019 KYGGIIADKGRGYI
+2019 K
-2033 DNAVSALGKT
+2033 NS
-2043 NVGQKVINATTNM
+2043 KV
-2056 AGKVRSV
+2056 V
-2063 GSNLLEKAGG
+2063 KA
-2073 YVDDVAS
+2073 
-2080 LGSKAMNASS
+2080 ASS
-2090 SYIDNL
+2090 SIDNL
-2096 VTAASKSTAA
+2096 VAAASKSTAA

-2127 GGKIGEKVGDIA
+2127 GGKISEKVGDMA
-2139 ANIASKV
+2139 ASIASKV

-2154 SMFGIKEGGEKV
+2154 SMFGIKEGGEKI

-2172 AVGKSVAKEG
+2172 AVGKSVVKEG

-2188 GMLSMTP
+2188 GILSMTP
-2195 VQLVF
+2195 IQLVF
-2200 IGLAL
+2200 VGLAL

-2274 AAAKAIVE
+2274 AAAKAIVD

-2311 IMDFGGKILKGAGK
+2311 IMDFGGKVLKGAGK

-2336 AAGTAFEVVKTGMKG
+2336 AASTAFDVVKSGMKG
-2351 TADFIT
+2351 TADFVK
-2357 GVSQGKLFD
+2357 GVSEGKLFD
-2366 AENYKQTFDIGI
+2366 AANYKQTFDIGVK
-2378 NTIPEI
+2378 TIPDM
-2384 LGLVVKGDPLA
+2384 LGLVIKGKPLE
-2395 LIKYMPKV
+2395 LIKYTPNV
-2403 DLAENPVGIIPVVM
+2403 DLSQNPVGIIPVVM

-2428 TIVSWAG
+2428 TVISWAG
-2435 HKVWDVFDKYV
+2435 HQVWDLLDKYL

-2452 ALAETINVP
+2452 AIGETINVP
-2461 ISYGKFLYNGDVEG
+2461 IAYGKFFLSGDVQG
-2475 AWNYMPNIDI
+2475 AWNYMPNINI
-2485 TENLFGI
+2485 TENLLGI

-2498 ILAKSSMLIPTA
+2498 ILAKTTMMVPTA
-2510 ISWVSWRIRDG
+2510 ISWVGHKIWDG
-2521 ILSFIKNGKDAIIAC
+2521 ISSLLQNGKDAIIAC
-2536 GLTFKDTDSL
+2536 GLTFKDTDAL

-2564 DNYLKFLPNIVSIV
+2564 DNYLKFLPNTVSLV
-2578 QKVTLTIP
+2578 QKVICTIP
-2586 AGIIWLGK
+2586 ASVIWLGK

-2607 PTLISDIMEYKD
+2607 PTLMTDILDYKD
-2619 PYKHKDTKGVD
+2619 PYKYKDTTGID

-2643 MDKINNFMVSVI
+2643 MDKVNNFMVSII
-2655 GGITKMIVKIMRPF
+2655 GGIGKIVVNIMRP
-2669 MKIAKPVQDAIKTA
+2669 ILRAAKPIQDAINYVTG
-2683 NDFIFGKDDKGNT
+2683 NVEEDKSTT
-2696 TVTVTT
+2696 TVSVNT
-2702 SNSDNEE
+2702 STSENDNS
-2709 SSSST
+2709 
-2714 NSEESSTEE
+2714 SEEPV
-2723 SSTSSSNSN
+2723 NA
-2732 DTNDQTTS
+2732 
-2740 DALAMKMAGTGSGAH
+2740 ALASKMTGFGSGVH
-2755 VSQRNNTIANRKFGK
+2755 VSQRNNNIANNKFGS

-2784 TVLKSYGKNADIGYS
+2784 TVLKSYGKKADIGYS
-2799 ANYAVAN
+2799 ANYALAN
-2806 GYVAGSSGVGTRAT
+2806 GYVAGASGVGTKAT
-2820 YFGDILGANGISST
+2820 YFGDILGANGIKST
-2834 YSTSQKAIANSIRG
+2834 YSTNQKAITNSIRG

-2854 LGQDSGNRDKGV
+2854 LGQDSSNRDKGV
-2866 SPFGPRPHYVVA
+2866 SPFGPKPHYVVA

-2888 VDDPELNGTTVYDK
+2888 VDDPELNSTTVYDK

-2920 RRTGKTV
+2920 KRTGKKV
-2927 NVKPS
+2927 NVRPNPY
-2932 GTKYRPS
+2932 GTRYQPS
-2939 QEAINTAREKL
+2939 QEGINAAKEKINNL
-2950 NNVSNSVLTGTMGS
+2950 NNGLLKGTLGS
-2964 TNSSLSGIPVY
+2964 TDSSLSSIPVY
-2975 TDKGDQYTSVDKVAP
+2975 TDKGDQYTSVDKVDP

-3048 RTKDGNIP
+3048 RTKDGNTP

-3061 KSPKVTGDASSTT
+3061 KSPKVTGDVSSSTT
-3074 GSSGESGGEDGS
+3074 DSSGESGDGS
-3086 TSIGDYSG
+3086 TSIGDYTG
-3094 EAVSTGEIDY
+3094 EAVNAGEIDY

-3122 SSGKGDA
+3122 SSGKGDS

-3134 GLFQFP
+3134 GVFQFP
-3140 SYGKSDAGANSLLGQ
+3140 SYRRADTGANSLLGQ

-3168 GDNSAF
+3168 GDNAAF

-3185 QPEFLNNERLVELKN
+3185 QPDFLNNERLVELKN

-3226 VWSSG
+3226 IWSSG

-3240 NKAFAAAGINT
+3240 DKAFKDAGITT
-3251 LEDYKKN
+3251 LEEYKKN

-3272 NVSANFP
+3272 NVSSNF
-3279 SSSESVR
+3279 SGSSEDVR
-3286 KGIRE
+3286 KGIRQ

-3305 LPPIDISKII
+3305 LPPIDITKMV
-3315 NGGSAA
+3315 NGGSVAT
-3321 GGEGGTQGAPSSSG
+3321 GGQGGTQGAPSSSG
-3335 NVLTDFFNKAFGMYI
+3335 NVLSDFFNKAFGMYI

-3355 YGKLFST
+3355 YGKLFSM

-3378 AGSSTGKGGPE
+3378 AGSFSGGKGGPE
-3389 GQKAVELI
+3389 GQKAVELM

-3403 NNYTQEGARENVFD
+3403 NNYTQSGARENVFD

-3424 MGAGDCSSTV
+3424 SGSGDCSSTV

-3483 KRHSHSSDRPDGVG
+3483 KRKAPSSERPDGVG

-3549 ANKLTGTGSG
+3549 ATNASNLTGTGSG

-3578 KSVKGIS
+3578 KSVSGIN
-3585 KPVLMNNIDSAR
+3585 KPALMNNIDSAR

>member
-33 FYESNNQVIK
+33 FYENNNQVIK

-52 RKILRDGKDAV
+52 RKILRDGKDSI
-63 ADNEYSVV
+63 ADNEYSIV

-91 ERQERYDESAMKAM
+91 DRKEDYDKKAMEAM
-105 GFSVDDWDMD
+105 GFSLDDWDMS

-153 TGKASI
+153 TGRASI
-159 GAADY
+159 GSADY
-164 IVKSSRATFDK
+164 IVKSSRATFNK
-175 LFAQNERL
+175 LFAQNEKL
-183 FAGINNNLAGLN
+183 FAGLNNNIAGLNNNL
-195 SNLSL
+195 SV

-234 ENISNL
+234 ENINNL
-240 LTERYGQKKNESKVA
+240 LTERYGEKKKDKKVSKL
-255 KKYGYDDVVGA
+255 GYDDVVGS
-266 NGTLNLELYAEMI
+266 NGTLRIEAYVDLV
-279 KANFASMTEMF
+279 KANFASMTELI

-296 MNPDM
+296 MGPDM
-301 VKANMHSPIALLLKG
+301 VKSSLHSPVASLLKT
-316 GLSSLGKK
+316 GLSSFGKK
-324 MFGQELSSL
+324 LFGKELESLNRTFSSSFGQIM
-333 NKTFSGVFGQVMR
+333 Q
-346 NLKSRARKSGG
+346 NLRLKGRRDGG
-357 IWQIMDDL
+357 IWSLVNDL
-365 FGIKSPTKKN
+365 FGIKAPGKKSS
-375 AIDPSKYQKGRVD
+375 IDPSKYQKGRTD

-405 ARMEAILSGSNDI
+405 ARMEAILSGSNDV
-418 KIFNY
+418 KLFNY

-429 TRSEIRKDIE
+429 TRSEIKKDLE
-439 RSVKTATDNATFD
+439 AKEKRVASSATYD
-452 IRQALEEAF
+452 IREALEQAF
-461 LKDGEGSKKINR
+461 LKDGENQRTINRGGHRLGSKGFR
-473 SGSGAG
+473 
-479 SQKFKDLSADIQSL
+479 DISSDIESF
-493 YHWLSIN
+493 YYWLSVQS
-500 NRPVPRNE
+500 RPVPRNE
-508 KEWKSLY
+508 REWKNLY
-515 NAFNIE
+515 NALSSN
-521 GGILWKDKN
+521 GGIWWKDKN
-530 PQAGV
+530 PNAGAM
-535 IYRTNFSKIKALHKR
+535 YKSNFSKIKALHR
-550 IEQTN
+550 RLEQQN
-555 RGALLGAST
+555 RGALMGAST
-564 AVERGRIAVNDVY
+564 MVEQGRRDIN
-577 TNMEANGGVG
+577 NMYSRMESENGSVA

-595 NDNIKF
+595 NNDIKF

-619 FYLQGIYEEM
+619 FYLQGIYDG
-629 IKLNNAQ
+629 ILKLNGSTNRL
-636 NTGNSIAAN
+636 NSAPSGHNSNQSSSSSIIISDTV
-645 GRGRFNRNTTP
+645 NRDTERQRRN
-656 TNSINSVIVDAN
+656 NDSSRDRQN
-668 NRPIN
+668 NREDRN
-673 NNANKGKDNKGK
+673 NNN
-685 RGKGNKGNSSKRRD
+685 NSQRRNNRRNNQED
-699 QVIERQQNKANKD
+699 K
-712 LKEEEKNSSKYKDY
+712 KNKYKEY
-726 LMQLPAFAALGGFG
+726 LQQLPMFSR
-740 EMIAGALATPAESVR
+740 MGAVGDMLASVLATPAESIR
-755 KAIVSADRAIFNLVY
+755 SAIESADKAIFNLVF
-770 GRKEDGTE
+770 GRNKDGSE
-778 HDKGILDLIKQ
+778 NDNGILDAIK
-789 GFKDT
+789 
-794 FDTIKK
+794 
-800 EATKVFDKYMKPMLT
+800 
-815 AIGDKIANIF
+815 
-825 GKSSFAQLKE
+825 
-835 EFWKDLKE
+835 
-843 SSFVKGFKDTIKGAG
+843 KGFKETFETIKTSAKKMFDSYIKPLFTALGDNIAKLFGKRSFKGLTKGLWRGIKNSKFGKGFVNTFKDAG
-858 SYVKDSFGGVFGSVK
+858 NYVKDSFGGVFGSVK
-873 NFFGGSNNTASRGG
+873 SFFGGKDGNTASEGG

-892 GMVSVSEGEI
+892 GMVSVSEGEMI
-902 ILPGNMNPFYGKK
+902 VPGNMNPFYDKK
-915 YDASKNLAK
+915 YNASKNLAR
-924 EKYTASRWLGMGG
+924 ERYTANRWLGMGG
-937 DPNSYFGEFAKGGK
+937 DPDLYFGEYAKGGK
-951 AKGKGNGKGKGKN
+951 VKNNNNGNNNSNKGNGNNNKGKGNNNNNSNKGNGKGK
-964 KGKGNNQ
+964 KGKRF
-971 NNSQPS
+971 
-977 PDIIEEQQPE
+977 
-987 PEVQEDGKP
+987 
-996 KGPDVRES
+996 DVRKTEL
-1004 KIYKNTT
+1004 YKNADE
-1011 GFIDDMLS
+1011 FIGEMMS
-1019 EAREGFNNVMGT
+1019 EAKNTFNNVMGS
-1031 LFGNLSSTD
+1031 LFGNLGSTD
-1040 DERKTEVQNA
+1040 DERKSQVQNA
-1050 LKPIVSDLK
+1050 LKPVVSELK
-1059 ANAGPAVAGLLM
+1059 VNAGPAVAGLLM
-1071 GGGLGIVSG
+1071 GGGLGLMSG

-1092 AAIIMNKKSNR
+1092 AAVVMNKKSNK
-1103 FHEFLFGNEETG
+1103 FNEFLFGNEETG
-1115 KKGIFNKKIT
+1115 KKGLFSKRIGTFLKE
-1125 AFMKDHAPT
+1125 HAPGI
-1134 LAKFATVGG
+1134 AKFATVGG
-1143 IAGFTGLLPGG
+1143 IAGFTGIIPGG

-1164 VGFASENERLKD
+1164 IGFATENEKFRD
-1176 YLFGDVGL
+1176 YLFGDTGL
-1184 LGKDTDKKIKKSFPK
+1184 LGKGTDKKLKKSLPK

-1275 EDMLYTHILEPIKNI
+1275 EDMLYKHILEPIKNI

-1371 RGVATSMSAEERAAF
+1371 KGRATSMSAEERAAF
-1386 VKGDKTLKD
+1386 AKKDRRLK
-1395 KDYAFRAYDEA
+1395 KQDYAFKAYDEA

-1420 NLTQYKSV
+1420 NITQYKSA
-1428 VQDQGKNKTKILQD
+1428 VQDQSKNKTKILQD

-1462 LRKLFNKSR
+1462 LRKLFNQGRK
-1471 ASGDLSGVMSYVDSL
+1471 SGDLSGVMSYVDSL
-1486 NAQGKFKNY
+1486 NSQGKFKNY
-1495 DKVSERLKQSQSEFD
+1495 DKVSEKLKQSQSEFD

-1515 DYSGITANAKESLKA
+1515 DYSGITANAKESMKA
-1530 LGLTEDMLKSSNLF
+1530 LGITEDMLKSSNLF
-1544 NLIKSDI
+1544 NLIRSDI
-1551 SKKGSKSSKNPD
+1551 SKKTKNDGQPITDVKVETGDDNPIVKVVDTIGEVKDAIVGSI
-1563 TSGDASNN
+1563 NN
-1571 TNETDDTNP
+1571 VA
-1580 TKDIVD
+1580 K
-1586 QIKETRQDIVTP
+1586 
-1598 LNTIVRLVAK
+1598 LVAK
-1608 MADVDIPDSAIG
+1608 IADVDLSDAALS
-1620 DKNGTNDIVQDTVK
+1620 GTNVQDSVK
-1634 AINSSIKDADNA
+1634 MITNAIKGSDKK
-1646 EEKEKQNKD
+1646 EEKEKQDKD
-1655 DKETKDETTKTEVD
+1655 DKETKEETTKTEVD
-1669 SDGNIL
+1669 SEGNIL
-1675 TMIKDKFGNWRHD
+1675 TMIRDKFGNWHHD

-1696 ALTAKKKFGELQ
+1696 ALTAKRKFGELQ
-1708 KKLYATFPAIGDS
+1708 KNLYAAFPSIGDS

-1732 KKNKDGEE
+1732 KKKNKDGEE
-1740 KEKKGGL
+1740 KEKKGGGLLGGL
-1747 LGFVGNLA
+1747 LGFAGNLA
-1755 SGASSLL
+1755 NGAAGLL
-1762 GGALSNLMPILLEG
+1762 GGALNNLMPILLGG
-1776 AGLMLAPKIL
+1776 AGIMLAPKIL
-1786 PMVQDFLNSDTGK
+1786 PIVQDFLNSDTGQ
-1799 KLKEGIADGFKLLI
+1799 KLKQAIGDGFNLLI
-1813 QTVIQ
+1813 KTVVG
-1818 WIKDIMP
+1818 WIKDILP
-1825 KDFDGWK
+1825 KDIEGWK
-1832 KLFLG
+1832 KVLFG
-1837 DDDGK
+1837 DGEDK
-1842 DTDGDGKPDK
+1842 DGDGKSDNA
-1852 KKGIFDYVHD
+1852 GIVGGVHN
-1862 GVESIENF
+1862 GLEAIENF
-1870 FINKKTREYG
+1870 FINKKTRKYG
-1880 PDEYEQ
+1880 EDEYEQ
-1886 SSIADRFWSHGF
+1886 DSIADRFWTQGVI
-1898 LKNSIIKG
+1898 KNSIIKG
-1906 GTGNKLLELVPLI
+1906 GTGNKLLKMVPI
-1919 GKPANNILKWT
+1919 VGKPANAILKYT
-1930 GKARNAIVKK
+1930 GQARNYVVEKGGKYVGKAV
-1940 SKGLGGKIYA
+1940 
-1950 GLKEQGGKL
+1950 
-1959 LDKGKNY
+1959 
-1966 VDDVYKRASKYGGK
+1966 
-1980 LLDKGKNFADDVY
+1980 
-1993 KRASKYGGELL
+1993 
-2004 EKGRGYIDNAVETAG
+2004 NAV
-2019 KYGGIIADKGRGYI
+2019 K
-2033 DNAVSALGKT
+2033 NS
-2043 NVGQKVINATTNM
+2043 KV
-2056 AGKVRSV
+2056 V
-2063 GSNLLEKAGG
+2063 KA
-2073 YVDDVAS
+2073 
-2080 LGSKAMNASS
+2080 ASS
-2090 SYIDNL
+2090 SIDNL
-2096 VTAASKSTAA
+2096 VAAASKSTAA

-2127 GGKIGEKVGDIA
+2127 GGKIGETVTDLA

-2311 IMDFGGKILKGAGK
+2311 IMDFGGKVLKGAGK

-2336 AAGTAFEVVKTGMKG
+2336 AANTAFNVVKSGMKG
-2351 TADFIT
+2351 TADFVK
-2357 GVSQGKLFD
+2357 GVSEGKLFD
-2366 AENYKQTFDIGI
+2366 AANYKQTFDIGVK
-2378 NTIPEI
+2378 TIPDM
-2384 LGLVVKGDPLA
+2384 LGLVIKGKPLE
-2395 LIKYMPKV
+2395 LIKYTPNV
-2403 DLAENPVGIIPVVM
+2403 DLSQNPVGIIPVVM

-2428 TIVSWAG
+2428 TVISWAG
-2435 HKVWDVFDKYV
+2435 HQVWDLLDKYL

-2452 ALAETINVP
+2452 AIGETINVP
-2461 ISYGKFLYNGDVEG
+2461 IAYGKFFLNGDVQG
-2475 AWNYMPNIDI
+2475 AWNYMPNINI
-2485 TENLFGI
+2485 TENLLGI

-2498 ILAKSSMLIPTA
+2498 ILAKTSMMIPTA
-2510 ISWVSWRIRDG
+2510 MSWVGHKIWDG
-2521 ILSFIKNGKDAIIAC
+2521 ISSLLQNGKDAIIAC
-2536 GLTFKDTDSL
+2536 GLTFKDTDAL

-2564 DNYLKFLPNIVSIV
+2564 DNYLKFLPNTVSLV
-2578 QKVTLTIP
+2578 QKVICTIP
-2586 AGIIWLGK
+2586 ASVIWLGK
-2594 KIGGW
+2594 KVGGW
-2599 FVAKTSMS
+2599 FVSKTSMS
-2607 PTLISDIMEYKD
+2607 PTLMTDILDYKD
-2619 PYKHKDTKGVD
+2619 PYKYKDTTGID

-2643 MDKINNFMVSVI
+2643 MDKVNNFMVSII
-2655 GGITKMIVKIMRPF
+2655 GGIGKIIVNIMRPI
-2669 MKIAKPVQDAIKTA
+2669 MRAAKPIQDAINYVTGNVEEDKNTA
-2683 NDFIFGKDDKGNT
+2683 
-2696 TVTVTT
+2696 TVSVTT
-2702 SNSDNEE
+2702 SNSENNE
-2709 SSSST
+2709 SS
-2714 NSEESSTEE
+2714 EEPV
-2723 SSTSSSNSN
+2723 NG
-2732 DTNDQTTS
+2732 
-2740 DALAMKMAGTGSGAH
+2740 ALASKMTGFGSGVH
-2755 VSQRNNTIANRKFGK
+2755 VSQRNNNIANNKFGS

-2784 TVLKSYGKNADIGYS
+2784 TVLKSYGKKADIGYS
-2799 ANYAVAN
+2799 ANYALAN
-2806 GYVAGSSGVGTRAT
+2806 GYVAGASGVGTKAT
-2820 YFGDILGANGISST
+2820 YFGDILGANGIKST
-2834 YSTSQKAIANSIRG
+2834 YSTNHRAITNSIKG

-2854 LGQDSGNRDKGV
+2854 LGQDSSNRDKGI
-2866 SPFGPRPHYVVA
+2866 SPFGPKPHYVVA

-2888 VDDPELNGTTVYDK
+2888 VDDPELNSTTIYDK

-2920 RRTGKTV
+2920 RRPGKSTPRINNYKGTPRNIGTTKTGTTQ
-2927 NVKPS
+2927 
-2932 GTKYRPS
+2932 GTKT
-2939 QEAINTAREKL
+2939 I
-2950 NNVSNSVLTGTMGS
+2950 GS
-2964 TNSSLSGIPVY
+2964 PDTDTSTLSSIPVY
-2975 TDKGDQYTSVDKVAP
+2975 TDKGDQYTSVDKVDP

-3048 RTKDGNIP
+3048 RTKDGNTP

-3061 KSPKVTGDASSTT
+3061 KSPKVTGDVSSSTT
-3074 GSSGESGGEDGS
+3074 DSSGESGDGS
-3086 TSIGDYSG
+3086 TSIGDYTG
-3094 EAVSTGEIDY
+3094 EAVNAGEIDY

-3122 SSGKGDA
+3122 SSGKGDS

-3134 GLFQFP
+3134 GVFQFP
-3140 SYGKSDAGANSLLGQ
+3140 SYRRADTGANSLLGQ

-3168 GDNSAF
+3168 GDNAAF

-3185 QPEFLNNERLVELKN
+3185 QPDFLNNERLVELKN

-3226 VWSSG
+3226 IWSSG

-3240 NKAFAAAGINT
+3240 DKAFKDAGINT
-3251 LEDYKKN
+3251 LEEYKKN

-3272 NVSANFP
+3272 NVSSNF
-3279 SSSESVR
+3279 SGSSEDVR
-3286 KGIRE
+3286 KGIRQ

-3305 LPPIDISKII
+3305 LPPIDITKMV

-3321 GGEGGTQGAPSSSG
+3321 AGGQGGTQGAPSSSG
-3335 NVLTDFFNKAFGMYI
+3335 NILSDFFNKAFGMYI

-3355 YGKLFST
+3355 YGKLFSM

-3378 AGSSTGKGGPE
+3378 AGSFSGGKGGPE
-3389 GQKAVELI
+3389 GQKAVELM

-3403 NNYTQEGARENVFD
+3403 NNYTQSGARENVFD

-3424 MGAGDCSSTV
+3424 SGSGDCSSTV

-3483 KRHSHSSDRPDGVG
+3483 KRKAPSSERPDGVG

-3549 ANKLTGTGSG
+3549 ATNASNLTGTGSG

-3578 KSVKGIS
+3578 KSVSGIN
-3585 KPVLMNNIDSAR
+3585 KPALMNNIDSAR
-3597 DRVIINNSGDS
+3597 DRIIINNSGDS

>member
-33 FYESNNQVIK
+33 FYENNNQVIK

-52 RKILRDGKDAV
+52 RKILRDGKDSI
-63 ADNEYSVV
+63 ADNEYSIV

-91 ERQERYDESAMKAM
+91 DRKEDYDKKAMEAM
-105 GFSVDDWDMD
+105 GFSLDDWDMS

-153 TGKASI
+153 TGRASI
-159 GAADY
+159 GSADY
-164 IVKSSRATFDK
+164 IVKSSRATFNK
-175 LFAQNERL
+175 LFAQNEKL
-183 FAGINNNLAGLN
+183 FAGLNNNIAGLNNNL
-195 SNLSL
+195 SV

-234 ENISNL
+234 ENINNL
-240 LTERYGQKKNESKVA
+240 LTERYGEKKKDKKVSKL
-255 KKYGYDDVVGA
+255 GYDDVVGS
-266 NGTLNLELYAEMI
+266 NGTLRIEAYVDLV
-279 KANFASMTEMF
+279 KANFASMTELI

-296 MNPDM
+296 MGPDM
-301 VKANMHSPIALLLKG
+301 VKSSLHSPVASLLKT
-316 GLSSLGKK
+316 GLSSFGKK
-324 MFGQELSSL
+324 LFGKELESLNRTFSSSFGQIM
-333 NKTFSGVFGQVMR
+333 Q
-346 NLKSRARKSGG
+346 NLRLKGRRDGG
-357 IWQIMDDL
+357 IWSLVNDL
-365 FGIKSPTKKN
+365 FGIKAPGKKSS
-375 AIDPSKYQKGRVD
+375 IDPSKYQKGRTD

-405 ARMEAILSGSNDI
+405 ARMEAILSGSNDV
-418 KIFNY
+418 KLFNY

-429 TRSEIRKDIE
+429 TRSEIKKDLE
-439 RSVKTATDNATFD
+439 AKEKRVASSATYD
-452 IRQALEEAF
+452 IREALEQAF
-461 LKDGEGSKKINR
+461 LKDGENQRTINRGGHRLGSKGFR
-473 SGSGAG
+473 
-479 SQKFKDLSADIQSL
+479 DISSDIESF
-493 YHWLSIN
+493 YYWLSVQS
-500 NRPVPRNE
+500 RPVPRNE
-508 KEWKSLY
+508 REWKNLY
-515 NAFNIE
+515 NALSSN
-521 GGILWKDKN
+521 GGIWWKDKN
-530 PQAGV
+530 PNAGAM
-535 IYRTNFSKIKALHKR
+535 YKSNFSKIKALHR
-550 IEQTN
+550 RLEQQN
-555 RGALLGAST
+555 RGALMGAST
-564 AVERGRIAVNDVY
+564 MVEQGRRDIN
-577 TNMEANGGVG
+577 NMYSRMESENGSVA

-595 NDNIKF
+595 NNDIKF

-619 FYLQGIYEEM
+619 FYLQGIYDG
-629 IKLNNAQ
+629 ILKLNGSTNRL
-636 NTGNSIAAN
+636 NSAPSGHNSNQSSSSSIIISDTV
-645 GRGRFNRNTTP
+645 NRDTERQRRN
-656 TNSINSVIVDAN
+656 NDSSRDRQN
-668 NRPIN
+668 NREDRN
-673 NNANKGKDNKGK
+673 NNN
-685 RGKGNKGNSSKRRD
+685 NSQRRNNRRNNQED
-699 QVIERQQNKANKD
+699 K
-712 LKEEEKNSSKYKDY
+712 KNKYKEY
-726 LMQLPAFAALGGFG
+726 LQQLPMFSR
-740 EMIAGALATPAESVR
+740 MGAVGDMLASVLATPAESIR
-755 KAIVSADRAIFNLVY
+755 SAIESADKAIFNLVF
-770 GRKEDGTE
+770 GRNKDGSE
-778 HDKGILDLIKQ
+778 NDNGILDAIK
-789 GFKDT
+789 
-794 FDTIKK
+794 
-800 EATKVFDKYMKPMLT
+800 
-815 AIGDKIANIF
+815 
-825 GKSSFAQLKE
+825 
-835 EFWKDLKE
+835 
-843 SSFVKGFKDTIKGAG
+843 KGFKETFETIKTSAKKMFDSYIKPLFTALGDNIAKLFGKRSFKGLTKGLWRGIKNSKFGKGFVNTFKDAG
-858 SYVKDSFGGVFGSVK
+858 NYVKDSFGGVFGSVK
-873 NFFGGSNNTASRGG
+873 SFFGGKDGNTASEGG

-892 GMVSVSEGEI
+892 GMVSVSEGEMI
-902 ILPGNMNPFYGKK
+902 VPGNMNPFYDKK
-915 YDASKNLAK
+915 YNASKNLAR
-924 EKYTASRWLGMGG
+924 ERYTANRWLGMGG
-937 DPNSYFGEFAKGGK
+937 DPDLYFGEYAKGGK
-951 AKGKGNGKGKGKN
+951 VKNNNNGNNNSNKGNGNNNKGKGNNNNNSNKGNGNNNKGKGNNNNNSNKGNGKGK
-964 KGKGNNQ
+964 KGKRF
-971 NNSQPS
+971 
-977 PDIIEEQQPE
+977 
-987 PEVQEDGKP
+987 
-996 KGPDVRES
+996 DVRKTEL
-1004 KIYKNTT
+1004 YKNADE
-1011 GFIDDMLS
+1011 FIGEMMS
-1019 EAREGFNNVMGT
+1019 EAKNTFNNVMGS
-1031 LFGNLSSTD
+1031 LFGNLGSTD
-1040 DERKTEVQNA
+1040 DERKSQVQNA
-1050 LKPIVSDLK
+1050 LKPVVSELK
-1059 ANAGPAVAGLLM
+1059 VNAGPAVAGLLM
-1071 GGGLGIVSG
+1071 GGGLGLMSG

-1092 AAIIMNKKSNR
+1092 AAVVMNKKSNK
-1103 FHEFLFGNEETG
+1103 FNEFLFGNEETG
-1115 KKGIFNKKIT
+1115 KKGLFSKRIGTFLKE
-1125 AFMKDHAPT
+1125 HAPGI
-1134 LAKFATVGG
+1134 AKFATVGG
-1143 IAGFTGLLPGG
+1143 IAGFTGIIPGG

-1164 VGFASENERLKD
+1164 IGFATENEKFRD
-1176 YLFGDVGL
+1176 YLFGDTGL
-1184 LGKDTDKKIKKSFPK
+1184 LGKGTDKKLKKSLPK

-1275 EDMLYTHILEPIKNI
+1275 EDMLYKHILEPIKNI

-1371 RGVATSMSAEERAAF
+1371 KGRATSMSAEERAAF
-1386 VKGDKTLKD
+1386 AKKDRRLK
-1395 KDYAFRAYDEA
+1395 KQDYAFKAYDEA

-1420 NLTQYKSV
+1420 NITQYKSA
-1428 VQDQGKNKTKILQD
+1428 VQDQSKNKTKILQD

-1462 LRKLFNKSR
+1462 LRKLFNQGRK
-1471 ASGDLSGVMSYVDSL
+1471 SGDLSGVMSYVDSL
-1486 NAQGKFKNY
+1486 NSQGKFKNY
-1495 DKVSERLKQSQSEFD
+1495 DKVSEKLKQSQSEFD

-1515 DYSGITANAKESLKA
+1515 DYSGITANAKESMKA
-1530 LGLTEDMLKSSNLF
+1530 LGITEDMLKSSNLF
-1544 NLIKSDI
+1544 NLIRSDI
-1551 SKKGSKSSKNPD
+1551 SKKTKNDGQPITDVKVETGDDNPIVKVVDTIGEVKDAIVGSI
-1563 TSGDASNN
+1563 NN
-1571 TNETDDTNP
+1571 VA
-1580 TKDIVD
+1580 K
-1586 QIKETRQDIVTP
+1586 
-1598 LNTIVRLVAK
+1598 LVAK
-1608 MADVDIPDSAIG
+1608 IADVDLSDAALS
-1620 DKNGTNDIVQDTVK
+1620 GTNVQDSVK
-1634 AINSSIKDADNA
+1634 MITNAIKGSDKK
-1646 EEKEKQNKD
+1646 EEKEKQDKD
-1655 DKETKDETTKTEVD
+1655 DKETKEETTKTEVD
-1669 SDGNIL
+1669 SEGNIL
-1675 TMIKDKFGNWRHD
+1675 TMIRDKFGNWHHD

-1696 ALTAKKKFGELQ
+1696 ALTAKRKFGELQ
-1708 KKLYATFPAIGDS
+1708 KNLYAAFPSIGDS

-1732 KKNKDGEE
+1732 KKKNKDGEE
-1740 KEKKGGL
+1740 KEKKGGGLLGGL
-1747 LGFVGNLA
+1747 LGFAGNLA
-1755 SGASSLL
+1755 NGAAGLL
-1762 GGALSNLMPILLEG
+1762 GGALNNLMPILLGG
-1776 AGLMLAPKIL
+1776 AGIMLAPKIL
-1786 PMVQDFLNSDTGK
+1786 PIVQDFLNSDTGQ
-1799 KLKEGIADGFKLLI
+1799 KLKQAIGDGFNLLI
-1813 QTVIQ
+1813 KTVVG
-1818 WIKDIMP
+1818 WIKDILP
-1825 KDFDGWK
+1825 KDIEGWK
-1832 KLFLG
+1832 KVLFG
-1837 DDDGK
+1837 DGEDK
-1842 DTDGDGKPDK
+1842 DGDGKSDNA
-1852 KKGIFDYVHD
+1852 GIVGGVHN
-1862 GVESIENF
+1862 GLEAIENF
-1870 FINKKTREYG
+1870 FINKKTRKYG
-1880 PDEYEQ
+1880 EDEYEQ
-1886 SSIADRFWSHGF
+1886 DSIADRFWTQGVI
-1898 LKNSIIKG
+1898 KNSIIKG
-1906 GTGNKLLELVPLI
+1906 GTGNKLLKMVPI
-1919 GKPANNILKWT
+1919 VGKPANAILKYT
-1930 GKARNAIVKK
+1930 GQARNYVVEKGGKYVGKAV
-1940 SKGLGGKIYA
+1940 
-1950 GLKEQGGKL
+1950 
-1959 LDKGKNY
+1959 
-1966 VDDVYKRASKYGGK
+1966 
-1980 LLDKGKNFADDVY
+1980 
-1993 KRASKYGGELL
+1993 
-2004 EKGRGYIDNAVETAG
+2004 NAV
-2019 KYGGIIADKGRGYI
+2019 K
-2033 DNAVSALGKT
+2033 NS
-2043 NVGQKVINATTNM
+2043 KV
-2056 AGKVRSV
+2056 V
-2063 GSNLLEKAGG
+2063 KA
-2073 YVDDVAS
+2073 
-2080 LGSKAMNASS
+2080 ASS
-2090 SYIDNL
+2090 SIDNL
-2096 VTAASKSTAA
+2096 VAAASKSTAA

-2127 GGKIGEKVGDIA
+2127 GGKIGETVTDLA

-2311 IMDFGGKILKGAGK
+2311 IMDFGGKVLKGAGK

-2336 AAGTAFEVVKTGMKG
+2336 AANTAFNVVKSGMKG
-2351 TADFIT
+2351 TADFVK
-2357 GVSQGKLFD
+2357 GVSEGKLFD
-2366 AENYKQTFDIGI
+2366 AANYKQTFDIGVK
-2378 NTIPEI
+2378 TIPDM
-2384 LGLVVKGDPLA
+2384 LGLVIKGKPLE
-2395 LIKYMPKV
+2395 LIKYTPNV
-2403 DLAENPVGIIPVVM
+2403 DLSQNPVGIIPVVM

-2428 TIVSWAG
+2428 TVISWAG
-2435 HKVWDVFDKYV
+2435 HQVWDLLDKYL

-2452 ALAETINVP
+2452 AIGETINVP
-2461 ISYGKFLYNGDVEG
+2461 IAYGKFFLNGDVQG
-2475 AWNYMPNIDI
+2475 AWNYMPNINI
-2485 TENLFGI
+2485 TENLLGI

-2498 ILAKSSMLIPTA
+2498 ILAKTSMMIPTA
-2510 ISWVSWRIRDG
+2510 MSWVGHKIWDG
-2521 ILSFIKNGKDAIIAC
+2521 ISSLLQNGKDAIIAC
-2536 GLTFKDTDSL
+2536 GLTFKDTDAL

-2564 DNYLKFLPNIVSIV
+2564 DNYLKFLPNTVSLV
-2578 QKVTLTIP
+2578 QKVICTIP
-2586 AGIIWLGK
+2586 ASVIWLGK
-2594 KIGGW
+2594 KVGGW
-2599 FVAKTSMS
+2599 FVSKTSMS
-2607 PTLISDIMEYKD
+2607 PTLMTDILDYKD
-2619 PYKHKDTKGVD
+2619 PYKYKDTTGID

-2643 MDKINNFMVSVI
+2643 MDKVNNFMVSII
-2655 GGITKMIVKIMRPF
+2655 GGIGKIIVNIMRPI
-2669 MKIAKPVQDAIKTA
+2669 MRAAKPIQDAINYVTGNVEEDKNTA
-2683 NDFIFGKDDKGNT
+2683 
-2696 TVTVTT
+2696 TVSVTT
-2702 SNSDNEE
+2702 SNSENNE
-2709 SSSST
+2709 SS
-2714 NSEESSTEE
+2714 EEPV
-2723 SSTSSSNSN
+2723 NG
-2732 DTNDQTTS
+2732 
-2740 DALAMKMAGTGSGAH
+2740 ALASKMTGFGSGVH
-2755 VSQRNNTIANRKFGK
+2755 VSQRNNNIANNKFGS

-2784 TVLKSYGKNADIGYS
+2784 TVLKSYGKKADIGYS
-2799 ANYAVAN
+2799 ANYALAN
-2806 GYVAGSSGVGTRAT
+2806 GYVAGASGVGTKAT
-2820 YFGDILGANGISST
+2820 YFGDILGANGIKST
-2834 YSTSQKAIANSIRG
+2834 YSTNHRAITNSIKG

-2854 LGQDSGNRDKGV
+2854 LGQDSSNRDKGI
-2866 SPFGPRPHYVVA
+2866 SPFGPKPHYVVA

-2888 VDDPELNGTTVYDK
+2888 VDDPELNSTTIYDK

-2920 RRTGKTV
+2920 RRPGKSTPRINNYKGTPRNIGTTKTGTTQ
-2927 NVKPS
+2927 
-2932 GTKYRPS
+2932 GTKT
-2939 QEAINTAREKL
+2939 I
-2950 NNVSNSVLTGTMGS
+2950 GS
-2964 TNSSLSGIPVY
+2964 PDTDTSTLSSIPVY
-2975 TDKGDQYTSVDKVAP
+2975 TDKGDQYTSVDKVDP

-3048 RTKDGNIP
+3048 RTKDGNTP

-3061 KSPKVTGDASSTT
+3061 KSPKVTGDVSSSTT
-3074 GSSGESGGEDGS
+3074 DSSGESGDGS
-3086 TSIGDYSG
+3086 TSIGDYTG
-3094 EAVSTGEIDY
+3094 EAVNAGEIDY

-3122 SSGKGDA
+3122 SSGKGDS

-3134 GLFQFP
+3134 GVFQFP
-3140 SYGKSDAGANSLLGQ
+3140 SYRRADTGANSLLGQ

-3168 GDNSAF
+3168 GDNAAF

-3185 QPEFLNNERLVELKN
+3185 QPDFLNNERLVELKN

-3226 VWSSG
+3226 IWSSG

-3240 NKAFAAAGINT
+3240 DKAFKDAGINT
-3251 LEDYKKN
+3251 LEEYKKN

-3272 NVSANFP
+3272 NVSSNF
-3279 SSSESVR
+3279 SGSSEDVR
-3286 KGIRE
+3286 KGIRQ

-3305 LPPIDISKII
+3305 LPPIDITKMV

-3321 GGEGGTQGAPSSSG
+3321 AGGQGGTQGAPSSSG
-3335 NVLTDFFNKAFGMYI
+3335 NILSDFFNKAFGMYI

-3355 YGKLFST
+3355 YGKLFSM

-3378 AGSSTGKGGPE
+3378 AGSFSGGKGGPE
-3389 GQKAVELI
+3389 GQKAVELM

-3403 NNYTQEGARENVFD
+3403 NNYTQSGARENVFD

-3424 MGAGDCSSTV
+3424 SGSGDCSSTV

-3483 KRHSHSSDRPDGVG
+3483 KRKAPSSERPDGVG

-3549 ANKLTGTGSG
+3549 ATNASNLTGTGSG

-3578 KSVKGIS
+3578 KSVSGIN
-3585 KPVLMNNIDSAR
+3585 KPALMNNIDSAR
-3597 DRVIINNSGDS
+3597 DRIIINNSGDS

>member
-33 FYESNNQVIK
+33 FYENNNQVIK

-52 RKILRDGKDAV
+52 KKILRDGKDSI
-63 ADNEYSVV
+63 ADNEYSIV

-79 LDDLKTGNFYNR
+79 LDDLKTGKFYNR
-91 ERQERYDESAMKAM
+91 DRKEDYDKKAMEAM
-105 GFSVDDWDMD
+105 GFSLDDWDMS

-132 ADQNMLTADKMD
+132 ANQNMLTADKMD
-144 AIGQKISQA
+144 AIGQKISEA
-153 TGKASI
+153 TGRASI
-159 GAADY
+159 GSADY
-164 IVKSSRATFDK
+164 IVKSSRATFNK
-175 LFAQNERL
+175 LFAQNEKL
-183 FAGINNNLAGLN
+183 FAGLNNNIAGLN
-195 SNLSL
+195 SNLSV

-234 ENISNL
+234 ENINNL
-240 LTERYGQKKNESKVA
+240 LTERYGEKKKDKKVSKL
-255 KKYGYDDVVGA
+255 GYDDVVGS
-266 NGTLNLELYAEMI
+266 NGTLRIEAYVDLV
-279 KANFASMTEMF
+279 KANFASMTELI

-296 MNPDM
+296 MGPDM
-301 VKANMHSPIALLLKG
+301 VKSSLHSPVASLLKT
-316 GLSSLGKK
+316 GLSSFGKK
-324 MFGQELSSL
+324 LFGKELESLNRTFSSSFGQIMQNL
-333 NKTFSGVFGQVMR
+333 R
-346 NLKSRARKSGG
+346 LKSRRDGG
-357 IWQIMDDL
+357 IWTLVNDL
-365 FGIKSPTKKN
+365 FGIKSPGKKSS
-375 AIDPSKYQKGRVD
+375 IDPSKYQKGRTD

-405 ARMEAILSGSNDI
+405 ARMEAILSGSNDV

-429 TRSEIRKDIE
+429 TKSEIKKDLE
-439 RSVKTATDNATFD
+439 TREKRVASSATYD
-452 IRQALEEAF
+452 IREALEQAF
-461 LKDGEGSKKINR
+461 LKDGENQKTINRGGHRLGSKGFR
-473 SGSGAG
+473 
-479 SQKFKDLSADIQSL
+479 DISSDIESF
-493 YHWLSIN
+493 YYWLSVQS
-500 NRPVPRNE
+500 RPVPRNE
-508 KEWKSLY
+508 REWKSLY
-515 NAFNIE
+515 NALSSN
-521 GGILWKDKN
+521 GGIWWKDKN
-530 PQAGV
+530 PNAGAM
-535 IYRTNFSKIKALHKR
+535 YKSNFSKIKALHR
-550 IEQTN
+550 RLEQQN
-555 RGALLGAST
+555 RGALMGAST
-564 AVERGRIAVNDVY
+564 MVEQGRRDIN
-577 TNMEANGGVG
+577 NMYSRMESENGSVA
-587 THLYNNSV
+587 THLYNNSS
-595 NDNIKF
+595 NDDKRF

-619 FYLQGIYEEM
+619 FYLQGIYDG
-629 IKLNNAQ
+629 ILKLNGST
-636 NTGNSIAAN
+636 TGLNSAPRGHNDNNQSSSSIIIPDTVNRDTERQRRNNSNPSRDRQN
-645 GRGRFNRNTTP
+645 GREDRSN
-656 TNSINSVIVDAN
+656 NSSQRN
-668 NRPIN
+668 NRRN
-673 NNANKGKDNKGK
+673 NQEDK
-685 RGKGNKGNSSKRRD
+685 
-699 QVIERQQNKANKD
+699 
-712 LKEEEKNSSKYKDY
+712 KNKYKEY
-726 LMQLPAFAALGGFG
+726 LQQLPMFSR
-740 EMIAGALATPAESVR
+740 MGAVGDMLANILATPAESIR
-755 KAIVSADRAIFNLVY
+755 GAIESADKAIFNLVF
-770 GRKEDGTE
+770 GRNKDGSE
-778 HDKGILDLIKQ
+778 NDNGIL
-789 GFKDT
+789 
-794 FDTIKK
+794 DTIKK
-800 EATKVFDKYMKPMLT
+800 GFKETFETIKTSAKKMFDSYIKPLFT
-815 AIGDKIANIF
+815 ALGDNIAKLF
-825 GKSSFAQLKE
+825 GKRSFKGLTKGL
-835 EFWKDLKE
+835 WKGIKN
-843 SSFVKGFKDTIKGAG
+843 SKFGKGFVNTFKDAG
-858 SYVKDSFGGVFGSVK
+858 NYVKDSFGGVFGSVK
-873 NFFGGSNNTASRGG
+873 SFFGGKDNNTASTGG

-892 GMVSVSEGEI
+892 GMVSVSEGEMI
-902 ILPGNMNPFYGKK
+902 IPGNMNPFYDKK
-915 YDASKNLAK
+915 YNASKNLAR
-924 EKYTASRWLGMGG
+924 ERYTANRWLGMGG
-937 DPNSYFGEFAKGGK
+937 NPDSYFGEYAKGGK
-951 AKGKGNGKGKGKN
+951 VKNNNGNNNSNKGNGNNNKGKGNNNNNSNKGNGKGK
-964 KGKGNNQ
+964 KGKRF
-971 NNSQPS
+971 
-977 PDIIEEQQPE
+977 
-987 PEVQEDGKP
+987 
-996 KGPDVRES
+996 DVRKTEL
-1004 KIYKNTT
+1004 YKNADE
-1011 GFIDDMLS
+1011 FIGEMMS
-1019 EAREGFNNVMGT
+1019 EAKNTFNNVMGS
-1031 LFGNLSSTD
+1031 LFGNLGSTD
-1040 DERKTEVQNA
+1040 DERKSQVQNA
-1050 LKPIVSDLK
+1050 LKPVVSELK
-1059 ANAGPAVAGLLM
+1059 VNAGPAVAGLLM
-1071 GGGLGIVSG
+1071 GGGLGLMSG

-1092 AAIIMNKKSNR
+1092 AAVVMNKKSNK
-1103 FHEFLFGNEETG
+1103 FSEFLFGNEEAG
-1115 KKGIFNKKIT
+1115 KKGLFSKRIGTFLKE
-1125 AFMKDHAPT
+1125 HAPGI
-1134 LAKFATVGG
+1134 AKFATVGG
-1143 IAGFTGLLPGG
+1143 VAGFTGIIPGG

-1164 VGFASENERLKD
+1164 IGFATENEKFRD
-1176 YLFGDVGL
+1176 YLFGDTGL
-1184 LGKDTDKKIKKSFPK
+1184 LGKGTDKKIKKSLPK

-1275 EDMLYTHILEPIKNI
+1275 EDMLYKHILEPIKNI

-1371 RGVATSMSAEERAAF
+1371 KGRATSMSAEERAAF
-1386 VKGDKTLKD
+1386 AKKDRRLKEQ
-1395 KDYAFRAYDEA
+1395 DYAFKAYDEA

-1420 NLTQYKSV
+1420 NITQYKSA
-1428 VQDQGKNKTKILQD
+1428 VQDQSKNKTKILQD

-1462 LRKLFNKSR
+1462 LRKLFNQGRK
-1471 ASGDLSGVMSYVDSL
+1471 SGDLSGVMSYVDSL
-1486 NAQGKFKNY
+1486 NSQGKFKNY
-1495 DKVSERLKQSQSEFD
+1495 DKVSEKLKQSQSEFD

-1515 DYSGITANAKESLKA
+1515 DYSGITANAKESMKA
-1530 LGLTEDMLKSSNLF
+1530 LGITEDMLKSSNLF
-1544 NLIKSDI
+1544 NLIRSDI
-1551 SKKGSKSSKNPD
+1551 SKKTKNDGQPIADVKVETGDDNPIVKVVDTIGEAKDAIVGSI
-1563 TSGDASNN
+1563 NN
-1571 TNETDDTNP
+1571 
-1580 TKDIVD
+1580 VA
-1586 QIKETRQDIVTP
+1586 
-1598 LNTIVRLVAK
+1598 RLVADI
-1608 MADVDIPDSAIG
+1608 AGVDLSEAALS
-1620 DKNGTNDIVQDTVK
+1620 GTNVQDSVK
-1634 AINSSIKDADNA
+1634 MITNAIKGSDKE
-1646 EEKEKQNKD
+1646 EEKEKQDKD
-1655 DKETKDETTKTEVD
+1655 NKETKEETTKTEVD
-1669 SDGNIL
+1669 SEGNIL
-1675 TMIKDKFGNWRHD
+1675 TMIRDKFGNWRHD

-1708 KKLYATFPAIGDS
+1708 KNLYAAFPSIGDS

-1740 KEKKGGL
+1740 KEKKGGGLLGGL
-1747 LGFVGNLA
+1747 LGFAGNLA
-1755 SGASSLL
+1755 NGAAGLL
-1762 GGALSNLMPILLEG
+1762 GGALNNLMPILLGG
-1776 AGLMLAPKIL
+1776 AGIMLAPKIL
-1786 PMVQDFLNSDTGK
+1786 PIVQDFLNSDTGQ
-1799 KLKEGIADGFKLLI
+1799 KLKQAIGDGFNLLI
-1813 QTVIQ
+1813 KTVVG
-1818 WIKDIMP
+1818 WIKDILP
-1825 KDFDGWK
+1825 KDLEGWK
-1832 KLFLG
+1832 KLFFG
-1837 DDDGK
+1837 DGEDK
-1842 DTDGDGKPDK
+1842 DGDGKSDNA
-1852 KKGIFDYVHD
+1852 GIVGGVHN
-1862 GVESIENF
+1862 GLEAIENF
-1870 FINKKTREYG
+1870 FINKKTRKYG
-1880 PDEYEQ
+1880 KDEYEQ
-1886 SSIADRFWSHGF
+1886 DSIADRFWTQGVI
-1898 LKNSIIKG
+1898 KNSIIKG
-1906 GTGNKLLELVPLI
+1906 GTGNKLLKMVPVV
-1919 GKPANNILKWT
+1919 GKPANAILKYT
-1930 GKARNAIVKK
+1930 GQARNYVVEKGGKYVGKAV
-1940 SKGLGGKIYA
+1940 
-1950 GLKEQGGKL
+1950 
-1959 LDKGKNY
+1959 
-1966 VDDVYKRASKYGGK
+1966 
-1980 LLDKGKNFADDVY
+1980 
-1993 KRASKYGGELL
+1993 
-2004 EKGRGYIDNAVETAG
+2004 NAV
-2019 KYGGIIADKGRGYI
+2019 K
-2033 DNAVSALGKT
+2033 NS
-2043 NVGQKVINATTNM
+2043 KV
-2056 AGKVRSV
+2056 V
-2063 GSNLLEKAGG
+2063 KA
-2073 YVDDVAS
+2073 
-2080 LGSKAMNASS
+2080 ASS
-2090 SYIDNL
+2090 SIDNL
-2096 VTAASKSTAA
+2096 VAAASKSTAA

-2127 GGKIGEKVGDIA
+2127 GGKIGETVTDLA

-2311 IMDFGGKILKGAGK
+2311 IMDFGGKVLKGAGK

-2336 AAGTAFEVVKTGMKG
+2336 AASTAFDVVKSGMKG
-2351 TADFIT
+2351 TADFVK
-2357 GVSQGKLFD
+2357 GVSEGKLFD
-2366 AENYKQTFDIGI
+2366 AANYKQTFDIGVK
-2378 NTIPEI
+2378 TIPDM
-2384 LGLVVKGDPLA
+2384 LGLVIKGKPLE
-2395 LIKYMPKV
+2395 LIKYTPNV
-2403 DLAENPVGIIPVVM
+2403 DLSQNPVGIIPVVM

-2428 TIVSWAG
+2428 TVISWAG
-2435 HKVWDVFDKYV
+2435 HQVWDLLDKYL

-2452 ALAETINVP
+2452 AIGETINVP
-2461 ISYGKFLYNGDVEG
+2461 IAYGKFFLSGDVQG
-2475 AWNYMPNIDI
+2475 AWNYMPNINI
-2485 TENLFGI
+2485 TENLLGI

-2498 ILAKSSMLIPTA
+2498 ILAKTTMMVPTA
-2510 ISWVSWRIRDG
+2510 ISWVGHKIWDG
-2521 ILSFIKNGKDAIIAC
+2521 ISSLLQNGKDAIIAC
-2536 GLTFKDTDSL
+2536 GLTFKDTDAL

-2564 DNYLKFLPNIVSIV
+2564 DNYLKFLPNTVSLV
-2578 QKVTLTIP
+2578 QKVICTIP
-2586 AGIIWLGK
+2586 ASVIWLGK
-2594 KIGGW
+2594 KVGGW
-2599 FVAKTSMS
+2599 FVSKTSMS
-2607 PTLISDIMEYKD
+2607 PTLMTDILDYKD
-2619 PYKHKDTKGVD
+2619 PYKYKDTTGID

-2643 MDKINNFMVSVI
+2643 MDKVNNFMVSII
-2655 GGITKMIVKIMRPF
+2655 GGIGKIIVNIMRPI
-2669 MKIAKPVQDAIKTA
+2669 MRAAKPIQDAINYVTGNVEEDKNTA
-2683 NDFIFGKDDKGNT
+2683 
-2696 TVTVTT
+2696 TVSVTT
-2702 SNSDNEE
+2702 SNSENNE
-2709 SSSST
+2709 SS
-2714 NSEESSTEE
+2714 EEPV
-2723 SSTSSSNSN
+2723 NG
-2732 DTNDQTTS
+2732 
-2740 DALAMKMAGTGSGAH
+2740 ALASKMTGFGSGVH
-2755 VSQRNNTIANRKFGK
+2755 VSQRNNNIANNKFGN
-2770 SSIYENGCGPAAAA
+2770 SSIYDNGCGPAAAA
-2784 TVLKSYGKNADIGYS
+2784 TVLKSYGKKADIGYS
-2799 ANYAVAN
+2799 ANYALAN
-2806 GYVAGSSGVGTRAT
+2806 GYVAGASGVGTKAT
-2820 YFGDILGANGISST
+2820 YFGDILGANGIKST
-2834 YSTSQKAIANSIRG
+2834 YSTNHRAITNSIRG

-2854 LGQDSGNRDKGV
+2854 LGQDSSNRDKGI
-2866 SPFGPRPHYVVA
+2866 SPFGPKPHYVVA

-2888 VDDPELNGTTVYDK
+2888 VDDPELNSTTVYDK

-2920 RRTGKTV
+2920 RRPGKSTPRINNYKGTPRNIGTTKTGTV
-2927 NVKPS
+2927 Q
-2932 GTKYRPS
+2932 GTKT
-2939 QEAINTAREKL
+2939 I
-2950 NNVSNSVLTGTMGS
+2950 GS
-2964 TNSSLSGIPVY
+2964 PDTDTSTLSSIPVY
-2975 TDKGDQYTSVDKVAP
+2975 TDKGDQYTSVDKVDP

-3048 RTKDGNIP
+3048 RTKDGNTP

-3061 KSPKVTGDASSTT
+3061 KSPKVTGDVSSSTT
-3074 GSSGESGGEDGS
+3074 DSSGESGDGS
-3086 TSIGDYSG
+3086 TSIGDYTG
-3094 EAVSTGEIDY
+3094 EAVNAGEIDY

-3122 SSGKGDA
+3122 SSGKGDS

-3134 GLFQFP
+3134 GVFQFP
-3140 SYGKSDAGANSLLGQ
+3140 SYRRADTGANSLLGQ

-3168 GDNSAF
+3168 GDNAAF

-3185 QPEFLNNERLVELKN
+3185 QPDFLNNERLVELKN

-3226 VWSSG
+3226 IWSSG

-3240 NKAFAAAGINT
+3240 DKAFKDAGINT
-3251 LEDYKKN
+3251 LEEYKKN

-3272 NVSANFP
+3272 NVSSNF
-3279 SSSESVR
+3279 SGSSEDVR
-3286 KGIRE
+3286 KGIRQ

-3305 LPPIDISKII
+3305 LPPMDITKIV

-3321 GGEGGTQGAPSSSG
+3321 AGGQGGTQGAPSSSG
-3335 NVLTDFFNKAFGMYI
+3335 NVLSDFFNKAFGMYI

-3355 YGKLFST
+3355 YGKLFSM

-3378 AGSSTGKGGPE
+3378 AGSFSGGKGGPE
-3389 GQKAVELI
+3389 GQKAVELM

-3403 NNYTQEGARENVFD
+3403 NNYTQSGARENVFD

-3424 MGAGDCSSTV
+3424 SGSGDCSSTV

-3483 KRHSHSSDRPDGVG
+3483 KRKAPSSERPDGVG

-3536 DVSSGTNTSTTNT
+3536 DVSSGTNTSNTNNAT
-3549 ANKLTGTGSG
+3549 NAGNLTGTGSG

-3569 GGDSGINIS
+3569 GGDSGISIS
-3578 KSVKGIS
+3578 KSVSGIN
-3585 KPVLMNNIDSAR
+3585 KPALMNNIDSAR

-3662 QSMVDKLTALASSL
+3662 QNMVDKLTALASSL

>member
-52 RKILRDGKDAV
+52 RKIIRDGKDAV
-63 ADNEYSVV
+63 ADNEYTLI

-91 ERQERYDESAMKAM
+91 DRQEKYDESAMKAM
-105 GFSVDDWDMD
+105 GFSIDDWDMS

-153 TGKASI
+153 TGRASI

-175 LFAQNERL
+175 LFAQNEKL
-183 FAGINNNLAGLN
+183 FAGLNNNIVGLNNNL
-195 SNLSL
+195 SV

-234 ENISNL
+234 ENINNL
-240 LTERYGQKKNESKVA
+240 LTERYGKKKEDTKTA

-266 NGTLNLELYAEMI
+266 NGTLNLELYAEMV
-279 KANFASMTEMF
+279 KVNFATMTEMV
-290 TGMASM
+290 TGMAKM
-296 MNPDM
+296 MNPEM
-301 VKANMHSPIALLLKG
+301 MKANLHSPIALLLKG
-316 GLSSLGKK
+316 GLGSLGKK
-324 MFGQELSSL
+324 MFGPELASL

-346 NLKSRARKSGG
+346 NLRIKANKSGG
-357 IWQIMDDL
+357 IWQIVNDL

-405 ARMEAILSGSNDI
+405 ARMEAILSGSNDV

-429 TRSEIRKDIE
+429 TRSEIKKDIDKSI
-439 RSVKTATDNATFD
+439 RNATANATFD

-461 LKDGEGSKKINR
+461 LKDGEESKTINR
-473 SGSGAG
+473 TGSGMG
-479 SQKFKDLSADIQSL
+479 SQKFKDLSTDIQSL

-508 KEWKSLY
+508 REWKSLY
-515 NAFNIE
+515 NAFNVE

-535 IYRTNFSKIKALHKR
+535 IFRTNFAKIKALHKR

-564 AVERGRIAVNDVY
+564 AVERGRIDVNNVY

-595 NDNIKF
+595 NNDIKF

-636 NTGNSIAAN
+636 ATGNSISAAH
-645 GRGRFNRNTTP
+645 GRGRFNSNTTP
-656 TNSINSVIVDAN
+656 TPSINSIIVDAN

-673 NNANKGKDNKGK
+673 GNNNSNKEKDNKGNNK
-685 RGKGNKGNSSKRRD
+685 RGKGRGNRRGRER
-699 QVIERQQNKANKD
+699 VIESQQNKANND
-712 LKEEEKNSSKYKDY
+712 IREEEKNGSKYKDY
-726 LMQLPAFAALGGFG
+726 LMQIPAFAALGGVG
-740 EMIAGALATPAESVR
+740 EMLAGVLATPAESVR

-800 EATKVFDKYMKPMLT
+800 EATKLYDKYMKPIVT
-815 AIGDKIANIF
+815 AIGDKIANLF
-825 GKSSFAQLKE
+825 GKSTFAELKE
-835 EFWKDLKE
+835 NFWEDLKE
-843 SSFVKGFKDTIKGAG
+843 SSFVKGFKDTVKGAG
-858 SYVKDSFGGVFGSVK
+858 NYIKDSFGGVFGSVK
-873 NFFGGSNNTASRGG
+873 NFFGGSNNTASTGG

-915 YDASKNLAK
+915 YDASKNLAR
-924 EKYTASRWLGMGG
+924 EKYTAGRWLGMGG

-951 AKGKGNGKGKGKN
+951 AKGKGNGKGKGNNKGKGKGKN
-964 KGKGNNQ
+964 NKGKGKGNNNQ
-971 NNSQPS
+971 NIV
-977 PDIIEEQQPE
+977 DEIIEEAPIIEEETTDTSSEETKEEQ
-987 PEVQEDGKP
+987 
-996 KGPDVRES
+996 KGPDVRQS
-1004 KIYKNTT
+1004 DIYKNSTK
-1011 GFIDDMLS
+1011 FIDDMLS
-1019 EAREGFNNVMGT
+1019 EARESFNNVMGT

-1040 DERKTEVQNA
+1040 DERKAQVQNT
-1050 LKPIVSDLK
+1050 LKPIISELK
-1059 ANAGPAVAGLLM
+1059 VNAGPAVAGLLM

-1092 AAIIMNKKSNR
+1092 AAIVMNKKSNK

-1115 KKGIFNKKIT
+1115 KKGLFSKKLST
-1125 AFMKDHAPT
+1125 FMKEHAPT

-1143 IAGFTGLLPGG
+1143 LAGFTGILPGG

-1164 VGFASENERLKD
+1164 VGFASENERLRD

-1184 LGKDTDKKIKKSFPK
+1184 FGKDTDKRIKKSFPK
-1199 MALGAAALSFTG
+1199 MALGAAALTFTG

-1232 KFKELIFGVE
+1232 KFKELVFGVE

-1254 SVRKRIIDPLA
+1254 SVRKRVIDPLA
-1265 DYISKGLGKV
+1265 DYISTGLGKV
-1275 EDMLYTHILEPIKNI
+1275 EDMLYKHILEPIKNI

-1295 DFVKGTVTSIGD
+1295 DFVKGTISSIGD

-1313 KDKVIQ
+1313 KDKIIQ
-1319 PLWRVFDRGLQWL
+1319 PLWRIFDRGLQWL
-1332 LKPVKGVWNKAIGA
+1332 LKPVKGIWNKAIGA
-1346 VSGVV
+1346 VGGVV
-1351 KMFGTTLN
+1351 KMFGNTLN

-1371 RGVATSMSAEERAAF
+1371 KGRATSMSAEERAAF
-1386 VKGDKTLKD
+1386 VKSDKVLKD
-1395 KDYAFRAYDEA
+1395 KDYAYKAYDQA
-1406 AAGMTSEDLSTHLA
+1406 AAAMGAEDLSTHLA
-1420 NLTQYKSV
+1420 NITQYRNLVK
-1428 VQDQGKNKTKILQD
+1428 DKDANKTKVLQD

-1462 LRKLFNKSR
+1462 LRKLFNKGR
-1471 ASGDLSGVMSYVDSL
+1471 KSGDLSGVMSYVESL
-1486 NAQGKFKNY
+1486 NAQGKFKNF
-1495 DKVSERLKQSQSEFD
+1495 DKVSEKLKQSQSEFD

-1551 SKKGSKSSKNPD
+1551 SRKTGKTSSGKSDDKTESNQTEE
-1563 TSGDASNN
+1563 TS
-1571 TNETDDTNP
+1571 P
-1580 TKDIVD
+1580 TEEIVD
-1586 QIKETRQDIVTP
+1586 QIKETRQDVTTH
-1598 LNTIVRLVAK
+1598 LHTITRLVAK
-1608 MADVDIPDSAIG
+1608 IAGVDLPDNAIG

-1634 AINSSIKDADNA
+1634 AINSSIKDADNT

-1655 DKETKDETTKTEVD
+1655 NKETKEETTKTEVD

-1708 KKLYATFPAIGDS
+1708 KKLYATFPSIGDS

-1740 KEKKGGL
+1740 KEKKGGGLLGGL
-1747 LGFVGNLA
+1747 LGFAGNIA
-1755 SGASSLL
+1755 NGAAGLL
-1762 GGALSNLMPILLEG
+1762 GGALSNLMPILLGG
-1776 AGLMLAPKIL
+1776 AGIMLAPKIL
-1786 PMVQDFLNSDTGK
+1786 PIVQDFLNSDTGQ
-1799 KLKEGIADGFKLLI
+1799 KLKQAIGDGFNLLI
-1813 QTVIQ
+1813 KTVVG
-1818 WIKDIMP
+1818 WIKDILP
-1825 KDFDGWK
+1825 KDLEGWK
-1832 KLFLG
+1832 KVLFG
-1837 DDDGK
+1837 DGEDK
-1842 DTDGDGKPDK
+1842 DGDGKSDNAGVVG
-1852 KKGIFDYVHD
+1852 GIHN
-1862 GVESIENF
+1862 GLEAIENF
-1870 FINKKTREYG
+1870 FINKKTRKYG
-1880 PDEYEQ
+1880 EDEYEQ
-1886 SSIADRFWSHGF
+1886 DSIADRFWTQGVI
-1898 LKNSIIKG
+1898 KNSIIKG
-1906 GTGNKLLELVPLI
+1906 GTGNKLLKMVPVV
-1919 GKPANNILKWT
+1919 GKPANAILKYT
-1930 GKARNAIVKK
+1930 GQARNYVVEKGGKYVGKAV
-1940 SKGLGGKIYA
+1940 
-1950 GLKEQGGKL
+1950 
-1959 LDKGKNY
+1959 
-1966 VDDVYKRASKYGGK
+1966 
-1980 LLDKGKNFADDVY
+1980 
-1993 KRASKYGGELL
+1993 
-2004 EKGRGYIDNAVETAG
+2004 NAV
-2019 KYGGIIADKGRGYI
+2019 K
-2033 DNAVSALGKT
+2033 NS
-2043 NVGQKVINATTNM
+2043 KV
-2056 AGKVRSV
+2056 V
-2063 GSNLLEKAGG
+2063 KA
-2073 YVDDVAS
+2073 
-2080 LGSKAMNASS
+2080 ASS
-2090 SYIDNL
+2090 SIDNL
-2096 VTAASKSTAA
+2096 VAAASKSTAA

-2116 RSGVSDVVKKY
+2116 RTGVSDVVKKY
-2127 GGKIGEKVGDIA
+2127 GGKIGEKVGDMA
-2139 ANIASKV
+2139 ASIASKV

-2154 SMFGIKEGGEKV
+2154 SMFGIKEGGEKI

-2172 AVGKSVAKEG
+2172 AVGKSVVKEG

-2188 GMLSMTP
+2188 GILSMTP
-2195 VQLVF
+2195 IQLVF
-2200 IGLAL
+2200 VGLAL

-2311 IMDFGGKILKGAGK
+2311 IMDFGGKVLKGAGK

-2336 AAGTAFEVVKTGMKG
+2336 AASTAFDVVKSGMKG
-2351 TADFIT
+2351 TADFVK
-2357 GVSQGKLFD
+2357 GVSEGKLFD
-2366 AENYKQTFDIGI
+2366 AANYKQTFDIGVK
-2378 NTIPEI
+2378 TIPDM
-2384 LGLVVKGDPLA
+2384 LGLVIKGKPLE
-2395 LIKYMPKV
+2395 LIKYTPNV
-2403 DLAENPVGIIPVVM
+2403 DLSQNPVGIIPVVM

-2428 TIVSWAG
+2428 TVISWAG
-2435 HKVWDVFDKYV
+2435 HQVWDLLDKYL

-2452 ALAETINVP
+2452 AIGETINVP
-2461 ISYGKFLYNGDVEG
+2461 IAYGKFFLSGDVQG
-2475 AWNYMPNIDI
+2475 AWNYMPKINI
-2485 TENLFGI
+2485 TENLLGI

-2498 ILAKSSMLIPTA
+2498 ILAKTSMMIPTA
-2510 ISWVSWRIRDG
+2510 ISWVGHKIWDG
-2521 ILSFIKNGKDAIIAC
+2521 ISSLLQNGKDAIIAC
-2536 GLTFKDTDSL
+2536 GLTFKDTDAL

-2564 DNYLKFLPNIVSIV
+2564 DNYLKFLPNTVSLV
-2578 QKVTLTIP
+2578 QKVICTIP
-2586 AGIIWLGK
+2586 ASVIWLGK

-2607 PTLISDIMEYKD
+2607 PTLMTDILDYKD
-2619 PYKHKDTKGVD
+2619 PYKYKDTTGID

-2643 MDKINNFMVSVI
+2643 MDKVNNFMVSII
-2655 GGITKMIVKIMRPF
+2655 GGIGKIIVNIMRP
-2669 MKIAKPVQDAIKTA
+2669 ILRAAKPIQDAINYVTG
-2683 NDFIFGKDDKGNT
+2683 NVEEDKSTT
-2696 TVTVTT
+2696 TVSVNT
-2702 SNSDNEE
+2702 STSENDNS
-2709 SSSST
+2709 
-2714 NSEESSTEE
+2714 SEEPV
-2723 SSTSSSNSN
+2723 NA
-2732 DTNDQTTS
+2732 
-2740 DALAMKMAGTGSGAH
+2740 ALASKMTGFGSGVH
-2755 VSQRNNTIANRKFGK
+2755 VSQRNNNIANNKFGS

-2784 TVLKSYGKNADIGYS
+2784 TVLKKYGKKADIGYS
-2799 ANYAVAN
+2799 ANYALAN
-2806 GYVAGSSGVGTRAT
+2806 GYVAGASGVGTKAT
-2820 YFGDILGANGISST
+2820 YFGDILGANGIKST
-2834 YSTSQKAIANSIRG
+2834 YSTNQKAITNSIRG

-2854 LGQDSGNRDKGV
+2854 LGQDSSNRDKGV
-2866 SPFGPRPHYVVA
+2866 SPFGPKPHYVVA

-2888 VDDPELNGTTVYDK
+2888 VDDPELNSTTVYDK

-2908 KLGVMTGGGIFG
+2908 KLGVMTGGGAEQSLDFG
-2920 RRTGKTV
+2920 YTKREMDKKAGISTTSSGK
-2927 NVKPS
+2927 
-2932 GTKYRPS
+2932 
-2939 QEAINTAREKL
+2939 AINAIRKKVDSL
-2950 NNVSNSVLTGTMGS
+2950 ANKKGSSILKGTMGS
-2964 TNSSLSGIPVY
+2964 TSTDNSSLSSIPVY
-2975 TDKGDQYTSVDKVAP
+2975 TDKGDQYTSVDKVDP

-3048 RTKDGNIP
+3048 RTKDGNTP

-3061 KSPKVTGDASSTT
+3061 KSPKVTGDVSSSTT
-3074 GSSGESGGEDGS
+3074 DSSGESGDGS
-3086 TSIGDYSG
+3086 TSIGDYTG
-3094 EAVSTGEIDY
+3094 EAVNAGEIDY

-3122 SSGKGDA
+3122 SSGKGDS

-3134 GLFQFP
+3134 GVFQFP
-3140 SYGKSDAGANSLLGQ
+3140 SYRRADTGANSLLGQ

-3168 GDNSAF
+3168 GDNAAF

-3185 QPEFLNNERLVELKN
+3185 QPDFLNNERLVELKN

-3226 VWSSG
+3226 IWSSG

-3240 NKAFAAAGINT
+3240 DKAFKDAGINT
-3251 LEDYKKN
+3251 LEEYKKN

-3272 NVSANFP
+3272 NVSSNF
-3279 SSSESVR
+3279 SGSSEDVR
-3286 KGIRE
+3286 KGIRQ

-3305 LPPIDISKII
+3305 LPPMDITKIV

-3321 GGEGGTQGAPSSSG
+3321 AGGQGGTQGAPSSSG
-3335 NVLTDFFNKAFGMYI
+3335 NVLSDFFNKAFGMYI

-3355 YGKLFST
+3355 YGKLFSM

-3378 AGSSTGKGGPE
+3378 AGSFAGGKGGPE
-3389 GQKAVELI
+3389 GQKAVELM

-3403 NNYTQEGARENVFD
+3403 NNYTQSGARENVFD

-3424 MGAGDCSSTV
+3424 SGSGDCSSTV

-3483 KRHSHSSDRPDGVG
+3483 KRKAPSSERPDGVG

-3549 ANKLTGTGSG
+3549 ATNANNLTGTGSG

-3569 GGDSGINIS
+3569 GGDSGISIS
-3578 KSVKGIS
+3578 KSVSGIN
-3585 KPVLMNNIDSAR
+3585 KPALMNNIDSAR

>member
-52 RKILRDGKDAV
+52 RKIIRDGKDAV
-63 ADNEYSVV
+63 ADNEYTLI

-91 ERQERYDESAMKAM
+91 DRQEKYDESAMKAM
-105 GFSVDDWDMD
+105 GFSIDDWDMS

-144 AIGQKISQA
+144 SIGQKISQA
-153 TGKASI
+153 TGRASI

-175 LFAQNERL
+175 LFAQNEKL
-183 FAGINNNLAGLN
+183 FAGLNNNIAGLN
-195 SNLSL
+195 SNLS
-200 VGKNIIDP
+200 VIGKNIIDP

-234 ENISNL
+234 ENINNL
-240 LTERYGQKKNESKVA
+240 LTERYGKKKEDTKTA

-266 NGTLNLELYAEMI
+266 NGTLNLELYAEMV
-279 KANFASMTEMF
+279 KVNFATMTEMV
-290 TGMASM
+290 TGMAKM
-296 MNPDM
+296 MNPEM
-301 VKANMHSPIALLLKG
+301 MKANLHSPIALLLKG
-316 GLSSLGKK
+316 GLGSLGKK
-324 MFGQELSSL
+324 MFGPELASL

-346 NLKSRARKSGG
+346 NLKIKANKSGG
-357 IWQIMDDL
+357 IWQIMNDL

-405 ARMEAILSGSNDI
+405 ARMEAILSGSNDV

-429 TRSEIRKDIE
+429 TRSEIKKDIDKSI
-439 RSVKTATDNATFD
+439 RNATANATFD

-461 LKDGEGSKKINR
+461 LKDGEESKTINR
-473 SGSGAG
+473 TGSGMG
-479 SQKFKDLSADIQSL
+479 SQKFKDLSTDIQSL

-508 KEWKSLY
+508 REWKSLY
-515 NAFNIE
+515 NAFNVE

-535 IYRTNFSKIKALHKR
+535 IFRTNFAKIKALHKR

-564 AVERGRIAVNDVY
+564 AVERGRIDVNNVY
-577 TNMEANGGVG
+577 TNMETNGGVG

-595 NDNIKF
+595 NNDIKF

-636 NTGNSIAAN
+636 ATGNSISAAH
-645 GRGRFNRNTTP
+645 GRGRFNSNTTP
-656 TNSINSVIVDAN
+656 TSSINSVIVDAN

-673 NNANKGKDNKGK
+673 GNNNSNK
-685 RGKGNKGNSSKRRD
+685 GKGNKRNSNNNDRER
-699 QVIERQQNKANKD
+699 VIESEQDKANKD
-712 LKEEEKNSSKYKDY
+712 IREEEKNGSKYKDY
-726 LMQLPAFAALGGFG
+726 LMQIPAFAALGGVG
-740 EMIAGALATPAESVR
+740 EMLAGVLATPAESVR

-770 GRKEDGTE
+770 GRKQDGTE

-800 EATKVFDKYMKPMLT
+800 EATKLYDKYMKPMFT
-815 AIGDKIANIF
+815 AIGDKIANLF
-825 GKSSFAQLKE
+825 GKSTFAELKE
-835 EFWKDLKE
+835 NFWEDLKE
-843 SSFVKGFKDTIKGAG
+843 SSFVKGFKDTVKGAG
-858 SYVKDSFGGVFGSVK
+858 NYIKDSFGGVFGSVK
-873 NFFGGSNNTASRGG
+873 NFFGGSNNTASTGG

-915 YDASKNLAK
+915 YDASKNLAR
-924 EKYTASRWLGMGG
+924 EKYTAGRWLGMGG

-951 AKGKGNGKGKGKN
+951 AKGKGNGKGKGNNKGKGKKGKG
-964 KGKGNNQ
+964 KGKGNNNQ
-971 NNSQPS
+971 SNIV
-977 PDIIEEQQPE
+977 DEIIEEAPIIEEETTDASSEETKEEQ
-987 PEVQEDGKP
+987 
-996 KGPDVRES
+996 KGPDVRQS
-1004 KIYKNTT
+1004 DIYKNSTK
-1011 GFIDDMLS
+1011 FIDDMLS

-1040 DERKTEVQNA
+1040 DERKAQVQNT
-1050 LKPIVSDLK
+1050 LKPIISELK
-1059 ANAGPAVAGLLM
+1059 VNAGPAVAGLLM

-1092 AAIIMNKKSNR
+1092 AAIVMNKKSNK

-1115 KKGIFNKKIT
+1115 KKGLFSKKIST
-1125 AFMKDHAPT
+1125 FMKEHAPT

-1143 IAGFTGLLPGG
+1143 LAGFTGILPGG

-1164 VGFASENERLKD
+1164 VGFASENERLRD

-1184 LGKDTDKKIKKSFPK
+1184 FGKDTDKKIKKSFPK

-1232 KFKELIFGVE
+1232 KFKELVFGVE

-1254 SVRKRIIDPLA
+1254 SVRKRVIDPLA
-1265 DYISKGLGKV
+1265 DYISTGLGKV
-1275 EDMLYTHILEPIKNI
+1275 EDMLYKHILEPIKNI

-1295 DFVKGTVTSIGD
+1295 DFVKGTVSSIGD

-1313 KDKVIQ
+1313 KDKIIQ
-1319 PLWRVFDRGLQWL
+1319 PLWRIFDRGLQWL
-1332 LKPVKGVWNKAIGA
+1332 LKPVKGIWNKAIGA
-1346 VSGVV
+1346 VGGVV
-1351 KMFGTTLN
+1351 KMFGNTLN

-1371 RGVATSMSAEERAAF
+1371 KGRATSMSAEERAAF
-1386 VKGDKTLKD
+1386 VKSDKVLKD
-1395 KDYAFRAYDEA
+1395 KDYAYKAYDQA
-1406 AAGMTSEDLSTHLA
+1406 AAAMGAEDLSTHLA
-1420 NLTQYKSV
+1420 NITQYRNLVK
-1428 VQDQGKNKTKILQD
+1428 DKDANKTKVLQD

-1462 LRKLFNKSR
+1462 LRKLFNKGR
-1471 ASGDLSGVMSYVDSL
+1471 KSGDLSGVMSYVESL
-1486 NAQGKFKNY
+1486 NAQGKFKNF
-1495 DKVSERLKQSQSEFD
+1495 DKVSEKLKQSQSEFD

-1551 SKKGSKSSKNPD
+1551 SRKTGKTSSGKADDKTEGSQTEE
-1563 TSGDASNN
+1563 TS
-1571 TNETDDTNP
+1571 P
-1580 TKDIVD
+1580 TEEIVD
-1586 QIKETRQDIVTP
+1586 QIKETRQDVTTH
-1598 LNTIVRLVAK
+1598 LHTITRLVAK
-1608 MADVDIPDSAIG
+1608 IAGVDLPDNAIG

-1634 AINSSIKDADNA
+1634 AINSSIKDADNT

-1655 DKETKDETTKTEVD
+1655 DKETKEETTKTEVD

-1696 ALTAKKKFGELQ
+1696 ALTAKKKFSELQ

-1740 KEKKGGL
+1740 KEKKGGGLLGGL
-1747 LGFVGNLA
+1747 LGFAGNLA
-1755 SGASSLL
+1755 NGAAGLL
-1762 GGALSNLMPILLEG
+1762 GGALSNLMPILLGG
-1776 AGLMLAPKIL
+1776 AGIMLAPKIL
-1786 PMVQDFLNSDTGK
+1786 PIVQDFLNSDTGQ
-1799 KLKEGIADGFKLLI
+1799 KLKQAIGDGFNLLI
-1813 QTVIQ
+1813 KTVVG
-1818 WIKDIMP
+1818 WIKDILP
-1825 KDFDGWK
+1825 KDLDGWK
-1832 KLFLG
+1832 KLFFG
-1837 DDDGK
+1837 DGEDK
-1842 DTDGDGKPDK
+1842 DGDGKSDNA
-1852 KKGIFDYVHD
+1852 GIVGGIHN
-1862 GVESIENF
+1862 GLEAIENF
-1870 FINKKTREYG
+1870 FINKKTRKYG
-1880 PDEYEQ
+1880 EDEYEQ
-1886 SSIADRFWSHGF
+1886 DSIADRFWTQGVI
-1898 LKNSIIKG
+1898 KNSIIKG
-1906 GTGNKLLELVPLI
+1906 GTGNKLLKMVPVV
-1919 GKPANNILKWT
+1919 GKPANAILKYT
-1930 GKARNAIVKK
+1930 GQARNYVVEKGGKYVGKAV
-1940 SKGLGGKIYA
+1940 
-1950 GLKEQGGKL
+1950 
-1959 LDKGKNY
+1959 
-1966 VDDVYKRASKYGGK
+1966 
-1980 LLDKGKNFADDVY
+1980 
-1993 KRASKYGGELL
+1993 
-2004 EKGRGYIDNAVETAG
+2004 NAV
-2019 KYGGIIADKGRGYI
+2019 K
-2033 DNAVSALGKT
+2033 NS
-2043 NVGQKVINATTNM
+2043 KV
-2056 AGKVRSV
+2056 V
-2063 GSNLLEKAGG
+2063 KA
-2073 YVDDVAS
+2073 
-2080 LGSKAMNASS
+2080 ASS
-2090 SYIDNL
+2090 SIDNL
-2096 VTAASKSTAA
+2096 VAAASKSTAA

-2127 GGKIGEKVGDIA
+2127 GGKIGEKVGDMA
-2139 ANIASKV
+2139 ASIASKV

-2154 SMFGIKEGGEKV
+2154 SMFGIKEGGEKI

-2172 AVGKSVAKEG
+2172 AVGKSVVKEG

-2188 GMLSMTP
+2188 GILSMTP
-2195 VQLVF
+2195 IQLVF
-2200 IGLAL
+2200 VGLAL

-2311 IMDFGGKILKGAGK
+2311 IMDFGGKVLKGAGK

-2336 AAGTAFEVVKTGMKG
+2336 AASTAFDVVKSGMKG
-2351 TADFIT
+2351 TADFVK
-2357 GVSQGKLFD
+2357 GVSEGKLFD
-2366 AENYKQTFDIGI
+2366 AANYKQTFDIGVK
-2378 NTIPEI
+2378 TIPDM
-2384 LGLVVKGDPLA
+2384 LGLVIKGKPLE
-2395 LIKYMPKV
+2395 LIKYTPNV
-2403 DLAENPVGIIPVVM
+2403 DLSQNPVGIIPVVM

-2428 TIVSWAG
+2428 TVISWAG
-2435 HKVWDVFDKYV
+2435 HQVWDLLDKYL

-2452 ALAETINVP
+2452 AIGETINVP
-2461 ISYGKFLYNGDVEG
+2461 IAYGKFFLSGDVQG
-2475 AWNYMPNIDI
+2475 AWNYMPKINI
-2485 TENLFGI
+2485 TENLLGI

-2498 ILAKSSMLIPTA
+2498 ILAKTTMMVPTA
-2510 ISWVSWRIRDG
+2510 ISWVGHKIWDG
-2521 ILSFIKNGKDAIIAC
+2521 ISSLLQNGKDAIIAC
-2536 GLTFKDTDSL
+2536 GLTFKDTEAL

-2564 DNYLKFLPNIVSIV
+2564 DNYLKFLPNTVSLV
-2578 QKVTLTIP
+2578 QKVICTIP
-2586 AGIIWLGK
+2586 ASVIWLGK
-2594 KIGGW
+2594 KVGGW
-2599 FVAKTSMS
+2599 FVSKTSMS
-2607 PTLISDIMEYKD
+2607 PTLMTDILDYKD
-2619 PYKHKDTKGVD
+2619 PYKYKDTTGID

-2643 MDKINNFMVSVI
+2643 MDKVNNFMVSII
-2655 GGITKMIVKIMRPF
+2655 GGIGKIIVNIMRP
-2669 MKIAKPVQDAIKTA
+2669 ILRAAKPIQDAINYVTG
-2683 NDFIFGKDDKGNT
+2683 NVEEDKSTT
-2696 TVTVTT
+2696 TVSVNT
-2702 SNSDNEE
+2702 
-2709 SSSST
+2709 
-2714 NSEESSTEE
+2714 
-2723 SSTSSSNSN
+2723 STSENDDSSEKPVNG
-2732 DTNDQTTS
+2732 
-2740 DALAMKMAGTGSGAH
+2740 ALASKMTGFGSGVH
-2755 VSQRNNTIANRKFGK
+2755 VSQRNNNIANNKFGS

-2784 TVLKSYGKNADIGYS
+2784 TVLKSYGKKADIGYS
-2799 ANYAVAN
+2799 ANYALAN
-2806 GYVAGSSGVGTRAT
+2806 GYVAGASGVGTKAT
-2820 YFGDILGANGISST
+2820 YFGDILGANGIKST
-2834 YSTSQKAIANSIRG
+2834 YSTNQKAITNSIRG

-2854 LGQDSGNRDKGV
+2854 LGQDSSNRDKGI
-2866 SPFGPRPHYVVA
+2866 SPFGPKPHYVVA

-2888 VDDPELNGTTVYDK
+2888 VDDPELNSTTVYDK

-2920 RRTGKTV
+2920 RRPGKSTPRINNYKGTPRNIGTTKTGTTQ
-2927 NVKPS
+2927 
-2932 GTKYRPS
+2932 GTKT
-2939 QEAINTAREKL
+2939 I
-2950 NNVSNSVLTGTMGS
+2950 GS
-2964 TNSSLSGIPVY
+2964 PDTDTSTLSSIPVY
-2975 TDKGDQYTSVDKVAP
+2975 TDKGDQYTSVDKVDP

-3048 RTKDGNIP
+3048 RTKDGNTP

-3061 KSPKVTGDASSTT
+3061 KSPKVTGDVSSSTT
-3074 GSSGESGGEDGS
+3074 DSSGESGDGS
-3086 TSIGDYSG
+3086 TSIGDYTG
-3094 EAVSTGEIDY
+3094 EAVNAGEIDY

-3122 SSGKGDA
+3122 SSGKGDS

-3140 SYGKSDAGANSLLGQ
+3140 SYGKSDTGANSLLGQ

-3168 GDNSAF
+3168 GDNAAF

-3185 QPEFLNNERLVELKN
+3185 QPDFLNNERLVELKN

-3209 QKSFGDT
+3209 QQSFGDT

-3226 VWSSG
+3226 IWSSG
-3231 VQYGPGGKT
+3231 VHYGPGGKT

-3272 NVSANFP
+3272 NVSSNF
-3279 SSSESVR
+3279 SGSSESVR

-3305 LPPIDISKII
+3305 LPPIDITKVI

-3321 GGEGGTQGAPSSSG
+3321 AGGQGGTQGAPSSSG
-3335 NVLTDFFNKAFGMYI
+3335 NVLSDFFNKAFGMYI

-3355 YGKLFST
+3355 YGKLFSM

-3378 AGSSTGKGGPE
+3378 AGSFAGGKGGPE
-3389 GQKAVELI
+3389 GQKAVELM

-3403 NNYTQEGARENVFD
+3403 NNYTQSGARENVFD

-3424 MGAGDCSSTV
+3424 SGSGDCSSTV

-3483 KRHSHSSDRPDGVG
+3483 KRKAPSSERPDGVG

-3549 ANKLTGTGSG
+3549 ATNASNLTGTGSG

-3569 GGDSGINIS
+3569 GGDSGISIS
-3578 KSVKGIS
+3578 KSVSGIN
-3585 KPVLMNNIDSAR
+3585 KPALMNNIDSAR

>member
-33 FYESNNQVIK
+33 FYENNNQVIK

-52 RKILRDGKDAV
+52 RKILRDGKDSI
-63 ADNEYSVV
+63 ADNEYSIV

-91 ERQERYDESAMKAM
+91 DRKEDYDKKAMEAM
-105 GFSVDDWDMD
+105 GFSLDDWDMS

-153 TGKASI
+153 TGRASI
-159 GAADY
+159 GSADY
-164 IVKSSRATFDK
+164 IVKSSRATFNK
-175 LFAQNERL
+175 LFAQNEKL
-183 FAGINNNLAGLN
+183 FAGLNNNIAGLNNNL
-195 SNLSL
+195 SV

-234 ENISNL
+234 ENINNL
-240 LTERYGQKKNESKVA
+240 LTERYGEKKKDKKVSKL
-255 KKYGYDDVVGA
+255 GYDDVVGS
-266 NGTLNLELYAEMI
+266 NGTLRIEAYVDLV
-279 KANFASMTEMF
+279 KANFASMTELV

-296 MNPDM
+296 MGPDM
-301 VKANMHSPIALLLKG
+301 VKSSLHSPVASLLKT
-316 GLSSLGKK
+316 GLSSFGKK
-324 MFGQELSSL
+324 LFGKELESLNRTFSSSFGQIM
-333 NKTFSGVFGQVMR
+333 Q
-346 NLKSRARKSGG
+346 NLRLKGRRDGG
-357 IWQIMDDL
+357 IWSLVNDL
-365 FGIKSPTKKN
+365 FGIKAPGKKSS
-375 AIDPSKYQKGRVD
+375 IDPSKYQKGRTD

-405 ARMEAILSGSNDI
+405 ARMEAILSGSNDV
-418 KIFNY
+418 KLFNY

-429 TRSEIRKDIE
+429 TRSEIKKDLE
-439 RSVKTATDNATFD
+439 AKEKRVASSATYD
-452 IRQALEEAF
+452 IREALEQAF
-461 LKDGEGSKKINR
+461 LKDGENQRIINRGGHRLGSKGFR
-473 SGSGAG
+473 
-479 SQKFKDLSADIQSL
+479 DISSDIESF
-493 YHWLSIN
+493 YYWLSVQS
-500 NRPVPRNE
+500 RPVPRNE
-508 KEWKSLY
+508 REWKSLY
-515 NAFNIE
+515 NVLSSN
-521 GGILWKDKN
+521 GGIWWKDKN
-530 PQAGV
+530 PNAGAM
-535 IYRTNFSKIKALHKR
+535 YKSNFSKIKALHR
-550 IEQTN
+550 RLEQQN
-555 RGALLGAST
+555 RGALMGAST
-564 AVERGRIAVNDVY
+564 MVEQGRRDIN
-577 TNMEANGGVG
+577 NMYSRMESENGSVA
-587 THLYNNSV
+587 THLYNN
-595 NDNIKF
+595 DIKF

-619 FYLQGIYEEM
+619 FYLQGIYDG
-629 IKLNNAQ
+629 ILKLNGSTNRL
-636 NTGNSIAAN
+636 NSAPSGHNSNQSSSSSIIIPDTV
-645 GRGRFNRNTTP
+645 NRDTERQRRN
-656 TNSINSVIVDAN
+656 NDSSRDRQN
-668 NRPIN
+668 NREDRN
-673 NNANKGKDNKGK
+673 NN
-685 RGKGNKGNSSKRRD
+685 NSQRRNNRRNNQED
-699 QVIERQQNKANKD
+699 K
-712 LKEEEKNSSKYKDY
+712 KNKYKEY
-726 LMQLPAFAALGGFG
+726 LQQLPMFSR
-740 EMIAGALATPAESVR
+740 MGAVGDMLASVLATPAESIR
-755 KAIVSADRAIFNLVY
+755 NAIESADKAIFNLVF
-770 GRKEDGTE
+770 GRNKDGSE
-778 HDKGILDLIKQ
+778 NDNGILDAIK
-789 GFKDT
+789 
-794 FDTIKK
+794 
-800 EATKVFDKYMKPMLT
+800 
-815 AIGDKIANIF
+815 
-825 GKSSFAQLKE
+825 
-835 EFWKDLKE
+835 
-843 SSFVKGFKDTIKGAG
+843 KGFKETFETIKTSAKKMFDSYIKPLFTALGDNIAKLFGKRSFKGLTKGLWKGIKNSKFGKGFVNTFKDAG
-858 SYVKDSFGGVFGSVK
+858 NYVKDSFGGVFGSVK
-873 NFFGGSNNTASRGG
+873 SFFGGNGNTASGGG

-892 GMVSVSEGEI
+892 GMVSVSEGEMI
-902 ILPGNMNPFYGKK
+902 IPGNMNPFYDKK
-915 YDASKNLAK
+915 YNASKNLAR
-924 EKYTASRWLGMGG
+924 ERYTANRWLGMGG
-937 DPNSYFGEFAKGGK
+937 DPDSYFGEYAKGGK
-951 AKGKGNGKGKGKN
+951 VKNNNNRNNNSNKGNGNNKGKGNNGNNNSNKGNGNNKGKGNNNNNSNKGNGNNKGKGNNNNNSNKGNGKGK
-964 KGKGNNQ
+964 KGKRF
-971 NNSQPS
+971 
-977 PDIIEEQQPE
+977 
-987 PEVQEDGKP
+987 
-996 KGPDVRES
+996 DVRKTEL
-1004 KIYKNTT
+1004 YKNADE
-1011 GFIDDMLS
+1011 FIGEMMS
-1019 EAREGFNNVMGT
+1019 EAKNTFNNVMGS
-1031 LFGNLSSTD
+1031 LFGNLGSTD
-1040 DERKTEVQNA
+1040 DERKSQVQNA
-1050 LKPIVSDLK
+1050 LKPVVSELK
-1059 ANAGPAVAGLLM
+1059 VNAGPAVAGLLM
-1071 GGGLGIVSG
+1071 GGGLGLMSG

-1092 AAIIMNKKSNR
+1092 AAVVMNKKSNK
-1103 FHEFLFGNEETG
+1103 FSEFLFGNEEAG
-1115 KKGIFNKKIT
+1115 KKGLFSKRIGTFLKE
-1125 AFMKDHAPT
+1125 HAPGI
-1134 LAKFATVGG
+1134 AKFATVGG
-1143 IAGFTGLLPGG
+1143 IAGFTGIIPGG

-1164 VGFASENERLKD
+1164 IGFATENEKFRD
-1176 YLFGDVGL
+1176 YLFGDTGL
-1184 LGKDTDKKIKKSFPK
+1184 LGKGTDKKIKKSLPK

-1275 EDMLYTHILEPIKNI
+1275 EDMLYKHILEPIKNI

-1371 RGVATSMSAEERAAF
+1371 KGRATSMSAEERAAF
-1386 VKGDKTLKD
+1386 AKKDRRLKEQ
-1395 KDYAFRAYDEA
+1395 DYAFKAYDEA

-1420 NLTQYKSV
+1420 NITQYKSA
-1428 VQDQGKNKTKILQD
+1428 VQDQSKNKTKILQD

-1462 LRKLFNKSR
+1462 LRKLFNQGRK
-1471 ASGDLSGVMSYVDSL
+1471 SGDLSGVMSYVDSL
-1486 NAQGKFKNY
+1486 NSQGKFKNY
-1495 DKVSERLKQSQSEFD
+1495 DKVSEKLKQSQVEFD
-1510 KINNE
+1510 KINKA
-1515 DYSGITANAKESLKA
+1515 DYSGITANAKESMKV
-1530 LGLTEDMLKSSNLF
+1530 LGITEDMLKNTNLF
-1544 NLIKSDI
+1544 NLIRSDI
-1551 SKKGSKSSKNPD
+1551 SKKTKNNGQPITDVKVETGDDNPIVKVIDTIGEVKDAIVGSI
-1563 TSGDASNN
+1563 NN
-1571 TNETDDTNP
+1571 VA
-1580 TKDIVD
+1580 K
-1586 QIKETRQDIVTP
+1586 
-1598 LNTIVRLVAK
+1598 LVAK
-1608 MADVDIPDSAIG
+1608 IADVDLSDAALS
-1620 DKNGTNDIVQDTVK
+1620 GTNVQDSVK
-1634 AINSSIKDADNA
+1634 MITNAIKGSDKK
-1646 EEKEKQNKD
+1646 EEKEKQDKD
-1655 DKETKDETTKTEVD
+1655 DKETKEETTKTEVD

-1708 KKLYATFPAIGDS
+1708 KKLYATFPSIGDS

-1732 KKNKDGEE
+1732 KKKNKDGEE
-1740 KEKKGGL
+1740 KEKKGGGLLGGL
-1747 LGFVGNLA
+1747 LGFAGNLA
-1755 SGASSLL
+1755 NGAAGLL
-1762 GGALSNLMPILLEG
+1762 GGALNNLMPILLGG
-1776 AGLMLAPKIL
+1776 AGIMLAPKIL
-1786 PMVQDFLNSDTGK
+1786 PIVQDFLNSDTGQ
-1799 KLKEGIADGFKLLI
+1799 KLKQAIGDGFNLLI
-1813 QTVIQ
+1813 KTVVG
-1818 WIKDIMP
+1818 WIKDILP
-1825 KDFDGWK
+1825 KDIEGWK
-1832 KLFLG
+1832 KVLFG
-1837 DDDGK
+1837 DGEDK
-1842 DTDGDGKPDK
+1842 DGDGKSDNA
-1852 KKGIFDYVHD
+1852 GIVGGVHN
-1862 GVESIENF
+1862 GLEAIENF
-1870 FINKKTREYG
+1870 FINKKTRKYG
-1880 PDEYEQ
+1880 EDEYEQ
-1886 SSIADRFWSHGF
+1886 DSIADRFWTQGVI
-1898 LKNSIIKG
+1898 KNSIIKG
-1906 GTGNKLLELVPLI
+1906 GTGNKLLKMVPI
-1919 GKPANNILKWT
+1919 VGKPANAILKYT
-1930 GKARNAIVKK
+1930 GKARNYVVDK
-1940 SKGLGGKIYA
+1940 GGKYI
-1950 GLKEQGGKL
+1950 GKA
-1959 LDKGKNY
+1959 
-1966 VDDVYKRASKYGGK
+1966 V
-1980 LLDKGKNFADDVY
+1980 
-1993 KRASKYGGELL
+1993 
-2004 EKGRGYIDNAVETAG
+2004 NAV
-2019 KYGGIIADKGRGYI
+2019 K
-2033 DNAVSALGKT
+2033 NS
-2043 NVGQKVINATTNM
+2043 KV
-2056 AGKVRSV
+2056 V
-2063 GSNLLEKAGG
+2063 KA
-2073 YVDDVAS
+2073 
-2080 LGSKAMNASS
+2080 ASS
-2090 SYIDNL
+2090 SIDNL
-2096 VTAASKSTAA
+2096 VAAASKSTAA

-2127 GGKIGEKVGDIA
+2127 GGKIGETVTDLA

-2182 GEKAAK
+2182 GEKVAK

-2311 IMDFGGKILKGAGK
+2311 IMDFGGKVLKGAGK

-2336 AAGTAFEVVKTGMKG
+2336 AASTAFDVVKSGMKG
-2351 TADFIT
+2351 TADFVK
-2357 GVSQGKLFD
+2357 GVSEGKLFD
-2366 AENYKQTFDIGI
+2366 AANYKQTFDIGVK
-2378 NTIPEI
+2378 TIPDM
-2384 LGLVVKGDPLA
+2384 LGLVIKGKPLE
-2395 LIKYMPKV
+2395 LIKYTPNV
-2403 DLAENPVGIIPVVM
+2403 DLSQNPVGIIPVVM

-2428 TIVSWAG
+2428 TVISWAG
-2435 HKVWDVFDKYV
+2435 HQVWDLLDKYL

-2452 ALAETINVP
+2452 AIGETINVP
-2461 ISYGKFLYNGDVEG
+2461 IAYGKFFLSGDVQG
-2475 AWNYMPNIDI
+2475 AWNYMPKINI
-2485 TENLFGI
+2485 TENLLGI

-2498 ILAKSSMLIPTA
+2498 ILAKTSMMIPTA
-2510 ISWVSWRIRDG
+2510 MSWVGHKIWDG
-2521 ILSFIKNGKDAIIAC
+2521 ISSLLQNGKDAIIAC
-2536 GLTFKDTDSL
+2536 GLTFKDTETL

-2551 VSGLWNYSPQIAD
+2551 VSGLWNYSPEIAD
-2564 DNYLKFLPNIVSIV
+2564 DNYLKFLPNTVSLV
-2578 QKVTLTIP
+2578 QKVICTIP
-2586 AGIIWLGK
+2586 ASVIWLGK
-2594 KIGGW
+2594 KVGGW
-2599 FVAKTSMS
+2599 FVSKTSMS
-2607 PTLISDIMEYKD
+2607 PTLMTDILDYKD
-2619 PYKHKDTKGVD
+2619 PYKYKDTTGID

-2643 MDKINNFMVSVI
+2643 MDKVNNFMVSII
-2655 GGITKMIVKIMRPF
+2655 GGIGKIIVNIMRP
-2669 MKIAKPVQDAIKTA
+2669 ILRAAKPIQDAINYVTG
-2683 NDFIFGKDDKGNT
+2683 NVEEDKSAA
-2696 TVTVTT
+2696 TVSVTT
-2702 SNSDNEE
+2702 SNSENNE
-2709 SSSST
+2709 SS
-2714 NSEESSTEE
+2714 EEPV
-2723 SSTSSSNSN
+2723 N
-2732 DTNDQTTS
+2732 
-2740 DALAMKMAGTGSGAH
+2740 DALASKMTGFGSGVH
-2755 VSQRNNTIANRKFGK
+2755 VSQRNNNIANNKFGS

-2784 TVLKSYGKNADIGYS
+2784 TVLKSYGKKADIGYS
-2799 ANYAVAN
+2799 ANYALAN
-2806 GYVAGSSGVGTRAT
+2806 GYVAGASGVGTKAT
-2820 YFGDILGANGISST
+2820 YFGDILGANGIKST
-2834 YSTSQKAIANSIRG
+2834 YSTNQKAITNSIRG

-2854 LGQDSGNRDKGV
+2854 LGQDSSNRDKEI
-2866 SPFGPRPHYVVA
+2866 SPFGPKPHYVVA

-2888 VDDPELNGTTVYDK
+2888 VDDPELNSTTVYDK

-2908 KLGVMTGGGIFG
+2908 KLGVMTGGGAEQSLDFG
-2920 RRTGKTV
+2920 YAKKEMDKKAGISTTSSSK
-2927 NVKPS
+2927 
-2932 GTKYRPS
+2932 
-2939 QEAINTAREKL
+2939 AINAVRKKVDSL
-2950 NNVSNSVLTGTMGS
+2950 VNKKGSSILKGTMGS
-2964 TNSSLSGIPVY
+2964 TNISLSSIPVY
-2975 TDKGDQYTSVDKVAP
+2975 TDKGDQYTSVDKVDP

-3021 DTWRSTFRMGASHG
+3021 DTWRSTFRMGAMHG

-3048 RTKDGNIP
+3048 RTKDGNTP

-3061 KSPKVTGDASSTT
+3061 KSPKVTGDVSSSTT
-3074 GSSGESGGEDGS
+3074 DSSGESGDGS
-3086 TSIGDYSG
+3086 TSIGDYTG
-3094 EAVSTGEIDY
+3094 EAVNAGEIDY

-3122 SSGKGDA
+3122 SSGKGDS

-3140 SYGKSDAGANSLLGQ
+3140 SYRKADTGANSLLGQ
-3155 MWANYKDKYPATP
+3155 MWANYKDKYPAPP
-3168 GDNSAF
+3168 GDNAAF

-3226 VWSSG
+3226 IWSSG

-3240 NKAFAAAGINT
+3240 DKAFKDAGINT
-3251 LEDYKKN
+3251 LEEYKKN

-3272 NVSANFP
+3272 NVSSNF
-3279 SSSESVR
+3279 SGSSESVR

-3321 GGEGGTQGAPSSSG
+3321 AGGQGGTQGAPSSSG
-3335 NVLTDFFNKAFGMYI
+3335 NVLSDFFNKAFGMYI

-3355 YGKLFST
+3355 YGKLFSM

-3378 AGSSTGKGGPE
+3378 AGSFSGGKGGPE
-3389 GQKAVELI
+3389 GQKAVELM

-3403 NNYTQEGARENVFD
+3403 NNYTQSGARENVFD

-3424 MGAGDCSSTV
+3424 SGSGDCSSTV

-3483 KRHSHSSDRPDGVG
+3483 KRKAPSSERPDGVG

-3549 ANKLTGTGSG
+3549 ATNASNLTGTGSG

-3578 KSVKGIS
+3578 KSVSGIN
-3585 KPVLMNNIDSAR
+3585 KPALMNNIDSAR